1 MSDFLKRRIQER
13 DEQRRGTQETSA
25 PASSF
30 LQQRIQ
36 QRDTQ
41 RAESGYRAP
50 TGTHKTMLGMSLEEY
65 KAKLDEAL
73 AAWKSTSATTESGLA
88 NPKEAQARKTY
99 QTMRKQYKA
108 LQQRESEK
116 QQAQAAQQEYDELR
130 VADLNA
136 LKAKMDAAKESAD
149 GSAKERVVAGS
160 IVKQKDSGAQAAYE
174 EAARKYNLAQQ
185 IQYDERGALALGKL
199 SEEEA
204 AAVDTLAKS
213 TNKGRKT
220 DIVGAGVI
228 DEMRRKATKV
238 LTDAGYS
245 AEEIDELANWRARQ
259 QNAQKYDAAV
269 EKREALAD
277 KGFWGAAAATALS
290 VPETLT
296 SGIGVID
303 VAVQNYENRGTDR
316 PADYKRTAM
325 LPYAKATAGRS
336 TISNKLE
343 QNTDAEIFGQN
354 VAAGAYNIGTSM
366 LDSTAVAGLAALGVP
381 PLAATSLL
389 GGAAATSAM
398 VDAKDRGVSDE
409 QAVLTGLAAGVA
421 ESLFEEVSLEKLLK
435 LKPAVGTLGQRV
447 RTTIKN
453 VGLQAATEGSE
464 EFFTTLAN
472 TMTDNLIN
480 GGLSEFQQN
489 LRGYMEQGMSEEEAR
504 RRAYLDLAG
513 QLALDFG
520 GGAIAGGL
528 MAGGQTA
535 IQTGQ
540 RNAAIAQEYG
550 DIARGAAQERL
561 ETNEGD
567 RLAQDVQNRV
577 SSNRRVGGGAIAELV
592 SRNVQAQNAQTQTAI
607 AEAAAQR
614 LTELGETENVETVA
628 QAAARLTA
636 DPTMSAGRRRAAE
649 NVLKGSRYGERVLGE
664 LTEGMQAGS
673 AESAPA
679 AVQEESAVPSAEQVR
694 QAVESTQRSRGA
706 QNLTESRGGE
716 ERTQSGRRFASEWAG
731 NLPQVLT
738 EDAYVRR
745 LKELRVNPQATDNR
759 TVTGTAYNK
768 ESGKLDV
775 IVRGTDGKVETIP
788 AAKAATTARQERLME
803 LAADVGEAG
812 PQMFAAIRDGQDV
825 ETYARQ
831 WKNAYTY
838 GESNIPRAYAMQ
850 SDAVKYLT
858 AEQRDIAYEAG
869 KAAYDQKQAQARE
882 KRAAKG
888 NDTPKAKKG
897 TVKLTGAV
905 IGGKR
910 YDGVSKASLTERQRA
925 NLKVLGQVA
934 QATGIDIVLYQS
946 RANARGEYEG
956 QNGAYKDGT
965 LYLDIN
971 AGRNRVGDLS
981 EVAVVRTAAHE
992 LTHFIQDYNPAAYAE
1007 YRDYVVGLLTEE
1019 QGMDFDAL
1027 VEHKQALQNDLSY
1040 DEAVDEVVADG
1051 SEMLLRDTA
1060 AVQRLAE
1067 ENRGLF
1073 RKIRA
1078 WLRKWLE
1085 NIKKAFDGVGAEHAE
1100 AKALE
1105 KHLEELQKR
1114 WDDALVGA
1122 SRNLQ
1127 RSRVEAEDKA
1137 AESAGEKASVRGK
1150 YWRPDL
1156 NRSEWNLL
1164 NRRLEEEIESS
1175 GQYLDES
1182 TKWLYADEKGV
1193 QVFALYGIGDGT
1205 EATPLYAVGGKQ
1217 ARYAASL
1224 MQDVIEEVGRSDGNA
1239 EGFDS
1244 WAENLRSKNG
1254 NYRRN
1259 YAQAGDGKPAGR
1271 NAGLH
1276 GRSQGRNTGK
1286 PAGDGKGKS
1295 SGVREKF
1302 SLRAPVEQTRD
1313 LVAVHNLTEQN
1324 LRDALRLGG
1333 LPMPSIAVVKAAQ
1346 GHSMY
1351 GPISI
1356 VFGRESID
1364 PQTDSR
1370 NRIYGGDAYTPTA
1383 PAVEYPV
1390 NYDQMRAVEKRLARL
1405 SEKVAGGVFRNDSAL
1420 QRAGVDEESGMSAAE
1435 LADKLARDD
1444 SIRAAY
1450 LANQGKTLDPVMQK
1464 KEFNP
1469 FGNDALTKL
1478 VQKIGAQ
1485 KLADIEASME
1495 AGDYQPVQEIE
1506 DTVRQIIRDSY
1517 EDQHRRFLDRKPEL
1531 KEKRINYFMENNV
1544 HTYTVENFVR
1554 NAWEYYQ
1561 DQGATT
1567 SEIDRWATSDKLH
1580 EAASIEAVKAWLLPQ
1595 LEGVL
1600 GDPGIYNGSERFDR
1614 SGNRRSFSQLH
1625 WKYTLENI
1633 VRAMTETQAER
1644 GGQTFSASAKA
1655 MQAVS
1660 TEDFQ
1665 SIDAVKAASGR
1676 LGKVDT
1682 EQYKADVDAVEKR
1695 IEQATRAVMRENKAH
1710 SDNQFDEMQ
1719 IIGDVMMQ
1727 AAQGKQTESSIRRAF
1742 SQEGYSIS
1750 ESTAREIREVFRAA
1764 AELPT
1769 GYFEAKPQ
1777 RAVRFDEAKAVIVPD
1792 DLSADIRDKLTEM
1805 GAPVRE
1811 YKAGDEESRLAELNA
1826 DESVKF
1832 STRDYGL
1839 TEDEEHAIVS
1849 YKSGDS
1855 YALNGKLATGGKLT
1869 ELQRSLRDHLDT
1881 ALEKLPVYKGTVY
1894 RHYDFDSFGGYEAMA
1909 DFLSQF
1915 VKGEK
1920 TNLGGYLSAST
1931 VPNESRTNGEYTV
1944 DMVIQSE
1951 TGRSLDGF
1959 GRNTENEVLLP
1970 RTTEL
1975 IADSMELISP
1985 HKIRMTVREV
1995 INDENGA
2002 TADPTLS
2009 GMRGMRE
2016 SAPGRE
2022 NLRPVSGR
2030 DSGAVQEEM
2039 GRTAG
2044 RDRDAGLSGLRE
2056 GTRSGSLGESGVE
2069 SDYRAAEEGL
2079 KYQPREQSVSD
2090 RQILANALERVAQ
2103 NERERSILADYRE
2116 KAAKMAFYERELAK
2130 REQKIADHRSGK
2142 AVLEP
2147 DKIRRAEV
2155 SAQKYAALIS
2165 QQDERLLRLEKLKP
2179 LRDVVTRERDY
2190 IAERLRGAAEEKSR
2204 YTAEFERQ
2212 LSEERKRGEE
2222 RLQQYRKGREER
2234 DDIRVERRQIE
2245 KLAKRLTTY
2254 LEENTDKKH
2263 IPEALKKPI
2272 GELLQSL
2279 DFSSKTKLSSGA
2291 ATKAD
2296 LAYIR
2301 SMQRIEAVLAAQE
2314 RFDETGEGG
2323 DLITGTLDLPK
2334 GFREALTEQI
2344 ERVQTIM
2351 ETHQPGERAV
2361 MRMNLTD
2368 LRKLRVMLSTLSSAV
2383 TKMNELF
2390 ANGQF
2395 RHVDQAAQ
2403 DTIFT
2408 LREKG
2413 QHQSLL
2419 PKVESFVRWD
2429 NTLPWYAF
2437 QRLGEGG
2444 QSIFAELQDGW
2455 DKLAFNTQKILKFRK
2470 ELIDDKTARKWD
2482 TEVHEVELTDQDDNT
2497 VKAKLTTAQLMS
2509 LYCLSRRKQALGHLL
2524 GGGIRPA
2531 DIELTANIKD
2541 KVLKKTE
2548 KQDTH
2553 YHLTDERLGQLLGL
2567 LTDEQ
2572 REIAQKM
2579 QKYMTEQG
2587 ATWGNEITMARW
2599 GYRAFTEENY
2609 FPLTTDRED
2618 RPARADD
2625 ASEGS
2630 LYRLQNI
2637 SATKPLT
2644 QNANNAVMLYS
2655 IFDVYADHMADMAK
2669 YNAMVLPILD
2679 AQKWYN
2685 YKEGHKNEAGQVS
2698 TWTVQRTLTQVYGRD
2713 ANRFVLQFLKDLN
2726 GVKENGARGEGL
2738 AKKMISN
2745 YKRAAVAANL
2755 RVALLQPTAYV
2766 RASAVLDAKYLTRAF
2781 GERTST
2787 KEATAE
2793 MLARSGIGLWK
2804 SMGMFDTDVG
2814 RSIRDQIKGKG
2825 SAVESLVDKTMVLA
2839 EKGDSITW
2847 ARLWRACKLEVADKQ
2862 HLSGEQLLDATAK
2875 RFREVIYRTQV
2886 IDSTMTRSH
2895 MMRSG
2900 STFAA
2905 ILTSFMSEPTVSY
2918 NLIMTASEKIW
2929 EDTKKYGAKMA
2940 VKRNWKTAWRAW
2952 QAYILSAVASA
2963 MVEALAD
2970 AWRDPGDDK
2979 DTQKLLNAFRDNLG
2993 SDLNPLN
3000 KLPGLRDIFSIFEG
3014 YDTNR
3019 TDMAAFSNLN
3029 KAIAIWKE
3037 TIQLADG
3044 TIDEATD
3051 TTYHGNMTIYGK
3063 VYKTAQALSQL
3074 SGLPMSA
3081 TMREAQALWNNTVG
3095 RWAPGLK
3102 QKTYD
3107 NEKQRLIQ
3115 KAGTAMWNGDKD
3127 AWQDAYAALE
3137 QYMLADGKSKREAE
3151 SAVYSEMRKAVKDS
3165 YLAGELT
3172 ETEARQKL
3180 VDFLGSDAEKAAQQ
3194 VTSWKNGSEF
3204 AKEVGFEYGEMRSAY
3219 ETGRIQKSEAV
3230 RLRQKYGGETQ
3241 DEAES
3246 KVRYWD
3252 FCIEYPQ
3259 YDDISE
3265 ARANK
3270 YYDYCRQ
3277 AGVGVA
3283 AYYKAAQYTAAIV
3296 SEKDEDGNSV
3306 SGSVKRQYVEYIQS
3320 LGLSAAQ
3327 QKALWQALKNA
3338 TWSDKG
3344 TPWE

>member
-13 DEQRRGTQETSA
+13 DGQRRGTQETSA

-65 KAKLDEAL
+65 KTKLDEAL
-73 AAWKSTSATTESGLA
+73 AAWKSTIAPTERGLA

-116 QQAQAAQQEYDELR
+116 QQTQAAQQEYDELR

-136 LKAKMDAAKESAD
+136 LKEKMDAAKESAD

-185 IQYDERGALALGKL
+185 IQYDERGAAELGKL

-220 DIVGAGVI
+220 DIAGAGVI

-238 LTDAGYS
+238 LADAGYS

-290 VPETLT
+290 VPETLL

-303 VAVQNYENRGTDR
+303 VAVQNNENRGTDR

-577 SSNRRVGGGAIAELV
+577 NSNRRVGGGAIAELV

-614 LTELGETENVETVA
+614 LEELGETENVETVA
-628 QAAARLTA
+628 QAAAQLTA

-649 NVLKGSRYGERVLGE
+649 NILKGSRYGERVLGE

-679 AVQEESAVPSAEQVR
+679 AVQEQSTAPSAEQVR

-768 ESGKLDV
+768 ENGKLDV

-882 KRAAKG
+882 KRAARG
-888 NDTPKAKKG
+888 NDTTKAKKG
-897 TVKLTGAV
+897 TVKLSGAV

-934 QATGIDIVLYQS
+934 QTTGVDIVLYQS

-1073 RKIRA
+1073 QKIRS

-1085 NIKKAFDGVGAEHAE
+1085 NIRKAFDGVGAEHAE

-1127 RSRVEAEDKA
+1127 RSKAEAEDKA
-1137 AESAGEKASVRGK
+1137 AESANEKA
-1150 YWRPDL
+1150 
-1156 NRSEWNLL
+1156 
-1164 NRRLEEEIESS
+1164 
-1175 GQYLDES
+1175 
-1182 TKWLYADEKGV
+1182 
-1193 QVFALYGIGDGT
+1193 
-1205 EATPLYAVGGKQ
+1205 AV
-1217 ARYAASL
+1217 
-1224 MQDVIEEVGRSDGNA
+1224 
-1239 EGFDS
+1239 
-1244 WAENLRSKNG
+1244 
-1254 NYRRN
+1254 
-1259 YAQAGDGKPAGR
+1259 
-1271 NAGLH
+1271 
-1276 GRSQGRNTGK
+1276 
-1286 PAGDGKGKS
+1286 
-1295 SGVREKF
+1295 
-1302 SLRAPVEQTRD
+1302 
-1313 LVAVHNLTEQN
+1313 
-1324 LRDALRLGG
+1324 
-1333 LPMPSIAVVKAAQ
+1333 
-1346 GHSMY
+1346 
-1351 GPISI
+1351 
-1356 VFGRESID
+1356 
-1364 PQTDSR
+1364 
-1370 NRIYGGDAYTPTA
+1370 
-1383 PAVEYPV
+1383 
-1390 NYDQMRAVEKRLARL
+1390 
-1405 SEKVAGGVFRNDSAL
+1405 
-1420 QRAGVDEESGMSAAE
+1420 
-1435 LADKLARDD
+1435 
-1444 SIRAAY
+1444 
-1450 LANQGKTLDPVMQK
+1450 
-1464 KEFNP
+1464 
-1469 FGNDALTKL
+1469 
-1478 VQKIGAQ
+1478 
-1485 KLADIEASME
+1485 
-1495 AGDYQPVQEIE
+1495 
-1506 DTVRQIIRDSY
+1506 
-1517 EDQHRRFLDRKPEL
+1517 
-1531 KEKRINYFMENNV
+1531 
-1544 HTYTVENFVR
+1544 
-1554 NAWEYYQ
+1554 
-1561 DQGATT
+1561 
-1567 SEIDRWATSDKLH
+1567 
-1580 EAASIEAVKAWLLPQ
+1580 
-1595 LEGVL
+1595 
-1600 GDPGIYNGSERFDR
+1600 
-1614 SGNRRSFSQLH
+1614 
-1625 WKYTLENI
+1625 
-1633 VRAMTETQAER
+1633 
-1644 GGQTFSASAKA
+1644 
-1655 MQAVS
+1655 
-1660 TEDFQ
+1660 
-1665 SIDAVKAASGR
+1665 
-1676 LGKVDT
+1676 
-1682 EQYKADVDAVEKR
+1682 
-1695 IEQATRAVMRENKAH
+1695 
-1710 SDNQFDEMQ
+1710 
-1719 IIGDVMMQ
+1719 
-1727 AAQGKQTESSIRRAF
+1727 
-1742 SQEGYSIS
+1742 
-1750 ESTAREIREVFRAA
+1750 
-1764 AELPT
+1764 
-1769 GYFEAKPQ
+1769 
-1777 RAVRFDEAKAVIVPD
+1777 
-1792 DLSADIRDKLTEM
+1792 
-1805 GAPVRE
+1805 
-1811 YKAGDEESRLAELNA
+1811 
-1826 DESVKF
+1826 
-1832 STRDYGL
+1832 RDYGL

-1869 ELQRSLRDHLDT
+1869 ELQRSLRDHLDM
-1881 ALEKLPVYKGTVY
+1881 ALEKLPVYRGTVY
-1894 RHYDFDSFGGYEAMA
+1894 RHYDFDSFGGYDAMA
-1909 DFLSQF
+1909 DFLMQF
-1915 VKGEK
+1915 NADEA
-1920 TNLGGYLSAST
+1920 TNLGNYLSAST
-1931 VPNESRTNGEYTV
+1931 VRNEDRTNGEYTV

-1951 TGRSLDGF
+1951 TGRSLNGF
-1959 GRNTENEVLLP
+1959 GRDTENEVLLP
-1970 RTTEL
+1970 RTVRL
-1975 IADSMELISP
+1975 VVDSMELVSP
-1985 HKIRMTVREV
+1985 HKIRMIAREV
-1995 INDENGA
+1995 ISNETGTA
-2002 TADPTLS
+2002 ADPAST
-2009 GMRGMRE
+2009 GMRNVRE
-2016 SAPGRE
+2016 GTQGRDG
-2022 NLRPVSGR
+2022 LRPVSERNSEKILGQGGG
-2030 DSGAVQEEM
+2030 S
-2039 GRTAG
+2039 AG
-2044 RDRDAGLSGLRE
+2044 RDRDAGLPGLRE
-2056 GTRSGSLGESGVE
+2056 GEGPGSMGESGVE

-2147 DKIRRAEV
+2147 DKLRRVEI
-2155 SAQKYAALIS
+2155 SANKYAALIS

-2179 LRDVVTRERDY
+2179 LRDVVTREREFV
-2190 IAERLRGAAEEKSR
+2190 AEWLRGAAEEKSR

-2212 LSEERKRGEE
+2212 LSEERKRGEK

-2361 MRMNLTD
+2361 MRMNLAD

-2455 DKLAFNTQKILKFRK
+2455 DKLAFNTQKILEFRK

-2713 ANRFVLQFLKDLN
+2713 ANRFVIQFLKDLN
-2726 GVKENGARGEGL
+2726 GVKENGARGEGF

-2787 KEATAE
+2787 KKATAE

-2847 ARLWRACKLEVADKQ
+2847 ARLWRACKLEVQDRQ

-2905 ILTSFMSEPTVSY
+2905 IFTSFMSEPTVSY

-2940 VKRNWKTAWRAW
+2940 VKRNWKTAGRAW
-2952 QAYILSAVASA
+2952 YAYILSAVASA

-3074 SGLPMSA
+3074 SGLPVSA

-3204 AKEVGFEYGEMRSAY
+3204 AKEAGFEYGEMRSAY

-3296 SEKDEDGNSV
+3296 SEKDEDGNNV

>member
-577 SSNRRVGGGAIAELV
+577 NSNRRVGGGAIAELV

-628 QAAARLTA
+628 QAAAQLTA

-679 AVQEESAVPSAEQVR
+679 AVQEQSTAPSAEQVR

-745 LKELRVNPQATDNR
+745 LKELRVNPQATDSR

-882 KRAAKG
+882 KRAARG
-888 NDTPKAKKG
+888 NDTTKAQKG

-905 IGGKR
+905 IGGRR

-934 QATGIDIVLYQS
+934 QATGVDIVLYQS

-1007 YRDYVVGLLTEE
+1007 YRDYVVGLLIEE

-1073 RKIRA
+1073 QKIRS

-1127 RSRVEAEDKA
+1127 RSRAE

-1156 NRSEWNLL
+1156 NRSEWSLL

-1302 SLRAPVEQTRD
+1302 SLRDSAGRELTAAQQEYFRDSQVRDADGNLLVMYHQTEGAFTVFDTRHKGAGTGDDETPFGIFLKRTARD
-1313 LVAVHNLTEQN
+1313 IGIRGKNQMELYANIRNPLRVRDRAELVAR
-1324 LRDALRLGG
+1324 LRELSGTYAELKDQSGKIDKEYGAKFAEAKAAFKNFLLQWRKENPDAPSRAAYDAEGFDAAFDAEDNVVKEWTQKKDELALRAKEAITDALRKNGYDGVILESDRG
-1333 LPMPSIAVVKAAQ
+1333 SW
-1346 GHSMY
+1346 
-1351 GPISI
+1351 
-1356 VFGRESID
+1356 GRS
-1364 PQTDSR
+1364 T
-1370 NRIYGGDAYTPTA
+1370 DAYI
-1383 PAVEYPV
+1383 
-1390 NYDQMRAVEKRLARL
+1390 
-1405 SEKVAGGVFRNDSAL
+1405 AL
-1420 QRAGVDEESGMSAAE
+1420 D
-1435 LADKLARDD
+1435 
-1444 SIRAAY
+1444 
-1450 LANQGKTLDPVMQK
+1450 ANQVKNVTNQ
-1464 KEFNP
+1464 NP
-1469 FGNDALTKL
+1469 
-1478 VQKIGAQ
+1478 
-1485 KLADIEASME
+1485 
-1495 AGDYQPVQEIE
+1495 
-1506 DTVRQIIRDSY
+1506 
-1517 EDQHRRFLDRKPEL
+1517 
-1531 KEKRINYFMENNV
+1531 
-1544 HTYTVENFVR
+1544 
-1554 NAWEYYQ
+1554 
-1561 DQGATT
+1561 
-1567 SEIDRWATSDKLH
+1567 
-1580 EAASIEAVKAWLLPQ
+1580 
-1595 LEGVL
+1595 
-1600 GDPGIYNGSERFDR
+1600 
-1614 SGNRRSFSQLH
+1614 
-1625 WKYTLENI
+1625 
-1633 VRAMTETQAER
+1633 
-1644 GGQTFSASAKA
+1644 
-1655 MQAVS
+1655 
-1660 TEDFQ
+1660 TED
-1665 SIDAVKAASGR
+1665 
-1676 LGKVDT
+1676 
-1682 EQYKADVDAVEKR
+1682 
-1695 IEQATRAVMRENKAH
+1695 
-1710 SDNQFDEMQ
+1710 
-1719 IIGDVMMQ
+1719 
-1727 AAQGKQTESSIRRAF
+1727 
-1742 SQEGYSIS
+1742 
-1750 ESTAREIREVFRAA
+1750 
-1764 AELPT
+1764 P
-1769 GYFEAKPQ
+1769 
-1777 RAVRFDEAKAVIVPD
+1777 
-1792 DLSADIRDKLTEM
+1792 DIRYS
-1805 GAPVRE
+1805 A
-1811 YKAGDEESRLAELNA
+1811 
-1826 DESVKF
+1826 
-1832 STRDYGL
+1832 RDYGL

-1909 DFLSQF
+1909 EFLSQF
-1915 VKGEK
+1915 AKGRAVPMSS
-1920 TNLGGYLSAST
+1920 YLSAST
-1931 VPNESRTNGEYTV
+1931 VRNEDRTNGEYTV

-1951 TGRSLDGF
+1951 TGRSLNGF
-1959 GRNTENEVLLP
+1959 GRDTENEVLLS

-1985 HKIRMTVREV
+1985 HKVRITAREVVKNGTGTAADSASVGVRDVRESEQRT
-1995 INDENGA
+1995 DG
-2002 TADPTLS
+2002 
-2009 GMRGMRE
+2009 
-2016 SAPGRE
+2016 
-2022 NLRPVSGR
+2022 LRQVSGR
-2030 DSGAVQEEM
+2030 NPGGVQTESG
-2039 GRTAG
+2039 RSAG
-2044 RDRDAGLSGLRE
+2044 RDGDAGLSGLRE
-2056 GTRSGSLGESGVE
+2056 GTRSGSLGEPGVE

-2165 QQDERLLRLEKLKP
+2165 RQDERLLRLEKLKP

-2279 DFSSKTKLSSGA
+2279 DFSSKTKLSGGA

-2301 SMQRIEAVLAAQE
+2301 SMLQIETVLAAQE

-2390 ANGQF
+2390 ANGRF

-2408 LREKG
+2408 LRKKG

-2509 LYCLSRRKQALGHLL
+2509 LYCLSRRRQALGHLL

-2685 YKEGHKNEAGQVS
+2685 YREGHKNEAGQVS

-2713 ANRFVLQFLKDLN
+2713 ANRFVIQFLKDLN

-2905 ILTSFMSEPTVSY
+2905 IFTSFMSEPTVSY

-2940 VKRNWKTAWRAW
+2940 VKRNWKTAGRAW

-3074 SGLPMSA
+3074 SGLPVSA

-3219 ETGRIQKSEAV
+3219 EAGRIQKSEAV

-3296 SEKDEDGNSV
+3296 SEKDENGNNV

>member
-13 DEQRRGTQETSA
+13 DGQRRGTQETSA

-65 KAKLDEAL
+65 KAKIDEAL

-88 NPKEAQARKTY
+88 NQKEAQARKTY

-116 QQAQAAQQEYDELR
+116 QQAQAAQQEYEELR
-130 VADLNA
+130 GLDLDEYKKM
-136 LKAKMDAAKESAD
+136 LEKAKAAAQQEKTTQARDQLEGQKGA
-149 GSAKERVVAGS
+149 RVY
-160 IVKQKDSGAQAAYE
+160 SGQAQQEYAE
-174 EAARKYNLAQQ
+174 LARKYKLAQQ
-185 IQYDERGALALGKL
+185 IQYDERGAQALGKL

-204 AAVDTLAKS
+204 AAVDTLAGSK
-213 TNKGRKT
+213 NKGRKT
-220 DIVGAGVI
+220 DIAGAGVI

-238 LTDAGYS
+238 LADAGYS
-245 AEEIDELANWRARQ
+245 AEEIDELENWRARQ

-303 VAVQNYENRGTDR
+303 VAVQNNENRGTDR

-325 LPYAKATAGRS
+325 LPYAKAKAGRS

-489 LRGYMEQGMSEEEAR
+489 LRGYMEQGMSEEQAR

-561 ETNEGD
+561 NANEGD

-577 SSNRRVGGGAIAELV
+577 NSNRRVGGGAIAELV

-614 LTELGETENVETVA
+614 LTELGETENVEAVA
-628 QAAARLTA
+628 QAAAQLTA

-679 AVQEESAVPSAEQVR
+679 AVQEESAAPSAEQVR

-745 LKELRVNPQATDNR
+745 LKELRVNPQATDSR

-882 KRAAKG
+882 KRAARG

-897 TVKLTGAV
+897 TVKITGAV

-946 RANARGEYEG
+946 RANSRGEYEG

-1073 RKIRA
+1073 QKIRS

-1085 NIKKAFDGVGAEHAE
+1085 NIRKAFDGVGAEHAE

-1127 RSRVEAEDKA
+1127 RSRAE

-1205 EATPLYAVGGKQ
+1205 EATPLYAYGGKE
-1217 ARYAASL
+1217 AAAYNAA
-1224 MQDVIEEVGRSDGNA
+1224 MAEYIERSGKYDRDGRSV
-1239 EGFDS
+1239 DS
-1244 WAENLRSKNG
+1244 WIELLRRKKRSRGGNLSQTQG
-1254 NYRRN
+1254 
-1259 YAQAGDGKPAGR
+1259 ATADAGEIH
-1271 NAGLH
+1271 GLH
-1276 GRSQGRNTGK
+1276 GG
-1286 PAGDGKGKS
+1286 S
-1295 SGVREKF
+1295 SGGNIRGSSERSSEDQRGVKEKF
-1302 SLRAPVEQTRD
+1302 SLRDSAGRELTAAQQEYFRDSQVRDADGNLLVMYHQTEGAFTVFDTRHKGAGTGDDETPFGIFLKRTARD
-1313 LVAVHNLTEQN
+1313 IGVRGKNQMELYVNIRNPLRVRDRAELVAR
-1324 LRDALRLGG
+1324 LRELSGTYAELKDQSGKIDKEYGAKFAEAKAAFKNFLLQWRKENPDAPSRAAYDAEGFDAAFDAEDNVVKEWTQKKDELALRAKEAITDALRKNGYDGVILESDRG
-1333 LPMPSIAVVKAAQ
+1333 SW
-1346 GHSMY
+1346 
-1351 GPISI
+1351 
-1356 VFGRESID
+1356 GRS
-1364 PQTDSR
+1364 T
-1370 NRIYGGDAYTPTA
+1370 DAYI
-1383 PAVEYPV
+1383 
-1390 NYDQMRAVEKRLARL
+1390 
-1405 SEKVAGGVFRNDSAL
+1405 AL
-1420 QRAGVDEESGMSAAE
+1420 D
-1435 LADKLARDD
+1435 
-1444 SIRAAY
+1444 
-1450 LANQGKTLDPVMQK
+1450 ANQVK
-1464 KEFNP
+1464 
-1469 FGNDALTKL
+1469 
-1478 VQKIGAQ
+1478 
-1485 KLADIEASME
+1485 
-1495 AGDYQPVQEIE
+1495 
-1506 DTVRQIIRDSY
+1506 
-1517 EDQHRRFLDRKPEL
+1517 
-1531 KEKRINYFMENNV
+1531 NV
-1544 HTYTVENFVR
+1544 T
-1554 NAWEYYQ
+1554 
-1561 DQGATT
+1561 
-1567 SEIDRWATSDKLH
+1567 
-1580 EAASIEAVKAWLLPQ
+1580 
-1595 LEGVL
+1595 
-1600 GDPGIYNGSERFDR
+1600 
-1614 SGNRRSFSQLH
+1614 
-1625 WKYTLENI
+1625 
-1633 VRAMTETQAER
+1633 
-1644 GGQTFSASAKA
+1644 
-1655 MQAVS
+1655 
-1660 TEDFQ
+1660 
-1665 SIDAVKAASGR
+1665 
-1676 LGKVDT
+1676 
-1682 EQYKADVDAVEKR
+1682 
-1695 IEQATRAVMRENKAH
+1695 
-1710 SDNQFDEMQ
+1710 NQN
-1719 IIGDVMMQ
+1719 
-1727 AAQGKQTESSIRRAF
+1727 
-1742 SQEGYSIS
+1742 
-1750 ESTAREIREVFRAA
+1750 
-1764 AELPT
+1764 PT
-1769 GYFEAKPQ
+1769 G
-1777 RAVRFDEAKAVIVPD
+1777 D
-1792 DLSADIRDKLTEM
+1792 ADIRYS
-1805 GAPVRE
+1805 A
-1811 YKAGDEESRLAELNA
+1811 
-1826 DESVKF
+1826 
-1832 STRDYGL
+1832 RDYGL

-1855 YALNGKLATGGKLT
+1855 YSLNGKLATGGKLT

-1894 RHYDFDSFGGYEAMA
+1894 RHYDFDSFGGYDAMA
-1909 DFLSQF
+1909 EFLSMF
-1915 VKGEK
+1915 EKGEATPMK
-1920 TNLGGYLSAST
+1920 SYLSAST
-1931 VPNESRTNGEYTV
+1931 VRNEDRTNGEYTI

-1951 TGRSLDGF
+1951 TGRSLNGF
-1959 GRNTENEVLLP
+1959 GRNTENEVLLS

-1985 HKIRMTVREV
+1985 HKVRIIAREV
-1995 INDENGA
+1995 IKNGEGA
-2002 TADPTLS
+2002 TADAGTA
-2009 GMRGMRE
+2009 GMRDVRE
-2016 SAPGRE
+2016 SSQGLAGM
-2022 NLRPVSGR
+2022 RPVSGR
-2030 DSGAVQEEM
+2030 NSEEVQGQGRRDS
-2039 GRTAG
+2039 G

-2056 GTRSGSLGESGVE
+2056 GEGSGSLGEPGVE

-2279 DFSSKTKLSSGA
+2279 DFSSRTKLSSGA

-2390 ANGQF
+2390 ANGRF

-2455 DKLAFNTQKILKFRK
+2455 DKLAFNTQKILEFRK
-2470 ELIDDKTARKWD
+2470 NLIDDKTARKWD
-2482 TEVHEVELTDQDDNT
+2482 TEVHEVELTDQEDNT

-2509 LYCLSRRKQALGHLL
+2509 LYCLSRRRQALGHLL

-2713 ANRFVLQFLKDLN
+2713 ANRFVIQFLKDLN
-2726 GVKENGARGEGL
+2726 GVKENGARGEGF

-2895 MMRSG
+2895 LMRSG

-2905 ILTSFMSEPTVSY
+2905 IFTSFMSEPTVSY

-2940 VKRNWKTAWRAW
+2940 VKRNWKTAGRAW

-2979 DTQKLLNAFRDNLG
+2979 DTQKLLNAFLDNLG

-3037 TIQLADG
+3037 TIQLANG

-3074 SGLPMSA
+3074 SGLPVSA

-3204 AKEVGFEYGEMRSAY
+3204 AKEAGFEYGEMRSAY
-3219 ETGRIQKSEAV
+3219 ETGWIQKSEAV

>member
-185 IQYDERGALALGKL
+185 IQYDERGAQALGKL

-325 LPYAKATAGRS
+325 LPYAMAKAGRS

-679 AVQEESAVPSAEQVR
+679 AVQEESAAPSAEQVR

-745 LKELRVNPQATDNR
+745 LKELRVNPQATDSR

-869 KAAYDQKQAQARE
+869 KAAYDQKQAKART
-882 KRAAKG
+882 KRAARG
-888 NDTPKAKKG
+888 NDTHKAQKG

-934 QATGIDIVLYQS
+934 QATGVDIVLYQS

-1073 RKIRA
+1073 QKIRS

-1085 NIKKAFDGVGAEHAE
+1085 NIRKAFDGVGAEHAE

-1127 RSRVEAEDKA
+1127 RSRAE

-1175 GQYLDES
+1175 GQYIDES

-1205 EATPLYAVGGKQ
+1205 EATPLYAVGGKK
-1217 ARYAASL
+1217 AAAYNAAMTKYLEGKEHADESAV
-1224 MQDVIEEVGRSDGNA
+1224 DFDGWIKSHRSAGMDQ
-1239 EGFDS
+1239 S
-1244 WAENLRSKNG
+1244 RSV
-1254 NYRRN
+1254 
-1259 YAQAGDGKPAGR
+1259 
-1271 NAGLH
+1271 LH
-1276 GRSQGRNTGK
+1276 GGQRGSNGHADGGVYRGSSERTGGSVSERSSKDQRRVK
-1286 PAGDGKGKS
+1286 
-1295 SGVREKF
+1295 EKF
-1302 SLRAPVEQTRD
+1302 SLREPVERTKD

-1324 LRDALRLGG
+1324 LRDAFYLGG

-1420 QRAGVDEESGMSAAE
+1420 QRAGVDEESSMSAPE

-1450 LANQGKTLDPVMQK
+1450 LADQGKTLDPVMQK

-1485 KLADIEASME
+1485 KLAGIEASME

-1517 EDQHRRFLDRKPEL
+1517 EEQHRRFLDRKPEL

-1544 HTYTVENFVR
+1544 HTYTVDNFIIS
-1554 NAWEYYQ
+1554 AWEYYQ

-1580 EAASIEAVKAWLLPQ
+1580 EAASVEDVKAWLLPR

-1600 GDPGIYNGSERFDR
+1600 GEPGIYNGLDRFDR
-1614 SGNRRSFSQLH
+1614 SGNRRSFSKLH

-1633 VRAMTETQAER
+1633 VRAMTEMQAER
-1644 GGQTFSASAKA
+1644 GGQTFGASAKT

-1727 AAQGKQTESSIRRAF
+1727 AAQGKQTEAAIRRAF

-1832 STRDYGL
+1832 SVRDYGL

-1869 ELQRSLRDHLDT
+1869 ELQRALRDHLDT
-1881 ALEKLPVYKGTVY
+1881 ALEKLPVYRGTVY

-1909 DFLSQF
+1909 EFLQLF
-1915 VKGEK
+1915 RKGK
-1920 TNLGGYLSAST
+1920 PTNIGNYLSAST
-1931 VPNESRTNGEYTV
+1931 VRNEDRTNGEYTV

-1951 TGRSLDGF
+1951 TGRSLNGF

-1970 RTTEL
+1970 RTVRL
-1975 IADSMELISP
+1975 AVDSMELISP
-1985 HKIRMTVREV
+1985 HKIRMMAREV
-1995 INDENGA
+1995 ITDETGA
-2002 TADPTLS
+2002 TADSAST
-2009 GMRGMRE
+2009 GVRNVRE
-2016 SAPGRE
+2016 STLWRDG
-2022 NLRPVSGR
+2022 LRPVSERNSEEVLGQGGGTSGR
-2030 DSGAVQEEM
+2030 NGS
-2039 GRTAG
+2039 
-2044 RDRDAGLSGLRE
+2044 AGLPGLRE
-2056 GTRSGSLGESGVE
+2056 GEGSGSMGGSGVE

-2130 REQKIADHRSGK
+2130 REQKLADHRSGK

-2279 DFSSKTKLSSGA
+2279 DFSSRTKLSSGA

-2301 SMQRIEAVLAAQE
+2301 SMQRIEGVLAAQE
-2314 RFDETGEGG
+2314 RWDETGEGG

-2368 LRKLRVMLSTLSSAV
+2368 LRKLKTMLSTLSSAV

-2390 ANGQF
+2390 ANGRF

-2509 LYCLSRRKQALGHLL
+2509 LYCLSRRRQALGHLL

-2669 YNAMVLPILD
+2669 YNAMVLPIID

-2685 YKEGHKNEAGQVS
+2685 YREGHKNEAGQVS

-2713 ANRFVLQFLKDLN
+2713 ANRFVIQFLKDLN

-2905 ILTSFMSEPTVSY
+2905 IFTSFMSEPTVSY

-2940 VKRNWKTAWRAW
+2940 VKRNWKTAGRAW

-3037 TIQLADG
+3037 TIQLANG

-3074 SGLPMSA
+3074 SGLPVSA

-3204 AKEVGFEYGEMRSAY
+3204 AKEAGFEYGEMRSAY

>member
-1 MSDFLKRRIQER
+1 
-13 DEQRRGTQETSA
+13 
-25 PASSF
+25 
-30 LQQRIQ
+30 
-36 QRDTQ
+36 
-41 RAESGYRAP
+41 
-50 TGTHKTMLGMSLEEY
+50 
-65 KAKLDEAL
+65 
-73 AAWKSTSATTESGLA
+73 
-88 NPKEAQARKTY
+88 
-99 QTMRKQYKA
+99 
-108 LQQRESEK
+108 
-116 QQAQAAQQEYDELR
+116 
-130 VADLNA
+130 
-136 LKAKMDAAKESAD
+136 
-149 GSAKERVVAGS
+149 
-160 IVKQKDSGAQAAYE
+160 
-174 EAARKYNLAQQ
+174 
-185 IQYDERGALALGKL
+185 
-199 SEEEA
+199 
-204 AAVDTLAKS
+204 
-213 TNKGRKT
+213 
-220 DIVGAGVI
+220 
-228 DEMRRKATKV
+228 MRRKATKV

-245 AEEIDELANWRARQ
+245 AEEIDELVNWRARQ

-290 VPETLT
+290 VPETLL

-354 VAAGAYNIGTSM
+354 VAAGAYNIGTSV

-592 SRNVQAQNAQTQTAI
+592 SRNVQAQNVQTQTAI

-628 QAAARLTA
+628 QAAAQLTA

-649 NVLKGSRYGERVLGE
+649 NILKGSRYGERVLGE

-679 AVQEESAVPSAEQVR
+679 AVQEESTAPSAEQVR

-745 LKELRVNPQATDNR
+745 LKELRVNPQATDSR

-934 QATGIDIVLYQS
+934 QATGVDIVLYQS

-1073 RKIRA
+1073 QKIRS

-1127 RSRVEAEDKA
+1127 RSRAE

-1156 NRSEWNLL
+1156 NRSEWSLL

-1175 GQYLDES
+1175 GQYIDES

-1295 SGVREKF
+1295 SDVREKF
-1302 SLRAPVEQTRD
+1302 SLRDSAGRELTAAQQEYFRDSQVRDADGNLLVMYHQTEGAFTVFDTRHKGAGTGDDETPFGIFLKRTARD
-1313 LVAVHNLTEQN
+1313 IGVRGKNQMELYANIRNPLRVRDRAELVAR
-1324 LRDALRLGG
+1324 LRELSGTYAELKDQSGKIDKEYGAKFAEAKAAFKNFLLQWRKENPDAPSRAAYDAEGFDAAFDAEDNVVKEWTQKKDELALRAKEAITDALRKNGYDGVILESDRG
-1333 LPMPSIAVVKAAQ
+1333 SW
-1346 GHSMY
+1346 
-1351 GPISI
+1351 
-1356 VFGRESID
+1356 GRS
-1364 PQTDSR
+1364 T
-1370 NRIYGGDAYTPTA
+1370 DAYI
-1383 PAVEYPV
+1383 
-1390 NYDQMRAVEKRLARL
+1390 
-1405 SEKVAGGVFRNDSAL
+1405 AL
-1420 QRAGVDEESGMSAAE
+1420 D
-1435 LADKLARDD
+1435 
-1444 SIRAAY
+1444 
-1450 LANQGKTLDPVMQK
+1450 ANQVKNVTNQ
-1464 KEFNP
+1464 NP
-1469 FGNDALTKL
+1469 
-1478 VQKIGAQ
+1478 
-1485 KLADIEASME
+1485 
-1495 AGDYQPVQEIE
+1495 
-1506 DTVRQIIRDSY
+1506 
-1517 EDQHRRFLDRKPEL
+1517 
-1531 KEKRINYFMENNV
+1531 
-1544 HTYTVENFVR
+1544 
-1554 NAWEYYQ
+1554 
-1561 DQGATT
+1561 
-1567 SEIDRWATSDKLH
+1567 
-1580 EAASIEAVKAWLLPQ
+1580 
-1595 LEGVL
+1595 
-1600 GDPGIYNGSERFDR
+1600 
-1614 SGNRRSFSQLH
+1614 
-1625 WKYTLENI
+1625 
-1633 VRAMTETQAER
+1633 
-1644 GGQTFSASAKA
+1644 
-1655 MQAVS
+1655 
-1660 TEDFQ
+1660 TED
-1665 SIDAVKAASGR
+1665 
-1676 LGKVDT
+1676 
-1682 EQYKADVDAVEKR
+1682 
-1695 IEQATRAVMRENKAH
+1695 
-1710 SDNQFDEMQ
+1710 
-1719 IIGDVMMQ
+1719 
-1727 AAQGKQTESSIRRAF
+1727 
-1742 SQEGYSIS
+1742 
-1750 ESTAREIREVFRAA
+1750 
-1764 AELPT
+1764 
-1769 GYFEAKPQ
+1769 
-1777 RAVRFDEAKAVIVPD
+1777 
-1792 DLSADIRDKLTEM
+1792 ADIR
-1805 GAPVRE
+1805 
-1811 YKAGDEESRLAELNA
+1811 Y
-1826 DESVKF
+1826 SV
-1832 STRDYGL
+1832 RDYGL

-1869 ELQRSLRDHLDT
+1869 ELQRALRDHLDT
-1881 ALEKLPVYKGTVY
+1881 ALEKLPVYRGTVY

-1909 DFLSQF
+1909 EFLQLF
-1915 VKGEK
+1915 RKGK
-1920 TNLGGYLSAST
+1920 PTNIGNYLSAST
-1931 VPNESRTNGEYTV
+1931 VRNEDRTGGEYTV

-1951 TGRSLDGF
+1951 TGRSLNGF

-1970 RTTEL
+1970 RTVRL
-1975 IADSMELISP
+1975 AVDSMELISP
-1985 HKIRMTVREV
+1985 HKIRMMAREV
-1995 INDENGA
+1995 ITDETGA
-2002 TADPTLS
+2002 TADSAST
-2009 GMRGMRE
+2009 GVRNVRE
-2016 SAPGRE
+2016 GTQGRDG
-2022 NLRPVSGR
+2022 LRPVPERNSEEVLGQGGGTSGR
-2030 DSGAVQEEM
+2030 NGS
-2039 GRTAG
+2039 
-2044 RDRDAGLSGLRE
+2044 AGLPGLRE
-2056 GTRSGSLGESGVE
+2056 GEGSGSMGGSGVE

-2147 DKIRRAEV
+2147 DKLRRAEV
-2155 SAQKYAALIS
+2155 SAQQYAALIS

-2279 DFSSKTKLSSGA
+2279 DFSSRTKLSSGA

-2368 LRKLRVMLSTLSSAV
+2368 LRKLKTMLSTLSSAV

-2390 ANGQF
+2390 ANGRF

-2509 LYCLSRRKQALGHLL
+2509 LYCLSRRRQALGHLL

-2669 YNAMVLPILD
+2669 YNAMVLPIID

-2685 YKEGHKNEAGQVS
+2685 YREGHKNKAGQVS
-2698 TWTVQRTLTQVYGRD
+2698 TWTVQRTLTQVYGRG
-2713 ANRFVLQFLKDLN
+2713 ANRFVIQFLKDLN

-2905 ILTSFMSEPTVSY
+2905 IFTSFMSEPTVSY

-2940 VKRNWKTAWRAW
+2940 VKRNWKTAGRAW

-3037 TIQLADG
+3037 TIQLANG

-3074 SGLPMSA
+3074 SGLPVSA

>member
-73 AAWKSTSATTESGLA
+73 AAWKSTIAPTERDLA

-136 LKAKMDAAKESAD
+136 LKEKMDAAKESAD

-160 IVKQKDSGAQAAYE
+160 IVKQKDSGAQAVYE

-185 IQYDERGALALGKL
+185 IQYDERGAAELRKL
-199 SEEEA
+199 SADQA
-204 AAVDTLAKS
+204 AVVDTLAKIPY
-213 TNKGRKT
+213 NGRE
-220 DIVGAGVI
+220 ANSAAARSI

-245 AEEIDELANWRARQ
+245 AEEIDELVNWRARQ

-290 VPETLT
+290 VPETLA

-325 LPYAKATAGRS
+325 LPYAMAKAGRS

-577 SSNRRVGGGAIAELV
+577 NSNRRVGGGAIAELV

-628 QAAARLTA
+628 QAAAQLTA

-679 AVQEESAVPSAEQVR
+679 AVQEQSTAPSAEQVR

-745 LKELRVNPQATDNR
+745 LKELRVNPQATDSR

-934 QATGIDIVLYQS
+934 QATGVDIVLYQS

-1007 YRDYVVGLLTEE
+1007 YRDYVVGLLIEE

-1073 RKIRA
+1073 QKIRS

-1085 NIKKAFDGVGAEHAE
+1085 NIRKAFDGVGAEHAE

-1127 RSRVEAEDKA
+1127 RSRAEAEDSGKTQYQIRQLDGKTTVVLDTQNDTRDYKA
-1137 AESAGEKASVRGK
+1137 AETYLKTLVNTAKPFSTILTDALPVYIGKDLPSEYKGSEYTLGMNRALREVKMQAATNLDEMLLLAENGEWRENVKDKHRRDAQNGWYRYETQFAVPVLNAKKAVDHYTVYSGTLLIRNDADGKSYLYDMIDVEKKKVISSPSFSAQAHSDVFEPKPSQTQYTRGKGGSQAENSGKEQLSVRESAGRIVHPGNGESYWNDLSYRG
-1150 YWRPDL
+1150 YTEDSAIP
-1156 NRSEWNLL
+1156 NS
-1164 NRRLEEEIESS
+1164 I
-1175 GQYLDES
+1175 G
-1182 TKWLYADEKGV
+1182 YAM
-1193 QVFALYGIGDGT
+1193 FADDPHAIANYGD
-1205 EATPLYAVGGKQ
+1205 
-1217 ARYAASL
+1217 
-1224 MQDVIEEVGRSDGNA
+1224 
-1239 EGFDS
+1239 
-1244 WAENLRSKNG
+1244 
-1254 NYRRN
+1254 
-1259 YAQAGDGKPAGR
+1259 
-1271 NAGLH
+1271 
-1276 GRSQGRNTGK
+1276 
-1286 PAGDGKGKS
+1286 
-1295 SGVREKF
+1295 KF
-1302 SLRAPVEQTRD
+1302 SAVFHGDLAPIDDFKDAIARAWERD
-1313 LVAVHNLTEQN
+1313 KAKYL
-1324 LRDALRLGG
+1324 
-1333 LPMPSIAVVKAAQ
+1333 LP
-1346 GHSMY
+1346 
-1351 GPISI
+1351 
-1356 VFGRESID
+1356 
-1364 PQTDSR
+1364 
-1370 NRIYGGDAYTPTA
+1370 
-1383 PAVEYPV
+1383 
-1390 NYDQMRAVEKRLARL
+1390 
-1405 SEKVAGGVFRNDSAL
+1405 
-1420 QRAGVDEESGMSAAE
+1420 
-1435 LADKLARDD
+1435 
-1444 SIRAAY
+1444 
-1450 LANQGKTLDPVMQK
+1450 
-1464 KEFNP
+1464 
-1469 FGNDALTKL
+1469 
-1478 VQKIGAQ
+1478 
-1485 KLADIEASME
+1485 
-1495 AGDYQPVQEIE
+1495 
-1506 DTVRQIIRDSY
+1506 
-1517 EDQHRRFLDRKPEL
+1517 PEL
-1531 KEKRINYFMENNV
+1531 EVF
-1544 HTYTVENFVR
+1544 
-1554 NAWEYYQ
+1554 
-1561 DQGATT
+1561 
-1567 SEIDRWATSDKLH
+1567 S
-1580 EAASIEAVKAWLLPQ
+1580 
-1595 LEGVL
+1595 
-1600 GDPGIYNGSERFDR
+1600 DR
-1614 SGNRRSFSQLH
+1614 SGAEMADHFDPADIVDGADAWDTPELITWAFSHGIFDEVGGVKTSDGAIVWDESLLH
-1625 WKYTLENI
+1625 GTSDDGGVWGGNLHGEDYSAFRKSTNS
-1633 VRAMTETQAER
+1633 ER
-1644 GGQTFSASAKA
+1644 GGIRYSA
-1655 MQAVS
+1655 
-1660 TEDFQ
+1660 
-1665 SIDAVKAASGR
+1665 
-1676 LGKVDT
+1676 
-1682 EQYKADVDAVEKR
+1682 
-1695 IEQATRAVMRENKAH
+1695 
-1710 SDNQFDEMQ
+1710 
-1719 IIGDVMMQ
+1719 
-1727 AAQGKQTESSIRRAF
+1727 
-1742 SQEGYSIS
+1742 
-1750 ESTAREIREVFRAA
+1750 
-1764 AELPT
+1764 
-1769 GYFEAKPQ
+1769 
-1777 RAVRFDEAKAVIVPD
+1777 
-1792 DLSADIRDKLTEM
+1792 
-1805 GAPVRE
+1805 
-1811 YKAGDEESRLAELNA
+1811 
-1826 DESVKF
+1826 
-1832 STRDYGL
+1832 RDYGL

-1855 YALNGKLATGGKLT
+1855 YSLNGKLATGGKLT

-1909 DFLSQF
+1909 EFLSQF
-1915 VKGEK
+1915 AKGRAVPMSS
-1920 TNLGGYLSAST
+1920 YLSAST
-1931 VPNESRTNGEYTV
+1931 VRNEDRTNGEYTV

-1951 TGRSLDGF
+1951 TGRSLNGF
-1959 GRNTENEVLLP
+1959 GRDTENEVLLS

-1985 HKIRMTVREV
+1985 HKVRITAREVVKNGTGTAADSASVGVRDVRESEQRT
-1995 INDENGA
+1995 DG
-2002 TADPTLS
+2002 
-2009 GMRGMRE
+2009 
-2016 SAPGRE
+2016 
-2022 NLRPVSGR
+2022 LRQVSGR
-2030 DSGAVQEEM
+2030 NPGGVQTESG
-2039 GRTAG
+2039 RSAG
-2044 RDRDAGLSGLRE
+2044 RDGDAGLSGLRE
-2056 GTRSGSLGESGVE
+2056 GTRSGSLGEPGVE

-2090 RQILANALERVAQ
+2090 RQ
-2103 NERERSILADYRE
+2103 RSRYCQRTEFELLFARGRGRIDTYRHKRRTDHGRKE
-2116 KAAKMAFYERELAK
+2116 KANFQR
-2130 REQKIADHRSGK
+2130 D
-2142 AVLEP
+2142 
-2147 DKIRRAEV
+2147 
-2155 SAQKYAALIS
+2155 SA
-2165 QQDERLLRLEKLKP
+2165 
-2179 LRDVVTRERDY
+2179 
-2190 IAERLRGAAEEKSR
+2190 LRGADA
-2204 YTAEFERQ
+2204 
-2212 LSEERKRGEE
+2212 
-2222 RLQQYRKGREER
+2222 RL
-2234 DDIRVERRQIE
+2234 I
-2245 KLAKRLTTY
+2245 
-2254 LEENTDKKH
+2254 
-2263 IPEALKKPI
+2263 
-2272 GELLQSL
+2272 
-2279 DFSSKTKLSSGA
+2279 
-2291 ATKAD
+2291 
-2296 LAYIR
+2296 
-2301 SMQRIEAVLAAQE
+2301 
-2314 RFDETGEGG
+2314 
-2323 DLITGTLDLPK
+2323 
-2334 GFREALTEQI
+2334 
-2344 ERVQTIM
+2344 
-2351 ETHQPGERAV
+2351 
-2361 MRMNLTD
+2361 
-2368 LRKLRVMLSTLSSAV
+2368 
-2383 TKMNELF
+2383 
-2390 ANGQF
+2390 
-2395 RHVDQAAQ
+2395 
-2403 DTIFT
+2403 
-2408 LREKG
+2408 
-2413 QHQSLL
+2413 
-2419 PKVESFVRWD
+2419 
-2429 NTLPWYAF
+2429 
-2437 QRLGEGG
+2437 
-2444 QSIFAELQDGW
+2444 
-2455 DKLAFNTQKILKFRK
+2455 
-2470 ELIDDKTARKWD
+2470 
-2482 TEVHEVELTDQDDNT
+2482 
-2497 VKAKLTTAQLMS
+2497 
-2509 LYCLSRRKQALGHLL
+2509 
-2524 GGGIRPA
+2524 
-2531 DIELTANIKD
+2531 
-2541 KVLKKTE
+2541 
-2548 KQDTH
+2548 
-2553 YHLTDERLGQLLGL
+2553 
-2567 LTDEQ
+2567 
-2572 REIAQKM
+2572 
-2579 QKYMTEQG
+2579 
-2587 ATWGNEITMARW
+2587 
-2599 GYRAFTEENY
+2599 
-2609 FPLTTDRED
+2609 
-2618 RPARADD
+2618 
-2625 ASEGS
+2625 
-2630 LYRLQNI
+2630 
-2637 SATKPLT
+2637 
-2644 QNANNAVMLYS
+2644 
-2655 IFDVYADHMADMAK
+2655 
-2669 YNAMVLPILD
+2669 
-2679 AQKWYN
+2679 
-2685 YKEGHKNEAGQVS
+2685 
-2698 TWTVQRTLTQVYGRD
+2698 YGRD
-2713 ANRFVLQFLKDLN
+2713 
-2726 GVKENGARGEGL
+2726 
-2738 AKKMISN
+2738 
-2745 YKRAAVAANL
+2745 
-2755 RVALLQPTAYV
+2755 
-2766 RASAVLDAKYLTRAF
+2766 
-2781 GERTST
+2781 
-2787 KEATAE
+2787 
-2793 MLARSGIGLWK
+2793 
-2804 SMGMFDTDVG
+2804 
-2814 RSIRDQIKGKG
+2814 
-2825 SAVESLVDKTMVLA
+2825 
-2839 EKGDSITW
+2839 
-2847 ARLWRACKLEVADKQ
+2847 
-2862 HLSGEQLLDATAK
+2862 
-2875 RFREVIYRTQV
+2875 
-2886 IDSTMTRSH
+2886 
-2895 MMRSG
+2895 
-2900 STFAA
+2900 
-2905 ILTSFMSEPTVSY
+2905 
-2918 NLIMTASEKIW
+2918 
-2929 EDTKKYGAKMA
+2929 
-2940 VKRNWKTAWRAW
+2940 
-2952 QAYILSAVASA
+2952 
-2963 MVEALAD
+2963 
-2970 AWRDPGDDK
+2970 
-2979 DTQKLLNAFRDNLG
+2979 
-2993 SDLNPLN
+2993 
-3000 KLPGLRDIFSIFEG
+3000 
-3014 YDTNR
+3014 
-3019 TDMAAFSNLN
+3019 
-3029 KAIAIWKE
+3029 
-3037 TIQLADG
+3037 
-3044 TIDEATD
+3044 
-3051 TTYHGNMTIYGK
+3051 
-3063 VYKTAQALSQL
+3063 
-3074 SGLPMSA
+3074 
-3081 TMREAQALWNNTVG
+3081 
-3095 RWAPGLK
+3095 
-3102 QKTYD
+3102 
-3107 NEKQRLIQ
+3107 
-3115 KAGTAMWNGDKD
+3115 
-3127 AWQDAYAALE
+3127 
-3137 QYMLADGKSKREAE
+3137 
-3151 SAVYSEMRKAVKDS
+3151 
-3165 YLAGELT
+3165 
-3172 ETEARQKL
+3172 
-3180 VDFLGSDAEKAAQQ
+3180 
-3194 VTSWKNGSEF
+3194 
-3204 AKEVGFEYGEMRSAY
+3204 
-3219 ETGRIQKSEAV
+3219 
-3230 RLRQKYGGETQ
+3230 
-3241 DEAES
+3241 
-3246 KVRYWD
+3246 
-3252 FCIEYPQ
+3252 
-3259 YDDISE
+3259 
-3265 ARANK
+3265 
-3270 YYDYCRQ
+3270 
-3277 AGVGVA
+3277 
-3283 AYYKAAQYTAAIV
+3283 
-3296 SEKDEDGNSV
+3296 
-3306 SGSVKRQYVEYIQS
+3306 
-3320 LGLSAAQ
+3320 
-3327 QKALWQALKNA
+3327 
-3338 TWSDKG
+3338 
-3344 TPWE
+3344 

>member
-30 LQQRIQ
+30 LLQRIQ

-116 QQAQAAQQEYDELR
+116 QQTQAAQQEYDELR

-136 LKAKMDAAKESAD
+136 LKEKMDAAKESAD

-185 IQYDERGALALGKL
+185 IQYDERGAAELRKL
-199 SEEEA
+199 SADQA
-204 AAVDTLAKS
+204 AVVDTLAKIPY
-213 TNKGRKT
+213 NGRE
-220 DIVGAGVI
+220 ANSAAARSI

-245 AEEIDELANWRARQ
+245 AEEIDELVNWRARQ

-290 VPETLT
+290 VPETLL

-447 RTTIKN
+447 RTTLKN

-614 LTELGETENVETVA
+614 LTELGETENVEAVA
-628 QAAARLTA
+628 QAAAQLTA

-679 AVQEESAVPSAEQVR
+679 AVQEQSTAPSAEQVR

-706 QNLTESRGGE
+706 QNLTESRGSE

-745 LKELRVNPQATDNR
+745 LKEVRVNPQATDSR

-788 AAKAATTARQERLME
+788 AAKAATTARQERLMD

-888 NDTPKAKKG
+888 NDTPKAKNG

-992 LTHFIQDYNPAAYAE
+992 LTHFIQDYNPAAYAA

-1073 RKIRA
+1073 QKIRS

-1105 KHLEELQKR
+1105 QHLEELQKR

-1127 RSRVEAEDKA
+1127 RSRAEAEDSGKTQYQIRQLDGKTTVVLDTQNDTRDYKA
-1137 AESAGEKASVRGK
+1137 AETYLKTLVNTAKPFSTILTDALPVYIGKDLPSEYKGSEYTLGMNRALREVKMQAATNLDEMLLLAENGEWRENVKDKHRRDAQNGWYRYETQFAVPVLNAKKAVDHYTVYSGTLLIRNDADGKSYLYDMIDVEKKKVISSPSFSAQAHSDVFEPKPSQAQYTRGKGGSQAENSGKEQLSVRESAGRIVHPGNGESYWNDLSYRGYTEDSAIPDSIGYAMFADDPHAIANYGDKFSAVFHGDLAPIDDFKDAIARAWERDKAKYLLPSELEVFSDRSGAEMADHFDPADIVDGADAWDTPELITWAFSHGIFDEVGGVKTSDGAIVWDDSLIRGTSDDGGVWGSNLHDEKYSVRDSAYMDAVKRGDTAAAQKLVDEAAKDAGYSYHLYHGTNAAFNVFDVGENGGK
-1150 YWRPDL
+1150 HG
-1156 NRSEWNLL
+1156 
-1164 NRRLEEEIESS
+1164 S
-1175 GQYLDES
+1175 GE
-1182 TKWLYADEKGV
+1182 G
-1193 QVFALYGIGDGT
+1193 YGIYLASNKQVSDAYGDRLID
-1205 EATPLYAVGGKQ
+1205 AYVKFNRL
-1217 ARYAASL
+1217 
-1224 MQDVIEEVGRSDGNA
+1224 A
-1239 EGFDS
+1239 EGTRKTLS
-1244 WAENLRSKNG
+1244 LAEVK
-1254 NYRRN
+1254 
-1259 YAQAGDGKPAGR
+1259 
-1271 NAGLH
+1271 
-1276 GRSQGRNTGK
+1276 
-1286 PAGDGKGKS
+1286 
-1295 SGVREKF
+1295 
-1302 SLRAPVEQTRD
+1302 
-1313 LVAVHNLTEQN
+1313 
-1324 LRDALRLGG
+1324 RL
-1333 LPMPSIAVVKAAQ
+1333 VKAACESEARTAVED
-1346 GHSMY
+1346 GEYDDMADALKDTWVSNYVNTYGYASMARVY
-1351 GPISI
+1351 DDVARMLNSSNENDGELINEIMAVAGAHYTYPAAMK
-1356 VFGRESID
+1356 FYREVL
-1364 PQTDSR
+1364 
-1370 NRIYGGDAYTPTA
+1370 TPTTGIDGFHY
-1383 PAVEYPV
+1383 VWGEDSDVY
-1390 NYDQMRAVEKRLARL
+1390 LAFESSQIKDR
-1405 SEKVAGGVFRNDSAL
+1405 SAI
-1420 QRAGVDEESGMSAAE
+1420 AY
-1435 LADKLARDD
+1435 DD
-1444 SIRAAY
+1444 S
-1450 LANQGKTLDPVMQK
+1450 
-1464 KEFNP
+1464 
-1469 FGNDALTKL
+1469 GNVIPL
-1478 VQKIGAQ
+1478 
-1485 KLADIEASME
+1485 
-1495 AGDYQPVQEIE
+1495 
-1506 DTVRQIIRDSY
+1506 
-1517 EDQHRRFLDRKPEL
+1517 
-1531 KEKRINYFMENNV
+1531 
-1544 HTYTVENFVR
+1544 
-1554 NAWEYYQ
+1554 
-1561 DQGATT
+1561 
-1567 SEIDRWATSDKLH
+1567 
-1580 EAASIEAVKAWLLPQ
+1580 
-1595 LEGVL
+1595 
-1600 GDPGIYNGSERFDR
+1600 SERFD
-1614 SGNRRSFSQLH
+1614 
-1625 WKYTLENI
+1625 
-1633 VRAMTETQAER
+1633 
-1644 GGQTFSASAKA
+1644 
-1655 MQAVS
+1655 S
-1660 TEDFQ
+1660 T
-1665 SIDAVKAASGR
+1665 
-1676 LGKVDT
+1676 
-1682 EQYKADVDAVEKR
+1682 
-1695 IEQATRAVMRENKAH
+1695 N
-1710 SDNQFDEMQ
+1710 
-1719 IIGDVMMQ
+1719 
-1727 AAQGKQTESSIRRAF
+1727 
-1742 SQEGYSIS
+1742 
-1750 ESTAREIREVFRAA
+1750 
-1764 AELPT
+1764 
-1769 GYFEAKPQ
+1769 
-1777 RAVRFDEAKAVIVPD
+1777 
-1792 DLSADIRDKLTEM
+1792 ADIR
-1805 GAPVRE
+1805 
-1811 YKAGDEESRLAELNA
+1811 Y
-1826 DESVKF
+1826 SV
-1832 STRDYGL
+1832 RDYGL

-1894 RHYDFDSFGGYEAMA
+1894 RHYDFDSFGGYDAMA
-1909 DFLSQF
+1909 EFLQLF
-1915 VKGEK
+1915 RKGK
-1920 TNLGGYLSAST
+1920 PTNIGNYLSAST
-1931 VPNESRTNGEYTV
+1931 VRNEDRTGGEYTV

-1951 TGRSLDGF
+1951 TGRSLNGF

-1970 RTTEL
+1970 RTVRL
-1975 IADSMELISP
+1975 AVDSMELISP
-1985 HKIRMTVREV
+1985 HKIRMMAREV
-1995 INDENGA
+1995 ISDETGA
-2002 TADPTLS
+2002 TADSAST
-2009 GMRGMRE
+2009 GVRNVRE
-2016 SAPGRE
+2016 SALWRSG
-2022 NLRPVSGR
+2022 LRPVSERNSEEVLGQGRR
-2030 DSGAVQEEM
+2030 DS
-2039 GRTAG
+2039 G

-2056 GTRSGSLGESGVE
+2056 GEGSGSMGGSGVE

-2130 REQKIADHRSGK
+2130 REQKLADHRNGK

-2155 SAQKYAALIS
+2155 SVQKYAALIS

-2291 ATKAD
+2291 ATKTD

-2344 ERVQTIM
+2344 QRVQTIM

-2390 ANGQF
+2390 ANGRF

-2455 DKLAFNTQKILKFRK
+2455 DKLAFNTQKILEFRK

-2713 ANRFVLQFLKDLN
+2713 ANRFVIQFLKDLN

-2905 ILTSFMSEPTVSY
+2905 IFTSFMSEPTVSY

-2940 VKRNWKTAWRAW
+2940 VKRNWKTAGRAW

-2979 DTQKLLNAFRDNLG
+2979 DTQKLLNAFLDNLG

-3074 SGLPMSA
+3074 SGLPVSA

-3137 QYMLADGKSKREAE
+3137 QYMLEDGKSKREAE

-3204 AKEVGFEYGEMRSAY
+3204 AKEAGFEYGEMRSAY

-3230 RLRQKYGGETQ
+3230 RLRQKYGGEAQ

-3270 YYDYCRQ
+3270 YYDYCQQ

-3296 SEKDEDGNSV
+3296 SEKDENGNNV

>member
-73 AAWKSTSATTESGLA
+73 AAWKSTIAPTERDLA

-136 LKAKMDAAKESAD
+136 LKEKMDAAKESAD

-160 IVKQKDSGAQAAYE
+160 IVKQKDSGAQAVYE

-185 IQYDERGALALGKL
+185 IQYDERGAAELRKL
-199 SEEEA
+199 SADQA
-204 AAVDTLAKS
+204 AVVDTLAKIPY
-213 TNKGRKT
+213 NGRE
-220 DIVGAGVI
+220 ANSAAARSI

-245 AEEIDELANWRARQ
+245 AEEIDELVNWRARQ

-290 VPETLT
+290 VPETLA

-325 LPYAKATAGRS
+325 LPYAMAKAGRS

-489 LRGYMEQGMSEEEAR
+489 LRGYMEQGMSEEQAR

-577 SSNRRVGGGAIAELV
+577 NSNRRVGGGAIAELV

-628 QAAARLTA
+628 QAAAQLTA

-679 AVQEESAVPSAEQVR
+679 AVQEQSTAPSAEQVQ

-768 ESGKLDV
+768 ENGKLDV

-897 TVKLTGAV
+897 AVKLTGAV

-934 QATGIDIVLYQS
+934 QATGVDIVLYQS

-1073 RKIRA
+1073 QKIRS

-1105 KHLEELQKR
+1105 KHLEQLQQR

-1127 RSRVEAEDKA
+1127 RSRAE

-1156 NRSEWNLL
+1156 NRSEWSLL

-1302 SLRAPVEQTRD
+1302 SLRDSA
-1313 LVAVHNLTEQN
+1313 
-1324 LRDALRLGG
+1324 
-1333 LPMPSIAVVKAAQ
+1333 
-1346 GHSMY
+1346 
-1351 GPISI
+1351 
-1356 VFGRESID
+1356 GRS
-1364 PQTDSR
+1364 T
-1370 NRIYGGDAYTPTA
+1370 DAYI
-1383 PAVEYPV
+1383 
-1390 NYDQMRAVEKRLARL
+1390 
-1405 SEKVAGGVFRNDSAL
+1405 AL
-1420 QRAGVDEESGMSAAE
+1420 D
-1435 LADKLARDD
+1435 
-1444 SIRAAY
+1444 
-1450 LANQGKTLDPVMQK
+1450 ANQVKNVTNQ
-1464 KEFNP
+1464 NP
-1469 FGNDALTKL
+1469 
-1478 VQKIGAQ
+1478 
-1485 KLADIEASME
+1485 
-1495 AGDYQPVQEIE
+1495 
-1506 DTVRQIIRDSY
+1506 
-1517 EDQHRRFLDRKPEL
+1517 
-1531 KEKRINYFMENNV
+1531 
-1544 HTYTVENFVR
+1544 
-1554 NAWEYYQ
+1554 
-1561 DQGATT
+1561 
-1567 SEIDRWATSDKLH
+1567 
-1580 EAASIEAVKAWLLPQ
+1580 
-1595 LEGVL
+1595 
-1600 GDPGIYNGSERFDR
+1600 
-1614 SGNRRSFSQLH
+1614 
-1625 WKYTLENI
+1625 
-1633 VRAMTETQAER
+1633 
-1644 GGQTFSASAKA
+1644 
-1655 MQAVS
+1655 
-1660 TEDFQ
+1660 TED
-1665 SIDAVKAASGR
+1665 
-1676 LGKVDT
+1676 
-1682 EQYKADVDAVEKR
+1682 
-1695 IEQATRAVMRENKAH
+1695 
-1710 SDNQFDEMQ
+1710 
-1719 IIGDVMMQ
+1719 
-1727 AAQGKQTESSIRRAF
+1727 
-1742 SQEGYSIS
+1742 
-1750 ESTAREIREVFRAA
+1750 
-1764 AELPT
+1764 P
-1769 GYFEAKPQ
+1769 
-1777 RAVRFDEAKAVIVPD
+1777 
-1792 DLSADIRDKLTEM
+1792 DIRYS
-1805 GAPVRE
+1805 A
-1811 YKAGDEESRLAELNA
+1811 
-1826 DESVKF
+1826 
-1832 STRDYGL
+1832 RDYGL

-1855 YALNGKLATGGKLT
+1855 YSLNGKLATGGKLT

-1909 DFLSQF
+1909 EFLQLF
-1915 VKGEK
+1915 RKGK
-1920 TNLGGYLSAST
+1920 PTNIGNYLSAST
-1931 VPNESRTNGEYTV
+1931 VRNEDRTGGEYTV

-1951 TGRSLDGF
+1951 TGRSLNGF
-1959 GRNTENEVLLP
+1959 GRDTENEVLLP
-1970 RTTEL
+1970 RTVRL
-1975 IADSMELISP
+1975 AVDSMELISP
-1985 HKIRMTVREV
+1985 HKIRMMAREV
-1995 INDENGA
+1995 ITDETGA
-2002 TADPTLS
+2002 TADSTS
-2009 GMRGMRE
+2009 TGVRNVRE
-2016 SAPGRE
+2016 STLWRSG
-2022 NLRPVSGR
+2022 LRPVSERNSEEVLGQGGGTSGR
-2030 DSGAVQEEM
+2030 NGS
-2039 GRTAG
+2039 
-2044 RDRDAGLSGLRE
+2044 AGLPGLRE
-2056 GTRSGSLGESGVE
+2056 GEGPGSLGGSGVE

-2090 RQILANALERVAQ
+2090 RQILANALESVAQ

-2116 KAAKMAFYERELAK
+2116 KAKKLAFYEREMAK

-2147 DKIRRAEV
+2147 DKLRRAEV
-2155 SAQKYAALIS
+2155 SAQQYAALIS

-2279 DFSSKTKLSSGA
+2279 DFSSKTKLSGGA

-2301 SMQRIEAVLAAQE
+2301 SMLQIETVLAAQE
-2314 RFDETGEGG
+2314 RFDETGKGG
-2323 DLITGTLDLPK
+2323 DLIKGTLDLPK

-2368 LRKLRVMLSTLSSAV
+2368 LRKLKTMLSTLSSAV

-2390 ANGQF
+2390 ANGRF

-2509 LYCLSRRKQALGHLL
+2509 LYCLSRRRQALGHLL

-2669 YNAMVLPILD
+2669 YNAMVLPIID

-2685 YKEGHKNEAGQVS
+2685 YREGHKNKAGQVS
-2698 TWTVQRTLTQVYGRD
+2698 TWTVQRTLTQVYGRG
-2713 ANRFVLQFLKDLN
+2713 ANRFVIQFLKDLN

-2905 ILTSFMSEPTVSY
+2905 IFTSFMSEPTVSY

-2940 VKRNWKTAWRAW
+2940 VKRNWKTAGRAW

-3000 KLPGLRDIFSIFEG
+3000 KLPYLRDIFSIFEG

-3037 TIQLADG
+3037 TVQLANG

-3051 TTYHGNMTIYGK
+3051 TTYYGKMTIYGK

-3074 SGLPMSA
+3074 SGLPVSA

-3180 VDFLGSDAEKAAQQ
+3180 VDFLGSDAEKAAQL

-3338 TWSDKG
+3338 AWSDKG

>member
-13 DEQRRGTQETSA
+13 DGQRRGTQETSA

-73 AAWKSTSATTESGLA
+73 AAWKSTIMPTESGLA
-88 NPKEAQARKTY
+88 NQKEAQARKTY

-136 LKAKMDAAKESAD
+136 LKEKMDAAKESAD

-160 IVKQKDSGAQAAYE
+160 IVKQKDSGAQAVYE

-238 LTDAGYS
+238 LADAGYS

-577 SSNRRVGGGAIAELV
+577 TSNRRVGGGAIAELV

-679 AVQEESAVPSAEQVR
+679 AVQEQSTAPSAEQVR

-768 ESGKLDV
+768 ENGKLDV

-882 KRAAKG
+882 KRAARG

-934 QATGIDIVLYQS
+934 QATGVDIVLYQS

-971 AGRNRVGDLS
+971 AGRNRVRDLS

-1073 RKIRA
+1073 QKIRS

-1085 NIKKAFDGVGAEHAE
+1085 NIRKAFDGVGAEHAE

-1127 RSRVEAEDKA
+1127 RSKAE

-1156 NRSEWNLL
+1156 NRSEWSLL

-1295 SGVREKF
+1295 SDVREKF
-1302 SLRAPVEQTRD
+1302 SLRDSAGRELTAAQQEYFRDSQVRDADGNLLVMYHQTEGAFTVFDTRHKGAGTGDDETPFGIFLKRTARD
-1313 LVAVHNLTEQN
+1313 IGVRGKNQMELYANIRNPLRVRDRAELVAR
-1324 LRDALRLGG
+1324 LRELSGTYAELKDQSGKIDKEYGAKFAEAKDAFKNFLLQWRKENPDAPSRAAYDAEGFDAAFDAEDNVVKEWTQKKDELALRAKEAITDALRKNGYDGVILESDRG
-1333 LPMPSIAVVKAAQ
+1333 SW
-1346 GHSMY
+1346 
-1351 GPISI
+1351 
-1356 VFGRESID
+1356 GRS
-1364 PQTDSR
+1364 T
-1370 NRIYGGDAYTPTA
+1370 DAYI
-1383 PAVEYPV
+1383 
-1390 NYDQMRAVEKRLARL
+1390 
-1405 SEKVAGGVFRNDSAL
+1405 AL
-1420 QRAGVDEESGMSAAE
+1420 D
-1435 LADKLARDD
+1435 
-1444 SIRAAY
+1444 
-1450 LANQGKTLDPVMQK
+1450 ANQVKNVTNQ
-1464 KEFNP
+1464 NP
-1469 FGNDALTKL
+1469 
-1478 VQKIGAQ
+1478 
-1485 KLADIEASME
+1485 
-1495 AGDYQPVQEIE
+1495 
-1506 DTVRQIIRDSY
+1506 
-1517 EDQHRRFLDRKPEL
+1517 
-1531 KEKRINYFMENNV
+1531 
-1544 HTYTVENFVR
+1544 
-1554 NAWEYYQ
+1554 
-1561 DQGATT
+1561 
-1567 SEIDRWATSDKLH
+1567 
-1580 EAASIEAVKAWLLPQ
+1580 
-1595 LEGVL
+1595 
-1600 GDPGIYNGSERFDR
+1600 
-1614 SGNRRSFSQLH
+1614 
-1625 WKYTLENI
+1625 
-1633 VRAMTETQAER
+1633 
-1644 GGQTFSASAKA
+1644 
-1655 MQAVS
+1655 
-1660 TEDFQ
+1660 TED
-1665 SIDAVKAASGR
+1665 
-1676 LGKVDT
+1676 
-1682 EQYKADVDAVEKR
+1682 
-1695 IEQATRAVMRENKAH
+1695 
-1710 SDNQFDEMQ
+1710 
-1719 IIGDVMMQ
+1719 
-1727 AAQGKQTESSIRRAF
+1727 
-1742 SQEGYSIS
+1742 
-1750 ESTAREIREVFRAA
+1750 
-1764 AELPT
+1764 P
-1769 GYFEAKPQ
+1769 
-1777 RAVRFDEAKAVIVPD
+1777 
-1792 DLSADIRDKLTEM
+1792 DIRYS
-1805 GAPVRE
+1805 A
-1811 YKAGDEESRLAELNA
+1811 
-1826 DESVKF
+1826 
-1832 STRDYGL
+1832 RDYGL

-1855 YALNGKLATGGKLT
+1855 YSLNGKLATGGKLT

-1909 DFLSQF
+1909 EFLSQF
-1915 VKGEK
+1915 AKGRAVPMSS
-1920 TNLGGYLSAST
+1920 YLSAST
-1931 VPNESRTNGEYTV
+1931 VRNEDRTNGEYTV

-1951 TGRSLDGF
+1951 TGRSLNGF
-1959 GRNTENEVLLP
+1959 GRNTENEVLLS

-1985 HKIRMTVREV
+1985 HKVRITAREVVKNGTGTAADSASVGVRDVRESEQRT
-1995 INDENGA
+1995 DG
-2002 TADPTLS
+2002 
-2009 GMRGMRE
+2009 
-2016 SAPGRE
+2016 
-2022 NLRPVSGR
+2022 LRQVSGR
-2030 DSGAVQEEM
+2030 NPGGVQTESG
-2039 GRTAG
+2039 RSAG
-2044 RDRDAGLSGLRE
+2044 RDGDAGLSGLRE
-2056 GTRSGSLGESGVE
+2056 GTRSGSLGEPEVE

-2204 YTAEFERQ
+2204 YTAEIERQ

-2279 DFSSKTKLSSGA
+2279 DFSSRTKLSSGA

-2301 SMQRIEAVLAAQE
+2301 SMLQIETVLAAQE
-2314 RFDETGEGG
+2314 RWDETGEGG

-2509 LYCLSRRKQALGHLL
+2509 LYCLSRRRQALGHLL

-2905 ILTSFMSEPTVSY
+2905 IFTSFMSEPTVSY

-2940 VKRNWKTAWRAW
+2940 VKRNWKTAGRAW

-3074 SGLPMSA
+3074 SGLPVSA

-3194 VTSWKNGSEF
+3194 VMSWKNGSEF

>member
-185 IQYDERGALALGKL
+185 IQYDERGAQALGKL

-220 DIVGAGVI
+220 DIVGAGII

-277 KGFWGAAAATALS
+277 KGLWGAAAATALS
-290 VPETLT
+290 VPETLL

-325 LPYAKATAGRS
+325 LPYAMATAGRS

-354 VAAGAYNIGTSM
+354 VAAGAYNIGTSV

-628 QAAARLTA
+628 QAAAQLTA

-679 AVQEESAVPSAEQVR
+679 AVQEQSAVPSAEQVR

-745 LKELRVNPQATDNR
+745 LKELRVNPQATDSR

-850 SDAVKYLT
+850 SNAVKYLT

-934 QATGIDIVLYQS
+934 QATGVDIVLYQS

-1073 RKIRA
+1073 QKIRS

-1105 KHLEELQKR
+1105 QHLEELQKR

-1127 RSRVEAEDKA
+1127 RSRAEAEDSGKTQYQIRQLDGKTTVVLDTQNDTRDYKA
-1137 AESAGEKASVRGK
+1137 AETYLKTLVNTAKPFSTILTDALPVYIGKDLPSEYKGSEYTLGMNRALREVKMQAATNLDEMLLLAENGEWRENVKDKHRRDAQNGWYRYETQFAVPVLNAKKAVDHYTVYSGTLLIRNDADGKSYLYDMIDVEKKKVISSPSFSAQAHSDVFEPKPSQAQYTRGKGGSQAENSGKEQLSVRESAGRIVHLGNGESYWNDLSYRG
-1150 YWRPDL
+1150 YTEDSAIP
-1156 NRSEWNLL
+1156 NS
-1164 NRRLEEEIESS
+1164 I
-1175 GQYLDES
+1175 G
-1182 TKWLYADEKGV
+1182 YAM
-1193 QVFALYGIGDGT
+1193 FADDPHAIANYGD
-1205 EATPLYAVGGKQ
+1205 
-1217 ARYAASL
+1217 
-1224 MQDVIEEVGRSDGNA
+1224 
-1239 EGFDS
+1239 
-1244 WAENLRSKNG
+1244 
-1254 NYRRN
+1254 
-1259 YAQAGDGKPAGR
+1259 
-1271 NAGLH
+1271 
-1276 GRSQGRNTGK
+1276 
-1286 PAGDGKGKS
+1286 
-1295 SGVREKF
+1295 KF
-1302 SLRAPVEQTRD
+1302 SAVFHGDLAPIDDFKDAIARAWERD
-1313 LVAVHNLTEQN
+1313 KAKYL
-1324 LRDALRLGG
+1324 
-1333 LPMPSIAVVKAAQ
+1333 LP
-1346 GHSMY
+1346 
-1351 GPISI
+1351 
-1356 VFGRESID
+1356 
-1364 PQTDSR
+1364 
-1370 NRIYGGDAYTPTA
+1370 
-1383 PAVEYPV
+1383 
-1390 NYDQMRAVEKRLARL
+1390 
-1405 SEKVAGGVFRNDSAL
+1405 
-1420 QRAGVDEESGMSAAE
+1420 
-1435 LADKLARDD
+1435 
-1444 SIRAAY
+1444 
-1450 LANQGKTLDPVMQK
+1450 
-1464 KEFNP
+1464 
-1469 FGNDALTKL
+1469 
-1478 VQKIGAQ
+1478 
-1485 KLADIEASME
+1485 
-1495 AGDYQPVQEIE
+1495 
-1506 DTVRQIIRDSY
+1506 
-1517 EDQHRRFLDRKPEL
+1517 PEL
-1531 KEKRINYFMENNV
+1531 EVF
-1544 HTYTVENFVR
+1544 
-1554 NAWEYYQ
+1554 
-1561 DQGATT
+1561 
-1567 SEIDRWATSDKLH
+1567 S
-1580 EAASIEAVKAWLLPQ
+1580 
-1595 LEGVL
+1595 
-1600 GDPGIYNGSERFDR
+1600 DR
-1614 SGNRRSFSQLH
+1614 SGTEMADHFDPADIVDGADAWDTPELITWAFSH
-1625 WKYTLENI
+1625 GI
-1633 VRAMTETQAER
+1633 
-1644 GGQTFSASAKA
+1644 
-1655 MQAVS
+1655 
-1660 TEDFQ
+1660 
-1665 SIDAVKAASGR
+1665 
-1676 LGKVDT
+1676 
-1682 EQYKADVDAVEKR
+1682 
-1695 IEQATRAVMRENKAH
+1695 
-1710 SDNQFDEMQ
+1710 FDEVGGVKTSDGA
-1719 IIGDVMMQ
+1719 IVWD
-1727 AAQGKQTESSIRRAF
+1727 ESLLHGTSDDGGVWGGNLHGEDYSAF
-1742 SQEGYSIS
+1742 RKSTNS
-1750 ESTAREIREVFRAA
+1750 ER
-1764 AELPT
+1764 
-1769 GYFEAKPQ
+1769 
-1777 RAVRFDEAKAVIVPD
+1777 
-1792 DLSADIRDKLTEM
+1792 ADIRYS
-1805 GAPVRE
+1805 A
-1811 YKAGDEESRLAELNA
+1811 
-1826 DESVKF
+1826 
-1832 STRDYGL
+1832 RDYGL

-1881 ALEKLPVYKGTVY
+1881 ALEKLPVYRGKVY

-1909 DFLSQF
+1909 EFLSMF
-1915 VKGEK
+1915 EKGK
-1920 TNLGGYLSAST
+1920 PTPMKSYLSAST
-1931 VPNESRTNGEYTV
+1931 VRNEDRTNGEYTV

-1951 TGRSLDGF
+1951 TGHSLNGF
-1959 GRNTENEVLLP
+1959 GRDTENEVLLP
-1970 RTTEL
+1970 RTVRL
-1975 IADSMELISP
+1975 AVDSMELVGP
-1985 HKIRMTVREV
+1985 HKIRMIAREV
-1995 INDENGA
+1995 VENGEGT
-2002 TADPTLS
+2002 TADARS
-2009 GMRGMRE
+2009 NGMRDVRE
-2016 SAPGRE
+2016 SALWRSG
-2022 NLRPVSGR
+2022 LRPVSERDSEEVLGQGRR
-2030 DSGAVQEEM
+2030 DSG
-2039 GRTAG
+2039 
-2044 RDRDAGLSGLRE
+2044 RDGDAGLSGLRE
-2056 GTRSGSLGESGVE
+2056 GEGSGSLGGSGVE

-2079 KYQPREQSVSD
+2079 KYQPREQRVSD

-2103 NERERSILADYRE
+2103 NERERSILTDYRE

-2279 DFSSKTKLSSGA
+2279 DFSSKTKLSGGA

-2301 SMQRIEAVLAAQE
+2301 SMLQIETVLAAQE

-2368 LRKLRVMLSTLSSAV
+2368 LRKLKTMLSTLSSAV

-2390 ANGQF
+2390 ANGRF

-2419 PKVESFVRWD
+2419 PRVESFVRWD

-2509 LYCLSRRKQALGHLL
+2509 LYCLSRRRQALGHLL

-2713 ANRFVLQFLKDLN
+2713 ANRFVIQFLKDLN
-2726 GVKENGARGEGL
+2726 GVKENGARGEGF

-2787 KEATAE
+2787 KDATAE

-2847 ARLWRACKLEVADKQ
+2847 ARLWRACKLEVQDRQ

-2905 ILTSFMSEPTVSY
+2905 IFTSFMSEPTVSY

-2940 VKRNWKTAWRAW
+2940 VKRNWKTAGRAW

-3037 TIQLADG
+3037 TVQLANG

-3051 TTYHGNMTIYGK
+3051 TTYYGKMTIYGK
-3063 VYKTAQALSQL
+3063 VYKTAQELSQL
-3074 SGLPMSA
+3074 SGLPVSA

-3137 QYMLADGKSKREAE
+3137 QYMLSDGKSKREAE

-3172 ETEARQKL
+3172 ETEAQQKL

-3204 AKEVGFEYGEMRSAY
+3204 AKEAGFEYGEMRSAY

>member
-185 IQYDERGALALGKL
+185 IQYDERGAQALGKL

-220 DIVGAGVI
+220 DIVGAGII

-277 KGFWGAAAATALS
+277 KGLWGAAAATALS
-290 VPETLT
+290 VPETLL

-325 LPYAKATAGRS
+325 LPYAMATAGRS

-354 VAAGAYNIGTSM
+354 VAAGAYNIGTSV

-628 QAAARLTA
+628 QAAAQLTA

-679 AVQEESAVPSAEQVR
+679 AVQEQSAVPSAEQVR

-745 LKELRVNPQATDNR
+745 LKELRVNPQATDSR

-850 SDAVKYLT
+850 SNAVKYLT

-934 QATGIDIVLYQS
+934 QATGVDIVLYQS

-1073 RKIRA
+1073 QKIRS

-1105 KHLEELQKR
+1105 QHLEELQKR

-1127 RSRVEAEDKA
+1127 RSRAEAEDSGKTQYQIRQLDGKTTVVLDTQNDTRDYKA
-1137 AESAGEKASVRGK
+1137 AETYLKTLVNTAKPFSTILTDALPVYIGKDLPSEYKGSEYTLGMNRALREVKMQAATNLDEMLLLAENGEWRENVKDKHRRDAQNGWYRYETQFAVPVLNAKKAVDHYTVYSGTLLIRNDADGKSYLYDMIDVEKKKVISSPSFSAQAHSDVFEPKPSQAQYTRGKGGSQAENSGKEQLSVRESAGRIVHLGNGESYWNDLSYRG
-1150 YWRPDL
+1150 YTEDSAIP
-1156 NRSEWNLL
+1156 NS
-1164 NRRLEEEIESS
+1164 I
-1175 GQYLDES
+1175 G
-1182 TKWLYADEKGV
+1182 YAM
-1193 QVFALYGIGDGT
+1193 FADDPHAIANYGD
-1205 EATPLYAVGGKQ
+1205 
-1217 ARYAASL
+1217 
-1224 MQDVIEEVGRSDGNA
+1224 
-1239 EGFDS
+1239 
-1244 WAENLRSKNG
+1244 
-1254 NYRRN
+1254 
-1259 YAQAGDGKPAGR
+1259 
-1271 NAGLH
+1271 
-1276 GRSQGRNTGK
+1276 
-1286 PAGDGKGKS
+1286 
-1295 SGVREKF
+1295 KF
-1302 SLRAPVEQTRD
+1302 SAVFHGDLAPIDDFKDAIARAWERD
-1313 LVAVHNLTEQN
+1313 KAKYL
-1324 LRDALRLGG
+1324 
-1333 LPMPSIAVVKAAQ
+1333 LP
-1346 GHSMY
+1346 
-1351 GPISI
+1351 
-1356 VFGRESID
+1356 
-1364 PQTDSR
+1364 
-1370 NRIYGGDAYTPTA
+1370 
-1383 PAVEYPV
+1383 
-1390 NYDQMRAVEKRLARL
+1390 
-1405 SEKVAGGVFRNDSAL
+1405 
-1420 QRAGVDEESGMSAAE
+1420 
-1435 LADKLARDD
+1435 
-1444 SIRAAY
+1444 
-1450 LANQGKTLDPVMQK
+1450 
-1464 KEFNP
+1464 
-1469 FGNDALTKL
+1469 
-1478 VQKIGAQ
+1478 
-1485 KLADIEASME
+1485 
-1495 AGDYQPVQEIE
+1495 
-1506 DTVRQIIRDSY
+1506 
-1517 EDQHRRFLDRKPEL
+1517 PEL
-1531 KEKRINYFMENNV
+1531 EVF
-1544 HTYTVENFVR
+1544 
-1554 NAWEYYQ
+1554 
-1561 DQGATT
+1561 
-1567 SEIDRWATSDKLH
+1567 S
-1580 EAASIEAVKAWLLPQ
+1580 
-1595 LEGVL
+1595 
-1600 GDPGIYNGSERFDR
+1600 DR
-1614 SGNRRSFSQLH
+1614 SGTEMADHFDPADIVDGADAWDTPELITWAFSH
-1625 WKYTLENI
+1625 GI
-1633 VRAMTETQAER
+1633 
-1644 GGQTFSASAKA
+1644 
-1655 MQAVS
+1655 
-1660 TEDFQ
+1660 
-1665 SIDAVKAASGR
+1665 
-1676 LGKVDT
+1676 
-1682 EQYKADVDAVEKR
+1682 
-1695 IEQATRAVMRENKAH
+1695 
-1710 SDNQFDEMQ
+1710 FDEVGGVKTSDGA
-1719 IIGDVMMQ
+1719 IVWD
-1727 AAQGKQTESSIRRAF
+1727 ESLLHGTSDDGGVWGGNLHGEDYSAF
-1742 SQEGYSIS
+1742 RKSTNS
-1750 ESTAREIREVFRAA
+1750 ER
-1764 AELPT
+1764 
-1769 GYFEAKPQ
+1769 
-1777 RAVRFDEAKAVIVPD
+1777 
-1792 DLSADIRDKLTEM
+1792 ADIRYS
-1805 GAPVRE
+1805 A
-1811 YKAGDEESRLAELNA
+1811 
-1826 DESVKF
+1826 
-1832 STRDYGL
+1832 RDYGL

-1881 ALEKLPVYKGTVY
+1881 ALEKLPVYRGTVY

-1909 DFLSQF
+1909 EFLSMF
-1915 VKGEK
+1915 EKGK
-1920 TNLGGYLSAST
+1920 PTPMKSYLSAST
-1931 VPNESRTNGEYTV
+1931 VRNEDRTNGEYTV

-1951 TGRSLDGF
+1951 TGHSLNGF
-1959 GRNTENEVLLP
+1959 GRDTENEVLLP
-1970 RTTEL
+1970 RTVRL
-1975 IADSMELISP
+1975 AVDSMELVGP
-1985 HKIRMTVREV
+1985 HKIRMIAREV
-1995 INDENGA
+1995 VENGEGT
-2002 TADPTLS
+2002 TADARS
-2009 GMRGMRE
+2009 NGMRDVRE
-2016 SAPGRE
+2016 SALWRSG
-2022 NLRPVSGR
+2022 LRPVSERDSEEVLGQGRR
-2030 DSGAVQEEM
+2030 DSG
-2039 GRTAG
+2039 
-2044 RDRDAGLSGLRE
+2044 RDGDAGLSGLRE
-2056 GTRSGSLGESGVE
+2056 GEGSGSLGGSGVE

-2079 KYQPREQSVSD
+2079 KYQPREQRVSD

-2103 NERERSILADYRE
+2103 NERERSILTDYRE

-2279 DFSSKTKLSSGA
+2279 DFSSKTKLSGGA

-2301 SMQRIEAVLAAQE
+2301 SMLQIETVLAAQE

-2368 LRKLRVMLSTLSSAV
+2368 LRKLKTMLSTLSSAV

-2390 ANGQF
+2390 ANGRF

-2419 PKVESFVRWD
+2419 PRVESFVRWD

-2509 LYCLSRRKQALGHLL
+2509 LYCLSRRRQALGHLL

-2713 ANRFVLQFLKDLN
+2713 ANRFVIQFLKDLN
-2726 GVKENGARGEGL
+2726 GVKENGARGEGF

-2787 KEATAE
+2787 KDATAE

-2847 ARLWRACKLEVADKQ
+2847 ARLWRACKLEVQDRQ

-2905 ILTSFMSEPTVSY
+2905 IFTSFMSEPTVSY

-2940 VKRNWKTAWRAW
+2940 VKRNWKTAGRAW

-3037 TIQLADG
+3037 TVQLANG

-3051 TTYHGNMTIYGK
+3051 TTYYGKMTIYGK

-3074 SGLPMSA
+3074 SGLPVSA

-3172 ETEARQKL
+3172 DTEAQQKL

-3204 AKEVGFEYGEMRSAY
+3204 AKEAGFEYGEMRSAY

>member
-1 MSDFLKRRIQER
+1 M
-13 DEQRRGTQETSA
+13 
-25 PASSF
+25 
-30 LQQRIQ
+30 
-36 QRDTQ
+36 
-41 RAESGYRAP
+41 
-50 TGTHKTMLGMSLEEY
+50 
-65 KAKLDEAL
+65 
-73 AAWKSTSATTESGLA
+73 
-88 NPKEAQARKTY
+88 
-99 QTMRKQYKA
+99 
-108 LQQRESEK
+108 
-116 QQAQAAQQEYDELR
+116 
-130 VADLNA
+130 
-136 LKAKMDAAKESAD
+136 
-149 GSAKERVVAGS
+149 
-160 IVKQKDSGAQAAYE
+160 
-174 EAARKYNLAQQ
+174 
-185 IQYDERGALALGKL
+185 
-199 SEEEA
+199 
-204 AAVDTLAKS
+204 
-213 TNKGRKT
+213 
-220 DIVGAGVI
+220 
-228 DEMRRKATKV
+228 
-238 LTDAGYS
+238 
-245 AEEIDELANWRARQ
+245 
-259 QNAQKYDAAV
+259 
-269 EKREALAD
+269 
-277 KGFWGAAAATALS
+277 
-290 VPETLT
+290 
-296 SGIGVID
+296 
-303 VAVQNYENRGTDR
+303 
-316 PADYKRTAM
+316 
-325 LPYAKATAGRS
+325 
-336 TISNKLE
+336 
-343 QNTDAEIFGQN
+343 
-354 VAAGAYNIGTSM
+354 
-366 LDSTAVAGLAALGVP
+366 
-381 PLAATSLL
+381 
-389 GGAAATSAM
+389 
-398 VDAKDRGVSDE
+398 
-409 QAVLTGLAAGVA
+409 LTGLAAGVA

-628 QAAARLTA
+628 QAAAQLTA

-679 AVQEESAVPSAEQVR
+679 AVQEQSAVPSAEQVR

-745 LKELRVNPQATDNR
+745 LKELRVNPQATDSR

-850 SDAVKYLT
+850 SNAVKYLT

-934 QATGIDIVLYQS
+934 QATGVDIVLYQS

-1073 RKIRA
+1073 QKIRS

-1105 KHLEELQKR
+1105 QHLEELQKR

-1127 RSRVEAEDKA
+1127 RSRAEAEDSGKTQYQIRQLDGKTTVVLDTQNDTRDYKA
-1137 AESAGEKASVRGK
+1137 AETYLKTLVNTAKPFSTILTDALPVYIGKDLPSEYKGSEYTLGMNRALREVKMQAATNLDEMLLLAENGEWRENVKDKHRRDAQNGWYRYETQFAVPVLNAKKAVDHYTVYSGTLLIRNDADGKSYLYDMIDVEKKKVISSPSFSAQAHSDVFEPKPSQAQYTRGKGGSQAENSGKEQLSVRESAGRIVHLGNGESYWNDLSYRG
-1150 YWRPDL
+1150 YTEDSAIP
-1156 NRSEWNLL
+1156 NS
-1164 NRRLEEEIESS
+1164 I
-1175 GQYLDES
+1175 G
-1182 TKWLYADEKGV
+1182 YAM
-1193 QVFALYGIGDGT
+1193 FADDPHAIANYGD
-1205 EATPLYAVGGKQ
+1205 
-1217 ARYAASL
+1217 
-1224 MQDVIEEVGRSDGNA
+1224 
-1239 EGFDS
+1239 
-1244 WAENLRSKNG
+1244 
-1254 NYRRN
+1254 
-1259 YAQAGDGKPAGR
+1259 
-1271 NAGLH
+1271 
-1276 GRSQGRNTGK
+1276 
-1286 PAGDGKGKS
+1286 
-1295 SGVREKF
+1295 KF
-1302 SLRAPVEQTRD
+1302 SAVFHGDLAPIDDFKDAIARAWERD
-1313 LVAVHNLTEQN
+1313 KAKYL
-1324 LRDALRLGG
+1324 
-1333 LPMPSIAVVKAAQ
+1333 LP
-1346 GHSMY
+1346 
-1351 GPISI
+1351 
-1356 VFGRESID
+1356 
-1364 PQTDSR
+1364 
-1370 NRIYGGDAYTPTA
+1370 
-1383 PAVEYPV
+1383 
-1390 NYDQMRAVEKRLARL
+1390 
-1405 SEKVAGGVFRNDSAL
+1405 
-1420 QRAGVDEESGMSAAE
+1420 
-1435 LADKLARDD
+1435 
-1444 SIRAAY
+1444 
-1450 LANQGKTLDPVMQK
+1450 
-1464 KEFNP
+1464 
-1469 FGNDALTKL
+1469 
-1478 VQKIGAQ
+1478 
-1485 KLADIEASME
+1485 
-1495 AGDYQPVQEIE
+1495 
-1506 DTVRQIIRDSY
+1506 
-1517 EDQHRRFLDRKPEL
+1517 PEL
-1531 KEKRINYFMENNV
+1531 EVF
-1544 HTYTVENFVR
+1544 
-1554 NAWEYYQ
+1554 
-1561 DQGATT
+1561 
-1567 SEIDRWATSDKLH
+1567 S
-1580 EAASIEAVKAWLLPQ
+1580 
-1595 LEGVL
+1595 
-1600 GDPGIYNGSERFDR
+1600 DR
-1614 SGNRRSFSQLH
+1614 SGTEMADHFDPADIVDGADAWDTPELITWAFSH
-1625 WKYTLENI
+1625 GI
-1633 VRAMTETQAER
+1633 
-1644 GGQTFSASAKA
+1644 
-1655 MQAVS
+1655 
-1660 TEDFQ
+1660 
-1665 SIDAVKAASGR
+1665 
-1676 LGKVDT
+1676 
-1682 EQYKADVDAVEKR
+1682 
-1695 IEQATRAVMRENKAH
+1695 
-1710 SDNQFDEMQ
+1710 FDEVGGVKTSDGA
-1719 IIGDVMMQ
+1719 IVWD
-1727 AAQGKQTESSIRRAF
+1727 ESLLHGTSDDGGVWGGNLHGEDYSAF
-1742 SQEGYSIS
+1742 RKSTNS
-1750 ESTAREIREVFRAA
+1750 ER
-1764 AELPT
+1764 
-1769 GYFEAKPQ
+1769 
-1777 RAVRFDEAKAVIVPD
+1777 
-1792 DLSADIRDKLTEM
+1792 ADIRYS
-1805 GAPVRE
+1805 A
-1811 YKAGDEESRLAELNA
+1811 
-1826 DESVKF
+1826 
-1832 STRDYGL
+1832 RDYGL

-1881 ALEKLPVYKGTVY
+1881 ALEKLPVYRGTVY

-1909 DFLSQF
+1909 EFLSMF
-1915 VKGEK
+1915 EKGK
-1920 TNLGGYLSAST
+1920 PTPMKSYLSAST
-1931 VPNESRTNGEYTV
+1931 VRNEDRTNGEYTV

-1951 TGRSLDGF
+1951 TGHSLNGF
-1959 GRNTENEVLLP
+1959 GRDTENEVLLP
-1970 RTTEL
+1970 RTVRL
-1975 IADSMELISP
+1975 AVDSMELVGP
-1985 HKIRMTVREV
+1985 HKIRMIAREV
-1995 INDENGA
+1995 VENGEGT
-2002 TADPTLS
+2002 TADARS
-2009 GMRGMRE
+2009 NGMRDVRE
-2016 SAPGRE
+2016 SALWRSG
-2022 NLRPVSGR
+2022 LRPVSERDSEEVLGQGRR
-2030 DSGAVQEEM
+2030 DSG
-2039 GRTAG
+2039 
-2044 RDRDAGLSGLRE
+2044 RDGDAGLSGLRE
-2056 GTRSGSLGESGVE
+2056 GEGSGSLGGSGVE

-2079 KYQPREQSVSD
+2079 KYQPREQRVSD

-2103 NERERSILADYRE
+2103 NERERSILTDYRE

-2279 DFSSKTKLSSGA
+2279 DFSSKTKLSGGA

-2301 SMQRIEAVLAAQE
+2301 SMLQIETVLAAQE

-2368 LRKLRVMLSTLSSAV
+2368 LRKLKTMLSTLSSAV

-2390 ANGQF
+2390 ANGRF

-2419 PKVESFVRWD
+2419 PRVESFVRWD

-2509 LYCLSRRKQALGHLL
+2509 LYCLSRRRQALGHLL

-2713 ANRFVLQFLKDLN
+2713 ANRFVIQFLKDLN
-2726 GVKENGARGEGL
+2726 GVKENGARGEGF

-2787 KEATAE
+2787 KDATAE

-2847 ARLWRACKLEVADKQ
+2847 ARLWRACKLEVQDRQ

-2905 ILTSFMSEPTVSY
+2905 IFTSFMSEPTVSY

-2940 VKRNWKTAWRAW
+2940 VKRNWKTAGRAW

-3037 TIQLADG
+3037 TVQLANG

-3051 TTYHGNMTIYGK
+3051 TTYYGKMTIYGK

-3074 SGLPMSA
+3074 SGLPVSA

-3172 ETEARQKL
+3172 ETEAQQKL

-3204 AKEVGFEYGEMRSAY
+3204 AKEAGFEYGEMRSAY

>member
-185 IQYDERGALALGKL
+185 IQYDERGAQALGKL

-220 DIVGAGVI
+220 DIVGAGII

-277 KGFWGAAAATALS
+277 KGLWGAAAATALS
-290 VPETLT
+290 VPETLL

-325 LPYAKATAGRS
+325 LPYAMATAGRS

-354 VAAGAYNIGTSM
+354 VAAGAYNIGTSV

-628 QAAARLTA
+628 QAAAQLTA

-679 AVQEESAVPSAEQVR
+679 AVQEQSAVPSAEQVR

-745 LKELRVNPQATDNR
+745 LKELRVNPQATDSR

-850 SDAVKYLT
+850 SNAVKYLT

-934 QATGIDIVLYQS
+934 QATGVDIVLYQS

-1073 RKIRA
+1073 QKIRS

-1105 KHLEELQKR
+1105 QHLEELQKR

-1127 RSRVEAEDKA
+1127 RSRAEAEDSGKTQYQIRQLDGKTTVVLDTQNDTRDYKA
-1137 AESAGEKASVRGK
+1137 AETYLKTLVNTAKPFSTILTDALPVYIGKDLPSEYKGSEYTLGMNRALREVKMQAATNLDEMLLLAENGEWRENVKDKHRRDAQNGWYRYETQFAVPVLNAKKAVDHYTVYSGTLLIRNDADGKSYLYDMIDVEKKKVISSPSFSAQAHSDVFEPKPSQAQYTRGKGGSQAENSGKEQLSVRESAGRIVHLGNGESYWNDLSYRG
-1150 YWRPDL
+1150 YTEDSAIP
-1156 NRSEWNLL
+1156 NS
-1164 NRRLEEEIESS
+1164 I
-1175 GQYLDES
+1175 G
-1182 TKWLYADEKGV
+1182 YAM
-1193 QVFALYGIGDGT
+1193 FADDPHAIANYGD
-1205 EATPLYAVGGKQ
+1205 
-1217 ARYAASL
+1217 
-1224 MQDVIEEVGRSDGNA
+1224 
-1239 EGFDS
+1239 
-1244 WAENLRSKNG
+1244 
-1254 NYRRN
+1254 
-1259 YAQAGDGKPAGR
+1259 
-1271 NAGLH
+1271 
-1276 GRSQGRNTGK
+1276 
-1286 PAGDGKGKS
+1286 
-1295 SGVREKF
+1295 KF
-1302 SLRAPVEQTRD
+1302 SAVFHGDLAPIDDFKDAIARAWERD
-1313 LVAVHNLTEQN
+1313 KAKYL
-1324 LRDALRLGG
+1324 
-1333 LPMPSIAVVKAAQ
+1333 LP
-1346 GHSMY
+1346 
-1351 GPISI
+1351 
-1356 VFGRESID
+1356 
-1364 PQTDSR
+1364 
-1370 NRIYGGDAYTPTA
+1370 
-1383 PAVEYPV
+1383 
-1390 NYDQMRAVEKRLARL
+1390 
-1405 SEKVAGGVFRNDSAL
+1405 
-1420 QRAGVDEESGMSAAE
+1420 
-1435 LADKLARDD
+1435 
-1444 SIRAAY
+1444 
-1450 LANQGKTLDPVMQK
+1450 
-1464 KEFNP
+1464 
-1469 FGNDALTKL
+1469 
-1478 VQKIGAQ
+1478 
-1485 KLADIEASME
+1485 
-1495 AGDYQPVQEIE
+1495 
-1506 DTVRQIIRDSY
+1506 
-1517 EDQHRRFLDRKPEL
+1517 PEL
-1531 KEKRINYFMENNV
+1531 EVF
-1544 HTYTVENFVR
+1544 
-1554 NAWEYYQ
+1554 
-1561 DQGATT
+1561 
-1567 SEIDRWATSDKLH
+1567 S
-1580 EAASIEAVKAWLLPQ
+1580 
-1595 LEGVL
+1595 
-1600 GDPGIYNGSERFDR
+1600 DR
-1614 SGNRRSFSQLH
+1614 SGTEMADHFDPADIVDGADAWDTPELITWAFSH
-1625 WKYTLENI
+1625 GI
-1633 VRAMTETQAER
+1633 
-1644 GGQTFSASAKA
+1644 
-1655 MQAVS
+1655 
-1660 TEDFQ
+1660 
-1665 SIDAVKAASGR
+1665 
-1676 LGKVDT
+1676 
-1682 EQYKADVDAVEKR
+1682 
-1695 IEQATRAVMRENKAH
+1695 
-1710 SDNQFDEMQ
+1710 FDEVGGVKTSDGA
-1719 IIGDVMMQ
+1719 IVWD
-1727 AAQGKQTESSIRRAF
+1727 ESLLHGTSDDGGVWGGNLHGEDYSAF
-1742 SQEGYSIS
+1742 RKSTNS
-1750 ESTAREIREVFRAA
+1750 ER
-1764 AELPT
+1764 
-1769 GYFEAKPQ
+1769 
-1777 RAVRFDEAKAVIVPD
+1777 
-1792 DLSADIRDKLTEM
+1792 ADIRYS
-1805 GAPVRE
+1805 A
-1811 YKAGDEESRLAELNA
+1811 
-1826 DESVKF
+1826 
-1832 STRDYGL
+1832 RDYGL

-1881 ALEKLPVYKGTVY
+1881 ALEKLPVYRGTVY

-1909 DFLSQF
+1909 EFLSMF
-1915 VKGEK
+1915 EKGK
-1920 TNLGGYLSAST
+1920 PTPMKSYLSAST
-1931 VPNESRTNGEYTV
+1931 VRNEDRTNGEYTV

-1951 TGRSLDGF
+1951 TGHSLNGF
-1959 GRNTENEVLLP
+1959 GRDTENEVLLP
-1970 RTTEL
+1970 RTVRL
-1975 IADSMELISP
+1975 AVDSMELVGP
-1985 HKIRMTVREV
+1985 HKIRMIAREV
-1995 INDENGA
+1995 VENGEGT
-2002 TADPTLS
+2002 TADARS
-2009 GMRGMRE
+2009 NGMRDVRE
-2016 SAPGRE
+2016 SALWRSG
-2022 NLRPVSGR
+2022 LRPVSERDSEEVLGQGRR
-2030 DSGAVQEEM
+2030 DSG
-2039 GRTAG
+2039 
-2044 RDRDAGLSGLRE
+2044 RDGDAGLSGLRE
-2056 GTRSGSLGESGVE
+2056 GEGSGSLGGSGVE

-2079 KYQPREQSVSD
+2079 KYQPREQRVSD

-2103 NERERSILADYRE
+2103 NERERSILTDYRE

-2279 DFSSKTKLSSGA
+2279 DFSSKTKLSGGA

-2301 SMQRIEAVLAAQE
+2301 SMLQIETVLAAQE

-2368 LRKLRVMLSTLSSAV
+2368 LRKLKTMLSTLSSAV

-2390 ANGQF
+2390 ANGRF

-2419 PKVESFVRWD
+2419 PRVESFVRWD

-2509 LYCLSRRKQALGHLL
+2509 LYCLSRRRQALGHLL

-2713 ANRFVLQFLKDLN
+2713 ANRFVIQFLKDLN
-2726 GVKENGARGEGL
+2726 GVKENGARGEGF

-2787 KEATAE
+2787 KDATAE

-2847 ARLWRACKLEVADKQ
+2847 ARLWRACKLEVQDRQ

-2905 ILTSFMSEPTVSY
+2905 IFTSFMSEPTVSY

-2940 VKRNWKTAWRAW
+2940 VKRNWKTAGRAW

-3037 TIQLADG
+3037 TVQLANG

-3051 TTYHGNMTIYGK
+3051 TTYYGKMTIYGK

-3074 SGLPMSA
+3074 SGLPVSA

-3137 QYMLADGKSKREAE
+3137 QYMLSDGKSKREAE

-3172 ETEARQKL
+3172 ETEAQQKL

-3204 AKEVGFEYGEMRSAY
+3204 AKEAGFEYGEMRSAY

>member
-73 AAWKSTSATTESGLA
+73 AAWKSTIAPTERDLA

-136 LKAKMDAAKESAD
+136 LKEKMDAAKESAD

-160 IVKQKDSGAQAAYE
+160 IVKQKDSGAQAVYE

-185 IQYDERGALALGKL
+185 IQYDERGAQALGKL

-290 VPETLT
+290 VPETLL

-354 VAAGAYNIGTSM
+354 VAAGAYNIGTSV

-628 QAAARLTA
+628 QAAAQLTA

-679 AVQEESAVPSAEQVR
+679 AVQEQSTAPSAEQVR

-869 KAAYDQKQAQARE
+869 KAAYGRKQAQARE
-882 KRAAKG
+882 KRAARG

-905 IGGKR
+905 IGGRR

-934 QATGIDIVLYQS
+934 QATGVDIVLYQS

-1007 YRDYVVGLLTEE
+1007 YRDYVVGLLIEE

-1073 RKIRA
+1073 QKIRS

-1105 KHLEELQKR
+1105 QHLEELQKR

-1127 RSRVEAEDKA
+1127 RSRAE

-1150 YWRPDL
+1150 YWWPDL

-1164 NRRLEEEIESS
+1164 NRRMEEEIESS

-1205 EATPLYAVGGKQ
+1205 EATPLYAVGGKK
-1217 ARYAASL
+1217 AAAYNAAMTKYLEGKEHADESAV
-1224 MQDVIEEVGRSDGNA
+1224 DFDGWIKSHRSAGMDQ
-1239 EGFDS
+1239 S
-1244 WAENLRSKNG
+1244 RSV
-1254 NYRRN
+1254 
-1259 YAQAGDGKPAGR
+1259 
-1271 NAGLH
+1271 LH
-1276 GRSQGRNTGK
+1276 GGQRGSNGHADGGVYRGSSERTGGSVSERSSKDQRRVK
-1286 PAGDGKGKS
+1286 
-1295 SGVREKF
+1295 EKF
-1302 SLRAPVEQTRD
+1302 SLRDPVEQTRD

-1324 LRDALRLGG
+1324 LRDAFYLGG

-1370 NRIYGGDAYTPTA
+1370 NKIYGGDAYTPTA

-1390 NYDQMRAVEKRLARL
+1390 DYDRMRAVEKRLAGL

-1420 QRAGVDEESGMSAAE
+1420 QRAGVDEESGMSTAE

-1450 LANQGKTLDPVMQK
+1450 LADQGKTLEPVMQK

-1469 FGNDALTKL
+1469 FGNDALAKL

-1517 EDQHRRFLDRKPEL
+1517 EEQHRRFLDRKPEL

-1544 HTYTVENFVR
+1544 HTYTVDNFIIS
-1554 NAWEYYQ
+1554 AWEYYQ

-1580 EAASIEAVKAWLLPQ
+1580 EAASVEDVKAWLLPR

-1600 GDPGIYNGSERFDR
+1600 GEPGIYNGLDRFDR
-1614 SGNRRSFSQLH
+1614 SGNRRSFSKLH

-1633 VRAMTETQAER
+1633 VRAMTEMQAER
-1644 GGQTFSASAKA
+1644 GGQTFGASAKT

-1727 AAQGKQTESSIRRAF
+1727 AAQGKQTEAAIRRAF

-1832 STRDYGL
+1832 SVRDYGL

-1909 DFLSQF
+1909 EFLSMF
-1915 VKGEK
+1915 EKGK
-1920 TNLGGYLSAST
+1920 PTPMKSYLSAST
-1931 VPNESRTNGEYTV
+1931 VRNEDRTNGEYTV

-1951 TGRSLDGF
+1951 TGHSLNGF
-1959 GRNTENEVLLP
+1959 GRDTENEVLLP
-1970 RTTEL
+1970 RTVRL
-1975 IADSMELISP
+1975 AVDSMELVGP
-1985 HKIRMTVREV
+1985 HKIRMIAREVVENGEGTTADARSNGMRDVRES
-1995 INDENGA
+1995 
-2002 TADPTLS
+2002 TLWRD
-2009 GMRGMRE
+2009 G
-2016 SAPGRE
+2016 
-2022 NLRPVSGR
+2022 LRPVSERNSEEVLGQGGGTSGR
-2030 DSGAVQEEM
+2030 NGS
-2039 GRTAG
+2039 
-2044 RDRDAGLSGLRE
+2044 AGLPGLRE
-2056 GTRSGSLGESGVE
+2056 GEGSGSMGGSGVE

-2147 DKIRRAEV
+2147 DKLRRAEV

-2212 LSEERKRGEE
+2212 LSEERRRGEE

-2279 DFSSKTKLSSGA
+2279 DFSSKTKLSGGA

-2301 SMQRIEAVLAAQE
+2301 SMLQIETVLAAQE

-2509 LYCLSRRKQALGHLL
+2509 LYCLSRRRQALGHLL

-2685 YKEGHKNEAGQVS
+2685 YREGHKNKAGQVS

-2713 ANRFVLQFLKDLN
+2713 ANRFVIQFLKDLN

-2905 ILTSFMSEPTVSY
+2905 IFTSFMSEPTVSY

-2940 VKRNWKTAWRAW
+2940 VKRNWKTAGRAW

-3037 TIQLADG
+3037 TVQLADG
-3044 TIDEATD
+3044 TIDKATD

-3074 SGLPMSA
+3074 SGLPVSA

-3180 VDFLGSDAEKAAQQ
+3180 VDFLGSDAEKAAQL

-3283 AYYKAAQYTAAIV
+3283 AYYKAAQYTAAIE

>member
-13 DEQRRGTQETSA
+13 SGQVTQETSA

-116 QQAQAAQQEYDELR
+116 QQAQAAQQEYEELR
-130 VADLNA
+130 GLDLDA
-136 LKAKMDAAKESAD
+136 YKKML
-149 GSAKERVVAGS
+149 
-160 IVKQKDSGAQAAYE
+160 E
-174 EAARKYNLAQQ
+174 EAKAAAQQEKTTQARDRLEGQKGARVYSGQAQQEYAELARKYNLAQQ
-185 IQYDERGALALGKL
+185 IQYDERGEQALGKL

-213 TNKGRKT
+213 KNKGRKT
-220 DIVGAGVI
+220 DVAGAGLD
-228 DEMRRKATKV
+228 DEKRRRATQV

-245 AEEIDELANWRARQ
+245 TEEIDELENWRARQ

-269 EKREALAD
+269 EKREKLAD

-290 VPETLT
+290 VPETLA

-303 VAVQNYENRGTDR
+303 AAIQNNENRGTDR

-354 VAAGAYNIGTSM
+354 IAAGAYNIGTSM

-389 GGAAATSAM
+389 GGSAATSAM

-447 RTTIKN
+447 RTTLKN

-489 LRGYMEQGMSEEEAR
+489 LRGYMEQGMSEDEAR
-504 RRAYLDLAG
+504 RRAYLDFAG

-577 SSNRRVGGGAIAELV
+577 NSNRRVGGGAIAELV

-614 LTELGETENVETVA
+614 LTELGETENAETVA
-628 QAAARLTA
+628 QAAAQLTA
-636 DPTMSAGRRRAAE
+636 DPTMSANQRRAAE

-664 LTEGMQAGS
+664 LTEGMQIGS
-673 AESAPA
+673 TESTPT
-679 AVQEESAVPSAEQVR
+679 AVQEQSAAPSEEQVR

-706 QNLTESRGGE
+706 QNLTESRGSE

-745 LKELRVNPQATDNR
+745 LKEVRVNPQATDSR

-788 AAKAATTARQERLME
+788 AAKAATTARQERLMD

-812 PQMFAAIRDGQDV
+812 PQMFAAIREGQDV

-869 KAAYDQKQAQARE
+869 KAAYEQKQAQARE
-882 KRAAKG
+882 KRAGKG
-888 NDTPKAKKG
+888 NDTPKEKKG

-925 NLKVLGQVA
+925 NLKVLEQVA
-934 QATGIDIVLYQS
+934 QATGVDIVLYQS

-1073 RKIRA
+1073 QKIRS

-1085 NIKKAFDGVGAEHAE
+1085 NIKRAFDGVGAEHAE

-1105 KHLEELQKR
+1105 QHLEELQQR

-1127 RSRVEAEDKA
+1127 RSRAEAET
-1137 AESAGEKASVRGK
+1137 AGEKASVRGK

-1205 EATPLYAVGGKQ
+1205 DATPLYAVGGKK
-1217 ARYAASL
+1217 AAAYNAAMTKYLEGKEHADESTVDFDGWIKL
-1224 MQDVIEEVGRSDGNA
+1224 HRSAGMDKSRSVLHGGRRRSNGHADGGVYRGSSERA
-1239 EGFDS
+1239 GGSVSERS
-1244 WAENLRSKNG
+1244 SKNQ
-1254 NYRRN
+1254 R
-1259 YAQAGDGKPAGR
+1259 
-1271 NAGLH
+1271 
-1276 GRSQGRNTGK
+1276 
-1286 PAGDGKGKS
+1286 
-1295 SGVREKF
+1295 GVKEKF
-1302 SLRAPVEQTRD
+1302 SLREPVEQTKD

-1324 LRDALRLGG
+1324 LRDAFYLGG

-1370 NRIYGGDAYTPTA
+1370 NKIYGGDAYTPTA

-1390 NYDQMRAVEKRLARL
+1390 DYDRMRAVEKRLTGL
-1405 SEKVAGGVFRNDSAL
+1405 SKQVAGGVFHNDSAL
-1420 QRAGVDEESGMSAAE
+1420 QRAGIDEESSMSASE
-1435 LADKLARDD
+1435 LADKLAQDD

-1450 LANQGKTLDPVMQK
+1450 LADQGKTLEPVMQK
-1464 KEFNP
+1464 KEFNRY
-1469 FGNDALTKL
+1469 GNDALAKL

-1485 KLADIEASME
+1485 ELAGIEASME
-1495 AGDYQPVQEIE
+1495 AGDYQPVREIE

-1517 EDQHRRFLDRKPEL
+1517 AEKHSALLNRKPEL
-1531 KEKRINYFMENNV
+1531 KEKRLNRFMENNV
-1544 HTYTVENFVR
+1544 TVFTVEDFVR
-1554 NAWEYYQ
+1554 DAWEYYQ

-1580 EAASIEAVKAWLLPQ
+1580 EAASVEDVKAWLLPQ

-1625 WKYTLENI
+1625 WEYTLENI

-1644 GGQTFSASAKA
+1644 GGQTFSVSAKA

-1665 SIDAVKAASGR
+1665 SIDEVKAASGR

-1682 EQYKADVDAVEKR
+1682 DQYKADVDAVEKR

-1727 AAQGKQTESSIRRAF
+1727 AAQGKQTEAAIRRAF

-1764 AELPT
+1764 AALPT

-1792 DLSADIRDKLTEM
+1792 DISRTLKEQLESA
-1805 GAPVRE
+1805 GVPVAE
-1811 YKAGDEESRLAELNA
+1811 YRTGDEAQRLQLLNSEESWR
-1826 DESVKF
+1826 F
-1832 STRDYGL
+1832 
-1839 TEDEEHAIVS
+1839 
-1849 YKSGDS
+1849 
-1855 YALNGKLATGGKLT
+1855 
-1869 ELQRSLRDHLDT
+1869 
-1881 ALEKLPVYKGTVY
+1881 
-1894 RHYDFDSFGGYEAMA
+1894 
-1909 DFLSQF
+1909 
-1915 VKGEK
+1915 
-1920 TNLGGYLSAST
+1920 
-1931 VPNESRTNGEYTV
+1931 
-1944 DMVIQSE
+1944 
-1951 TGRSLDGF
+1951 
-1959 GRNTENEVLLP
+1959 
-1970 RTTEL
+1970 
-1975 IADSMELISP
+1975 
-1985 HKIRMTVREV
+1985 
-1995 INDENGA
+1995 
-2002 TADPTLS
+2002 
-2009 GMRGMRE
+2009 
-2016 SAPGRE
+2016 
-2022 NLRPVSGR
+2022 
-2030 DSGAVQEEM
+2030 
-2039 GRTAG
+2039 
-2044 RDRDAGLSGLRE
+2044 
-2056 GTRSGSLGESGVE
+2056 
-2069 SDYRAAEEGL
+2069 
-2079 KYQPREQSVSD
+2079 QPREQSVSD
-2090 RQILANALERVAQ
+2090 RQILANALESVAQ
-2103 NERERSILADYRE
+2103 NEREKSILADYRE
-2116 KAAKMAFYERELAK
+2116 KAKKMAFYERELSK

-2142 AVLEP
+2142 TILEP
-2147 DKIRRAEV
+2147 DQLRRAEV
-2155 SAQKYAALIS
+2155 SANKYAALIS

-2234 DDIRVERRQIE
+2234 EEIRVERRQIE

-2361 MRMNLTD
+2361 TRMNLDD
-2368 LRKLRVMLSTLSSAV
+2368 LRKLRTMLSTLSSAV

-2390 ANGQF
+2390 ANGRF

-2455 DKLAFNTQKILKFRK
+2455 DKLAFNTQKILEFRK

-2497 VKAKLTTAQLMS
+2497 VMAKLTTAQLMS

-2713 ANRFVLQFLKDLN
+2713 ANRFVIQFLKDLN
-2726 GVKENGARGEGL
+2726 GVKENGARGEGI

-2793 MLARSGIGLWK
+2793 MLERSGIGLWK

-2847 ARLWRACKLEVADKQ
+2847 ARLWRACKLEVQDKQ

-2905 ILTSFMSEPTVSY
+2905 IFTSFMSEPTVSY

-2940 VKRNWKTAWRAW
+2940 VKRNWKTAGRAW
-2952 QAYILSAVASA
+2952 YAYILSAVASA

-2970 AWRDPGDDK
+2970 AWRDPSDDK
-2979 DTQKLLNAFRDNLG
+2979 DTQKLLSAFKDNLG

-3037 TIQLADG
+3037 TIQLANG

-3074 SGLPMSA
+3074 SGLPVSA

-3115 KAGTAMWNGDKD
+3115 NAGTAMWNGDKD

-3172 ETEARQKL
+3172 ETEVRQKL
-3180 VDFLGSDAEKAAQQ
+3180 MDFLGSDAEKAAQQ
-3194 VTSWKNGSEF
+3194 LESWKNSSDF
-3204 AKEVGFEYGEMRSAY
+3204 AKEAGFEYGEMRSAY

-3270 YYDYCRQ
+3270 YYDYCQQ

-3296 SEKDEDGNSV
+3296 SEKDEDGNNV

-3320 LGLSAAQ
+3320 LGLSAVQ

>member
-73 AAWKSTSATTESGLA
+73 AAWKSTIAPTERDLA

-136 LKAKMDAAKESAD
+136 LKEKMDAAKESAD

-185 IQYDERGALALGKL
+185 IQYDERGAAELRKL
-199 SEEEA
+199 SADQA
-204 AAVDTLAKS
+204 AVVDTLAKIPY
-213 TNKGRKT
+213 NGRE
-220 DIVGAGVI
+220 ANSAAARSI

-245 AEEIDELANWRARQ
+245 AEEIDELVNWRARQ

-290 VPETLT
+290 VPETLL

-354 VAAGAYNIGTSM
+354 VAAGAYNIGTSV

-577 SSNRRVGGGAIAELV
+577 TSNRRVGGGAIAELV

-614 LTELGETENVETVA
+614 LKELGETENVETVA

-679 AVQEESAVPSAEQVR
+679 AVQEQSAVPSAEQVR

-745 LKELRVNPQATDNR
+745 LKELRVNPQATDSR

-882 KRAAKG
+882 KRAARG

-934 QATGIDIVLYQS
+934 QATGVDIVLYQS

-1073 RKIRA
+1073 QKIRS

-1127 RSRVEAEDKA
+1127 RSRAEAEDSGKTQYQIRQLDGKTTVVLDTQNDTRDYKA
-1137 AESAGEKASVRGK
+1137 AETYLKTLVNTAKPFSTILTDALPVYIGKDLPSEYKGSEYTLGMNRALREVKMQAATNLDEMLLLAENGEWRENVKDKHRRDAQNGWYRYETQFAVPVLNAKKAVDHYTVYSGTLLIRNDADGKSYLYDMIDVEKKKVISSPSFSAQAHSDVFEPKPSQAQYTRGKGGSQAENSGKEQLSVRESAGRIVHPGNGESYWNDLSYRG
-1150 YWRPDL
+1150 YTEDSAIP
-1156 NRSEWNLL
+1156 NS
-1164 NRRLEEEIESS
+1164 I
-1175 GQYLDES
+1175 G
-1182 TKWLYADEKGV
+1182 YAM
-1193 QVFALYGIGDGT
+1193 FADDPHAIANYGD
-1205 EATPLYAVGGKQ
+1205 
-1217 ARYAASL
+1217 
-1224 MQDVIEEVGRSDGNA
+1224 
-1239 EGFDS
+1239 
-1244 WAENLRSKNG
+1244 
-1254 NYRRN
+1254 
-1259 YAQAGDGKPAGR
+1259 
-1271 NAGLH
+1271 
-1276 GRSQGRNTGK
+1276 
-1286 PAGDGKGKS
+1286 
-1295 SGVREKF
+1295 KF
-1302 SLRAPVEQTRD
+1302 SAVFHGDLAPIDDFKDAIARAWERD
-1313 LVAVHNLTEQN
+1313 KAKYL
-1324 LRDALRLGG
+1324 
-1333 LPMPSIAVVKAAQ
+1333 LP
-1346 GHSMY
+1346 
-1351 GPISI
+1351 
-1356 VFGRESID
+1356 
-1364 PQTDSR
+1364 
-1370 NRIYGGDAYTPTA
+1370 
-1383 PAVEYPV
+1383 
-1390 NYDQMRAVEKRLARL
+1390 
-1405 SEKVAGGVFRNDSAL
+1405 
-1420 QRAGVDEESGMSAAE
+1420 
-1435 LADKLARDD
+1435 
-1444 SIRAAY
+1444 
-1450 LANQGKTLDPVMQK
+1450 
-1464 KEFNP
+1464 
-1469 FGNDALTKL
+1469 
-1478 VQKIGAQ
+1478 
-1485 KLADIEASME
+1485 
-1495 AGDYQPVQEIE
+1495 
-1506 DTVRQIIRDSY
+1506 
-1517 EDQHRRFLDRKPEL
+1517 PEL
-1531 KEKRINYFMENNV
+1531 EVF
-1544 HTYTVENFVR
+1544 
-1554 NAWEYYQ
+1554 
-1561 DQGATT
+1561 
-1567 SEIDRWATSDKLH
+1567 S
-1580 EAASIEAVKAWLLPQ
+1580 
-1595 LEGVL
+1595 
-1600 GDPGIYNGSERFDR
+1600 DR
-1614 SGNRRSFSQLH
+1614 SGAEMADHFDPVDIIDGADAWDTPELITWAFSH
-1625 WKYTLENI
+1625 GI
-1633 VRAMTETQAER
+1633 
-1644 GGQTFSASAKA
+1644 
-1655 MQAVS
+1655 
-1660 TEDFQ
+1660 
-1665 SIDAVKAASGR
+1665 
-1676 LGKVDT
+1676 
-1682 EQYKADVDAVEKR
+1682 
-1695 IEQATRAVMRENKAH
+1695 
-1710 SDNQFDEMQ
+1710 FDEVGGVKTSDGA
-1719 IIGDVMMQ
+1719 IVWD
-1727 AAQGKQTESSIRRAF
+1727 ESLLHGTSDDGGVWGGNLHGEDYSAF
-1742 SQEGYSIS
+1742 RKSTNS
-1750 ESTAREIREVFRAA
+1750 ER
-1764 AELPT
+1764 
-1769 GYFEAKPQ
+1769 
-1777 RAVRFDEAKAVIVPD
+1777 
-1792 DLSADIRDKLTEM
+1792 ADIR
-1805 GAPVRE
+1805 
-1811 YKAGDEESRLAELNA
+1811 Y
-1826 DESVKF
+1826 SV
-1832 STRDYGL
+1832 RDYGL

-1881 ALEKLPVYKGTVY
+1881 ALEKLPVYRGTVY

-1909 DFLSQF
+1909 EFLMQF
-1915 VKGEK
+1915 NADEA
-1920 TNLGGYLSAST
+1920 TNLGNYLSAST
-1931 VPNESRTNGEYTV
+1931 VRNEDRTNGEYTV

-1951 TGRSLDGF
+1951 TGRSLNGF
-1959 GRNTENEVLLP
+1959 GRDTENEVLLP
-1970 RTTEL
+1970 RTVRL
-1975 IADSMELISP
+1975 VVDSMELVSP
-1985 HKIRMTVREV
+1985 HKIRMIAREV
-1995 INDENGA
+1995 ISNETGTA
-2002 TADPTLS
+2002 ADPAST
-2009 GMRGMRE
+2009 GMRNVRE
-2016 SAPGRE
+2016 GTQGRDG
-2022 NLRPVSGR
+2022 LRPVPERDSEEVLGQGGGTSGR
-2030 DSGAVQEEM
+2030 NGS
-2039 GRTAG
+2039 
-2044 RDRDAGLSGLRE
+2044 AGLPGLRE
-2056 GTRSGSLGESGVE
+2056 GEGPGSLGGSGVE

-2116 KAAKMAFYERELAK
+2116 KAKKLAFYEREMAK

-2147 DKIRRAEV
+2147 DKLRRAEV
-2155 SAQKYAALIS
+2155 SAQQYAALIS

-2212 LSEERKRGEE
+2212 LSEERRRGEE

-2301 SMQRIEAVLAAQE
+2301 SMQRIEGVLAAQE
-2314 RFDETGEGG
+2314 RWDETGEGG

-2509 LYCLSRRKQALGHLL
+2509 LYCLSRRRQALGHLL

-2685 YKEGHKNEAGQVS
+2685 YREGHKNKAGQVS

-2900 STFAA
+2900 STFVA
-2905 ILTSFMSEPTVSY
+2905 IFTSFMSEPTVSY

-2940 VKRNWKTAWRAW
+2940 VKRNWKTAGRAW

-3037 TIQLADG
+3037 TVQLAEG

-3074 SGLPMSA
+3074 SGLPVSA

-3204 AKEVGFEYGEMRSAY
+3204 AKEAGFEYGEMRSAY

>member
-73 AAWKSTSATTESGLA
+73 AAWKSTSAPTERDLA

-136 LKAKMDAAKESAD
+136 LKEKMDAAKESAD

-160 IVKQKDSGAQAAYE
+160 IVKQKDSGAQAVYE

-185 IQYDERGALALGKL
+185 IQYDERGAAELRKL
-199 SEEEA
+199 SADQA
-204 AAVDTLAKS
+204 AVVDTLAKIPY
-213 TNKGRKT
+213 NGRE
-220 DIVGAGVI
+220 ANSAAARSI

-245 AEEIDELANWRARQ
+245 AEEIDELVNWRARQ

-290 VPETLT
+290 VPETLA

-325 LPYAKATAGRS
+325 LPYAMAKAGRS

-577 SSNRRVGGGAIAELV
+577 NSNRRVGGGAIAELV

-628 QAAARLTA
+628 QAAAQLTA

-679 AVQEESAVPSAEQVR
+679 AVQEQSTAPSAEQVR

-745 LKELRVNPQATDNR
+745 LKELRVNPQATDSR

-934 QATGIDIVLYQS
+934 QATGVDIVLYQS

-1007 YRDYVVGLLTEE
+1007 YRDYVVGLLIEE

-1073 RKIRA
+1073 QKIRS

-1085 NIKKAFDGVGAEHAE
+1085 NIRKAFDGVGAEHAE

-1127 RSRVEAEDKA
+1127 RSRAEAEDSGKTQYQIRQLDGKTTVVLDTQNDTRDYKA
-1137 AESAGEKASVRGK
+1137 AETYLKTLVNTAKPFSTILTDALPVYIGKDLPSEYKGSEYTLGMNRALREVKMQAATNLDEMLLLAENGEWRENVKDKHRRDAQNGWYRYETQFAVPVLNAKKAVDHYTVYSGTLLIRNDADGKSYLYDMIDVEKKKVISSPSFSAQAHSDVFEPKPSQTQYTRGKGGSQAENSGKEQLSVRESAGRIVHPGNGESYWNDLSYRG
-1150 YWRPDL
+1150 YTEDSAIP
-1156 NRSEWNLL
+1156 NS
-1164 NRRLEEEIESS
+1164 I
-1175 GQYLDES
+1175 G
-1182 TKWLYADEKGV
+1182 YAM
-1193 QVFALYGIGDGT
+1193 FADDPHAIANYGD
-1205 EATPLYAVGGKQ
+1205 
-1217 ARYAASL
+1217 
-1224 MQDVIEEVGRSDGNA
+1224 
-1239 EGFDS
+1239 
-1244 WAENLRSKNG
+1244 
-1254 NYRRN
+1254 
-1259 YAQAGDGKPAGR
+1259 
-1271 NAGLH
+1271 
-1276 GRSQGRNTGK
+1276 
-1286 PAGDGKGKS
+1286 
-1295 SGVREKF
+1295 KF
-1302 SLRAPVEQTRD
+1302 SAVFHGDLAPIDDFKDAIARAWERD
-1313 LVAVHNLTEQN
+1313 KAKYL
-1324 LRDALRLGG
+1324 
-1333 LPMPSIAVVKAAQ
+1333 LP
-1346 GHSMY
+1346 
-1351 GPISI
+1351 
-1356 VFGRESID
+1356 
-1364 PQTDSR
+1364 
-1370 NRIYGGDAYTPTA
+1370 
-1383 PAVEYPV
+1383 
-1390 NYDQMRAVEKRLARL
+1390 
-1405 SEKVAGGVFRNDSAL
+1405 
-1420 QRAGVDEESGMSAAE
+1420 
-1435 LADKLARDD
+1435 
-1444 SIRAAY
+1444 
-1450 LANQGKTLDPVMQK
+1450 
-1464 KEFNP
+1464 
-1469 FGNDALTKL
+1469 
-1478 VQKIGAQ
+1478 
-1485 KLADIEASME
+1485 
-1495 AGDYQPVQEIE
+1495 
-1506 DTVRQIIRDSY
+1506 
-1517 EDQHRRFLDRKPEL
+1517 PEL
-1531 KEKRINYFMENNV
+1531 EVF
-1544 HTYTVENFVR
+1544 
-1554 NAWEYYQ
+1554 
-1561 DQGATT
+1561 
-1567 SEIDRWATSDKLH
+1567 S
-1580 EAASIEAVKAWLLPQ
+1580 
-1595 LEGVL
+1595 
-1600 GDPGIYNGSERFDR
+1600 DR
-1614 SGNRRSFSQLH
+1614 SGAEMADHFDPADIVDGADAWDTPELITWAFSHGIFDEVGGVKTSDGAIVWDESLLH
-1625 WKYTLENI
+1625 GTSDDGGVWGGNLHGEDYSAFRKSTNS
-1633 VRAMTETQAER
+1633 ER
-1644 GGQTFSASAKA
+1644 GGIRYSA
-1655 MQAVS
+1655 
-1660 TEDFQ
+1660 
-1665 SIDAVKAASGR
+1665 
-1676 LGKVDT
+1676 
-1682 EQYKADVDAVEKR
+1682 
-1695 IEQATRAVMRENKAH
+1695 
-1710 SDNQFDEMQ
+1710 
-1719 IIGDVMMQ
+1719 
-1727 AAQGKQTESSIRRAF
+1727 
-1742 SQEGYSIS
+1742 
-1750 ESTAREIREVFRAA
+1750 
-1764 AELPT
+1764 
-1769 GYFEAKPQ
+1769 
-1777 RAVRFDEAKAVIVPD
+1777 
-1792 DLSADIRDKLTEM
+1792 
-1805 GAPVRE
+1805 
-1811 YKAGDEESRLAELNA
+1811 
-1826 DESVKF
+1826 
-1832 STRDYGL
+1832 RDYGL

-1855 YALNGKLATGGKLT
+1855 YSLNGKLATGGKLT

-1909 DFLSQF
+1909 EFLQLF
-1915 VKGEK
+1915 RKGK
-1920 TNLGGYLSAST
+1920 PTNIGNYLSAST
-1931 VPNESRTNGEYTV
+1931 VRNEDRTGGEYTV

-1951 TGRSLDGF
+1951 TGRSLNGF
-1959 GRNTENEVLLP
+1959 GRDTENEVLLP
-1970 RTTEL
+1970 RTVRL
-1975 IADSMELISP
+1975 AVDSMELISP
-1985 HKIRMTVREV
+1985 HKIRMMAREV
-1995 INDENGA
+1995 ITDETGA
-2002 TADPTLS
+2002 TADSTS
-2009 GMRGMRE
+2009 TGVRNVRE
-2016 SAPGRE
+2016 STLWRSG
-2022 NLRPVSGR
+2022 LRPVSERNSEEVLGQGGGTSGR
-2030 DSGAVQEEM
+2030 NGS
-2039 GRTAG
+2039 
-2044 RDRDAGLSGLRE
+2044 AGLPGLRE
-2056 GTRSGSLGESGVE
+2056 GEGPGSLGGSGVE

-2090 RQILANALERVAQ
+2090 RQILANALESVAQ

-2116 KAAKMAFYERELAK
+2116 KAKKLAFYEREMAK

-2147 DKIRRAEV
+2147 DKLRRAEV
-2155 SAQKYAALIS
+2155 SAQQYAALIS

-2279 DFSSKTKLSSGA
+2279 DFSSKTKLSGGA

-2301 SMQRIEAVLAAQE
+2301 SMLQIETVLAAQE
-2314 RFDETGEGG
+2314 RFDETGKGG
-2323 DLITGTLDLPK
+2323 DLIKGTLDLPK

-2368 LRKLRVMLSTLSSAV
+2368 LRKLKTMLSTLSSAV

-2390 ANGQF
+2390 ANGRF

-2509 LYCLSRRKQALGHLL
+2509 LYCLSRRRQALGHLL

-2669 YNAMVLPILD
+2669 YNAMVLPIID

-2685 YKEGHKNEAGQVS
+2685 YREGHKNKAGQVS
-2698 TWTVQRTLTQVYGRD
+2698 TWTVQRTLTQVYGRG
-2713 ANRFVLQFLKDLN
+2713 ANRFVIQFLKDLN

-2905 ILTSFMSEPTVSY
+2905 IFTSFMSEPTVSY

-2940 VKRNWKTAWRAW
+2940 VKRNWKTAGRAW

-3000 KLPGLRDIFSIFEG
+3000 KLPYLRDIFSIFEG

-3037 TIQLADG
+3037 TVQLANG

-3051 TTYHGNMTIYGK
+3051 TTYYGKMTIYGK

-3074 SGLPMSA
+3074 SGLPVSA

-3180 VDFLGSDAEKAAQQ
+3180 VDFLGSDAEKAAQL

-3338 TWSDKG
+3338 AWSDKG

>member
-73 AAWKSTSATTESGLA
+73 AAWKNTIAPTERDLA

-136 LKAKMDAAKESAD
+136 LKEKMDAAKESAD

-174 EAARKYNLAQQ
+174 DAARKYNLAQQ
-185 IQYDERGALALGKL
+185 IQYDERGAQALGKL

-220 DIVGAGVI
+220 DIVGAGII
-228 DEMRRKATKV
+228 DEMRRKATQV

-290 VPETLT
+290 VPETLA

-550 DIARGAAQERL
+550 GIARGAAQERL

-577 SSNRRVGGGAIAELV
+577 NSNRRVGGGAIAELV

-628 QAAARLTA
+628 QAAAQLTA

-679 AVQEESAVPSAEQVR
+679 AVQEQSTAPSAEQVR

-745 LKELRVNPQATDNR
+745 LKELRVNPQATDSR

-869 KAAYDQKQAQARE
+869 KAAYDQKQAQARK
-882 KRAAKG
+882 KRAARG
-888 NDTPKAKKG
+888 NDTHKAQKG

-934 QATGIDIVLYQS
+934 QATGVDIVLYQS

-1007 YRDYVVGLLTEE
+1007 YRDYVVGLLIEE

-1073 RKIRA
+1073 QKIRS

-1105 KHLEELQKR
+1105 QHLEELQKR

-1127 RSRVEAEDKA
+1127 RSRAE

-1156 NRSEWNLL
+1156 NRSEWSLL

-1302 SLRAPVEQTRD
+1302 SLRDSAGRELTAAQQEYFRDSQVRDADGNLLVMYHQTEGAFTVFDTRHKGAGTGDDETPFGIFLKRTARD
-1313 LVAVHNLTEQN
+1313 IGVRGKNQMELYANIRNPLRVRDRAELVAR
-1324 LRDALRLGG
+1324 LRELSGTYAELKDQSGKIDKEYGAKFAEAKDAFKNFLLQWRKENPDAPSRAAYDAEGFDAAFDAEDNVVKEWTQKKDELALRAKEAITDALRKNGYDGVILESDRG
-1333 LPMPSIAVVKAAQ
+1333 SW
-1346 GHSMY
+1346 
-1351 GPISI
+1351 
-1356 VFGRESID
+1356 GRS
-1364 PQTDSR
+1364 T
-1370 NRIYGGDAYTPTA
+1370 DAYI
-1383 PAVEYPV
+1383 
-1390 NYDQMRAVEKRLARL
+1390 
-1405 SEKVAGGVFRNDSAL
+1405 AL
-1420 QRAGVDEESGMSAAE
+1420 D
-1435 LADKLARDD
+1435 
-1444 SIRAAY
+1444 
-1450 LANQGKTLDPVMQK
+1450 ANQVKNVTNQ
-1464 KEFNP
+1464 NP
-1469 FGNDALTKL
+1469 
-1478 VQKIGAQ
+1478 
-1485 KLADIEASME
+1485 
-1495 AGDYQPVQEIE
+1495 
-1506 DTVRQIIRDSY
+1506 
-1517 EDQHRRFLDRKPEL
+1517 
-1531 KEKRINYFMENNV
+1531 
-1544 HTYTVENFVR
+1544 
-1554 NAWEYYQ
+1554 
-1561 DQGATT
+1561 
-1567 SEIDRWATSDKLH
+1567 
-1580 EAASIEAVKAWLLPQ
+1580 
-1595 LEGVL
+1595 
-1600 GDPGIYNGSERFDR
+1600 
-1614 SGNRRSFSQLH
+1614 
-1625 WKYTLENI
+1625 
-1633 VRAMTETQAER
+1633 
-1644 GGQTFSASAKA
+1644 
-1655 MQAVS
+1655 
-1660 TEDFQ
+1660 TED
-1665 SIDAVKAASGR
+1665 
-1676 LGKVDT
+1676 
-1682 EQYKADVDAVEKR
+1682 
-1695 IEQATRAVMRENKAH
+1695 
-1710 SDNQFDEMQ
+1710 
-1719 IIGDVMMQ
+1719 
-1727 AAQGKQTESSIRRAF
+1727 
-1742 SQEGYSIS
+1742 
-1750 ESTAREIREVFRAA
+1750 
-1764 AELPT
+1764 P
-1769 GYFEAKPQ
+1769 
-1777 RAVRFDEAKAVIVPD
+1777 
-1792 DLSADIRDKLTEM
+1792 DIRYS
-1805 GAPVRE
+1805 A
-1811 YKAGDEESRLAELNA
+1811 
-1826 DESVKF
+1826 
-1832 STRDYGL
+1832 RDYGL

-1909 DFLSQF
+1909 EFLSQF
-1915 VKGEK
+1915 AKGRAVPMSS
-1920 TNLGGYLSAST
+1920 YLSAST
-1931 VPNESRTNGEYTV
+1931 VRNEDRTNGEYTV

-1951 TGRSLDGF
+1951 TGRSLNGF
-1959 GRNTENEVLLP
+1959 GRDTENEVLLS

-1985 HKIRMTVREV
+1985 HKVRITAREVVKNGTGTAADSASVGVRDVRESEQRT
-1995 INDENGA
+1995 DG
-2002 TADPTLS
+2002 
-2009 GMRGMRE
+2009 
-2016 SAPGRE
+2016 
-2022 NLRPVSGR
+2022 LRQVSGR
-2030 DSGAVQEEM
+2030 NPGGVQTESG
-2039 GRTAG
+2039 RSAG
-2044 RDRDAGLSGLRE
+2044 RDGDAGLSGLRE
-2056 GTRSGSLGESGVE
+2056 GTRSGSLGEPGVE

-2130 REQKIADHRSGK
+2130 REQKLADHRSGK

-2279 DFSSKTKLSSGA
+2279 DFSSRTKLSSGA
-2291 ATKAD
+2291 ATKTD

-2301 SMQRIEAVLAAQE
+2301 SMQRIEGVLAAQE
-2314 RFDETGEGG
+2314 RWDETGEGG

-2905 ILTSFMSEPTVSY
+2905 IFTSFMSEPTVSY

-2940 VKRNWKTAWRAW
+2940 VKRNWKTAGRAW

-3074 SGLPMSA
+3074 SGLPVSA

-3296 SEKDEDGNSV
+3296 SEKDENGNNV

>member
-73 AAWKSTSATTESGLA
+73 AAWKSKSATTESGLA

-185 IQYDERGALALGKL
+185 IQYDERGAQALGKL

-290 VPETLT
+290 VPETLL
-296 SGIGVID
+296 SGIGAID
-303 VAVQNYENRGTDR
+303 VAVQNNENRGTDR

-453 VGLQAATEGSE
+453 VGLQAVTEGSE

-628 QAAARLTA
+628 QAAAQLTA

-679 AVQEESAVPSAEQVR
+679 AVQEQSAAPSAEQVR

-745 LKELRVNPQATDNR
+745 LKELRVNPQATDSR

-882 KRAAKG
+882 KRAARG
-888 NDTPKAKKG
+888 NDTHKAKKG

-934 QATGIDIVLYQS
+934 QATGVDIVLYQS

-1073 RKIRA
+1073 QKIRS

-1127 RSRVEAEDKA
+1127 RSRAEAEDSGKTQYQIRQLDGKTTVVLDTQNDTRDYKA
-1137 AESAGEKASVRGK
+1137 AETYLKTLVNTAKPFSTILTDALPVYIGKDLPSEYKGSEYTLGMNRALREVKMQAATNLDEMLLLAENGEWRENVKDKHRRDAQNGWYRYETQFAVPVLNAKKAVDHYTVYSGTLLIRNDADGKSYLYDMIDVEKKKVISSPSFSAQAHSDVFEPKPSQAQYTRGKGGSQAENSGKEQLSVRESAGRIVHLGNGESYWNDLSYRG
-1150 YWRPDL
+1150 YTEDSAIP
-1156 NRSEWNLL
+1156 NS
-1164 NRRLEEEIESS
+1164 I
-1175 GQYLDES
+1175 G
-1182 TKWLYADEKGV
+1182 YAM
-1193 QVFALYGIGDGT
+1193 FADDPHAIANYGD
-1205 EATPLYAVGGKQ
+1205 
-1217 ARYAASL
+1217 
-1224 MQDVIEEVGRSDGNA
+1224 
-1239 EGFDS
+1239 
-1244 WAENLRSKNG
+1244 
-1254 NYRRN
+1254 
-1259 YAQAGDGKPAGR
+1259 
-1271 NAGLH
+1271 
-1276 GRSQGRNTGK
+1276 
-1286 PAGDGKGKS
+1286 
-1295 SGVREKF
+1295 KF
-1302 SLRAPVEQTRD
+1302 SAVFHGDLAPIDDFKDAIARAWERD
-1313 LVAVHNLTEQN
+1313 KAKYL
-1324 LRDALRLGG
+1324 
-1333 LPMPSIAVVKAAQ
+1333 LP
-1346 GHSMY
+1346 
-1351 GPISI
+1351 
-1356 VFGRESID
+1356 
-1364 PQTDSR
+1364 
-1370 NRIYGGDAYTPTA
+1370 
-1383 PAVEYPV
+1383 
-1390 NYDQMRAVEKRLARL
+1390 
-1405 SEKVAGGVFRNDSAL
+1405 
-1420 QRAGVDEESGMSAAE
+1420 
-1435 LADKLARDD
+1435 
-1444 SIRAAY
+1444 
-1450 LANQGKTLDPVMQK
+1450 
-1464 KEFNP
+1464 
-1469 FGNDALTKL
+1469 
-1478 VQKIGAQ
+1478 
-1485 KLADIEASME
+1485 
-1495 AGDYQPVQEIE
+1495 
-1506 DTVRQIIRDSY
+1506 
-1517 EDQHRRFLDRKPEL
+1517 PEL
-1531 KEKRINYFMENNV
+1531 EVF
-1544 HTYTVENFVR
+1544 
-1554 NAWEYYQ
+1554 
-1561 DQGATT
+1561 
-1567 SEIDRWATSDKLH
+1567 S
-1580 EAASIEAVKAWLLPQ
+1580 
-1595 LEGVL
+1595 
-1600 GDPGIYNGSERFDR
+1600 DR
-1614 SGNRRSFSQLH
+1614 SGAEMADHFDPADIVDGADAWDTPELITWAFSH
-1625 WKYTLENI
+1625 GI
-1633 VRAMTETQAER
+1633 
-1644 GGQTFSASAKA
+1644 
-1655 MQAVS
+1655 
-1660 TEDFQ
+1660 
-1665 SIDAVKAASGR
+1665 
-1676 LGKVDT
+1676 
-1682 EQYKADVDAVEKR
+1682 
-1695 IEQATRAVMRENKAH
+1695 
-1710 SDNQFDEMQ
+1710 FDEVGGVKTSDGA
-1719 IIGDVMMQ
+1719 IVWD
-1727 AAQGKQTESSIRRAF
+1727 ESLLHGTSDDGGVWGGNLHGEDYSAF
-1742 SQEGYSIS
+1742 RKSTNS
-1750 ESTAREIREVFRAA
+1750 ER
-1764 AELPT
+1764 
-1769 GYFEAKPQ
+1769 
-1777 RAVRFDEAKAVIVPD
+1777 
-1792 DLSADIRDKLTEM
+1792 ADIR
-1805 GAPVRE
+1805 
-1811 YKAGDEESRLAELNA
+1811 Y
-1826 DESVKF
+1826 SV
-1832 STRDYGL
+1832 RDYGL

-1869 ELQRSLRDHLDT
+1869 DLQRSLRDHLDT
-1881 ALEKLPVYKGTVY
+1881 ALEKLPVYRGTVY

-1985 HKIRMTVREV
+1985 HKIRMMAREV

-2009 GMRGMRE
+2009 GVRGMRE

-2056 GTRSGSLGESGVE
+2056 GEGSGSMGGSGVE

-2130 REQKIADHRSGK
+2130 REQKLADHRSGK

-2279 DFSSKTKLSSGA
+2279 DFSSRTKLSSGA
-2291 ATKAD
+2291 ATKTD

-2351 ETHQPGERAV
+2351 ETHQPGERTV
-2361 MRMNLTD
+2361 MRMNLAD

-2455 DKLAFNTQKILKFRK
+2455 DKLAFNTQKILEFRK

-2509 LYCLSRRKQALGHLL
+2509 LYCLSRRRQALGHLL

-2685 YKEGHKNEAGQVS
+2685 YREGHKNEAGQVS

-2713 ANRFVLQFLKDLN
+2713 ANRFVIQFLKDLN

-2905 ILTSFMSEPTVSY
+2905 IFTSFMSEPTVSY

-2940 VKRNWKTAWRAW
+2940 VKRNWKTAGRAW

-3037 TIQLADG
+3037 TVQLADG

-3074 SGLPMSA
+3074 SGLPVSA

-3151 SAVYSEMRKAVKDS
+3151 SAVYSEMRKALKDS

-3180 VDFLGSDAEKAAQQ
+3180 VDFLGSDAEKAAQL

>member
-136 LKAKMDAAKESAD
+136 LKEKMDAAKESAD

-185 IQYDERGALALGKL
+185 IQYDERGAQALGKL

-204 AAVDTLAKS
+204 TAVDTLAKS

-290 VPETLT
+290 VPETLL

-303 VAVQNYENRGTDR
+303 VAVQNNENRGTDR

-489 LRGYMEQGMSEEEAR
+489 LRGYMEQGMSEEQAR

-628 QAAARLTA
+628 QAAAQLTA

-679 AVQEESAVPSAEQVR
+679 AVQEESAAPSAEKVR

-706 QNLTESRGGE
+706 QNLTESRRGE

-745 LKELRVNPQATDNR
+745 LKELRVNPQATDSR

-803 LAADVGEAG
+803 LAADVGAAG

-869 KAAYDQKQAQARE
+869 KAAYGQKQAKARE
-882 KRAAKG
+882 KRAARG
-888 NDTPKAKKG
+888 NDTPKEKKG

-934 QATGIDIVLYQS
+934 QATGVDIVLYQS

-1007 YRDYVVGLLTEE
+1007 YRDYVVGLLIEE

-1067 ENRGLF
+1067 ENRRLF
-1073 RKIRA
+1073 QKIRS

-1085 NIKKAFDGVGAEHAE
+1085 NIRKAFDGVGAEHAE

-1127 RSRVEAEDKA
+1127 RSKAEAEDKA
-1137 AESAGEKASVRGK
+1137 AESVGEKASVRGK

-1156 NRSEWNLL
+1156 NRSEWSLL

-1224 MQDVIEEVGRSDGNA
+1224 MRDVIEEVGRSDGNA

-1302 SLRAPVEQTRD
+1302 SLRDSAGRGLTAAQQEYFRD
-1313 LVAVHNLTEQN
+1313 SQV
-1324 LRDALRLGG
+1324 RDADGNLKVVYHGSAAIFTKFSADFMSQNG
-1333 LPMPSIAVVKAAQ
+1333 SSEGQGFYFTDYKPMAQ
-1346 GHSMY
+1346 GYEKNGGQLLEGYLDIKKPLS
-1351 GPISI
+1351 
-1356 VFGRESID
+1356 
-1364 PQTDSR
+1364 DSEVT
-1370 NRIYGGDAYTPTA
+1370 I
-1383 PAVEYPV
+1383 
-1390 NYDQMRAVEKRLARL
+1390 
-1405 SEKVAGGVFRNDSAL
+1405 
-1420 QRAGVDEESGMSAAE
+1420 SAAE
-1435 LADKLARDD
+1435 VKRL
-1444 SIRAAY
+1444 IRALDPTGDDLVLNYDSRGGMGYPSRTWYNRSVEDTLRATMSTSDSDSEILAE
-1450 LANQGKTLDPVMQK
+1450 LANGM
-1464 KEFNP
+1464 
-1469 FGNDALTKL
+1469 
-1478 VQKIGAQ
+1478 
-1485 KLADIEASME
+1485 
-1495 AGDYQPVQEIE
+1495 
-1506 DTVRQIIRDSY
+1506 
-1517 EDQHRRFLDRKPEL
+1517 
-1531 KEKRINYFMENNV
+1531 
-1544 HTYTVENFVR
+1544 
-1554 NAWEYYQ
+1554 
-1561 DQGATT
+1561 
-1567 SEIDRWATSDKLH
+1567 
-1580 EAASIEAVKAWLLPQ
+1580 
-1595 LEGVL
+1595 
-1600 GDPGIYNGSERFDR
+1600 GDPGKVLKTTRELLGYDGYIVEGKYDDATVYVAFD
-1614 SGNRRSFSQLH
+1614 SSQF
-1625 WKYTLENI
+1625 KNVTN
-1633 VRAMTETQAER
+1633 QNP
-1644 GGQTFSASAKA
+1644 
-1655 MQAVS
+1655 
-1660 TEDFQ
+1660 TED
-1665 SIDAVKAASGR
+1665 
-1676 LGKVDT
+1676 
-1682 EQYKADVDAVEKR
+1682 
-1695 IEQATRAVMRENKAH
+1695 
-1710 SDNQFDEMQ
+1710 
-1719 IIGDVMMQ
+1719 
-1727 AAQGKQTESSIRRAF
+1727 
-1742 SQEGYSIS
+1742 
-1750 ESTAREIREVFRAA
+1750 
-1764 AELPT
+1764 
-1769 GYFEAKPQ
+1769 
-1777 RAVRFDEAKAVIVPD
+1777 
-1792 DLSADIRDKLTEM
+1792 ADIRYS
-1805 GAPVRE
+1805 A
-1811 YKAGDEESRLAELNA
+1811 
-1826 DESVKF
+1826 
-1832 STRDYGL
+1832 RDYGL

-1855 YALNGKLATGGKLT
+1855 YSLNGKLATGGKLT

-1894 RHYDFDSFGGYEAMA
+1894 RHYDFDSFGGYDAMA
-1909 DFLSQF
+1909 EFLQLF
-1915 VKGEK
+1915 RKGK
-1920 TNLGGYLSAST
+1920 PTNIGNYLSAST
-1931 VPNESRTNGEYTV
+1931 VRNEDRTGGEYTV

-1951 TGRSLDGF
+1951 TGRSLNGF

-1970 RTTEL
+1970 RTVRL
-1975 IADSMELISP
+1975 AVDSMELISP
-1985 HKIRMTVREV
+1985 HKIRMMAREV
-1995 INDENGA
+1995 ITDETGA
-2002 TADPTLS
+2002 TADSTS
-2009 GMRGMRE
+2009 TGVRNVRE
-2016 SAPGRE
+2016 STLWRSG
-2022 NLRPVSGR
+2022 LRPVSERNSEEVLGQGGGTSGR
-2030 DSGAVQEEM
+2030 NGS
-2039 GRTAG
+2039 
-2044 RDRDAGLSGLRE
+2044 AGLPGLRE
-2056 GTRSGSLGESGVE
+2056 GEGPGSLGGSGVE

-2090 RQILANALERVAQ
+2090 RQILANALESVAQ

-2279 DFSSKTKLSSGA
+2279 DFSSRTKLSSGA

-2368 LRKLRVMLSTLSSAV
+2368 LRKLKTMLSTLSSAV

-2390 ANGQF
+2390 ANGRF

-2455 DKLAFNTQKILKFRK
+2455 DKLAFNTQKILEFRK

-2509 LYCLSRRKQALGHLL
+2509 LYCLSRRRQALGHLL

-2713 ANRFVLQFLKDLN
+2713 ANRFVIQFLKDLN

-2847 ARLWRACKLEVADKQ
+2847 ARLWRACKLEVQDRQ

-2905 ILTSFMSEPTVSY
+2905 IFTSFMSESTVSY

-2993 SDLNPLN
+2993 SNLNPLN

-3037 TIQLADG
+3037 TVQLADG
-3044 TIDEATD
+3044 TIDKATD

-3074 SGLPMSA
+3074 SGLPVSA

-3204 AKEVGFEYGEMRSAY
+3204 AKEAGFEYGEMRSAY

-3296 SEKDEDGNSV
+3296 SEKDEDSNSV

>member
-185 IQYDERGALALGKL
+185 IQYDERGAQALGKL

-290 VPETLT
+290 VPETLL

-303 VAVQNYENRGTDR
+303 VAVQNNENRGTDR

-679 AVQEESAVPSAEQVR
+679 AVQEESAAPSAEQVR

-745 LKELRVNPQATDNR
+745 LKKLRVNPQATDSR

-869 KAAYDQKQAQARE
+869 KAAYDQKQAKART
-882 KRAAKG
+882 KRAARW
-888 NDTPKAKKG
+888 NDTHKAQKG

-910 YDGVSKASLTERQRA
+910 YDGVSKASLTDRQRA

-934 QATGIDIVLYQS
+934 QATGVDIVLYQS

-1073 RKIRA
+1073 QKIRS

-1127 RSRVEAEDKA
+1127 RSRAE

-1302 SLRAPVEQTRD
+1302 SLRDSAGRELTAAQQEYFRDSQVRDADGNLLVMYHQTEGAFTVFDTRHKGAGTGDDETPFGIFLKRTARDIGVRGKNQMELYANIRNPLRVRDRAELVERLRELSGTYAELKDQSGKIDKEYGAKFAEAKAAFKNFLLQWRKENPDAPSRAAYDAEGFDAAFDAEDNVVKEWTQKKD
-1313 LVAVHNLTEQN
+1313 ELA
-1324 LRDALRLGG
+1324 LRAKEAITDALRKNGYDGVILESDRG
-1333 LPMPSIAVVKAAQ
+1333 SW
-1346 GHSMY
+1346 
-1351 GPISI
+1351 
-1356 VFGRESID
+1356 GRS
-1364 PQTDSR
+1364 T
-1370 NRIYGGDAYTPTA
+1370 DAYI
-1383 PAVEYPV
+1383 
-1390 NYDQMRAVEKRLARL
+1390 
-1405 SEKVAGGVFRNDSAL
+1405 AL
-1420 QRAGVDEESGMSAAE
+1420 D
-1435 LADKLARDD
+1435 
-1444 SIRAAY
+1444 
-1450 LANQGKTLDPVMQK
+1450 ANQVKNVTNQ
-1464 KEFNP
+1464 NP
-1469 FGNDALTKL
+1469 
-1478 VQKIGAQ
+1478 
-1485 KLADIEASME
+1485 
-1495 AGDYQPVQEIE
+1495 
-1506 DTVRQIIRDSY
+1506 
-1517 EDQHRRFLDRKPEL
+1517 
-1531 KEKRINYFMENNV
+1531 
-1544 HTYTVENFVR
+1544 
-1554 NAWEYYQ
+1554 
-1561 DQGATT
+1561 
-1567 SEIDRWATSDKLH
+1567 
-1580 EAASIEAVKAWLLPQ
+1580 
-1595 LEGVL
+1595 
-1600 GDPGIYNGSERFDR
+1600 
-1614 SGNRRSFSQLH
+1614 
-1625 WKYTLENI
+1625 
-1633 VRAMTETQAER
+1633 
-1644 GGQTFSASAKA
+1644 
-1655 MQAVS
+1655 
-1660 TEDFQ
+1660 TED
-1665 SIDAVKAASGR
+1665 
-1676 LGKVDT
+1676 
-1682 EQYKADVDAVEKR
+1682 
-1695 IEQATRAVMRENKAH
+1695 
-1710 SDNQFDEMQ
+1710 
-1719 IIGDVMMQ
+1719 
-1727 AAQGKQTESSIRRAF
+1727 
-1742 SQEGYSIS
+1742 
-1750 ESTAREIREVFRAA
+1750 
-1764 AELPT
+1764 P
-1769 GYFEAKPQ
+1769 
-1777 RAVRFDEAKAVIVPD
+1777 
-1792 DLSADIRDKLTEM
+1792 DIRYS
-1805 GAPVRE
+1805 A
-1811 YKAGDEESRLAELNA
+1811 
-1826 DESVKF
+1826 
-1832 STRDYGL
+1832 RDYGL

-1855 YALNGKLATGGKLT
+1855 YSLNGKLATGGKLT

-1909 DFLSQF
+1909 EFLMQF
-1915 VKGEK
+1915 NADEA
-1920 TNLGGYLSAST
+1920 TNLGNYLSAST
-1931 VPNESRTNGEYTV
+1931 VRNEDRTNGEYTV

-1951 TGRSLDGF
+1951 TGRSLNGF
-1959 GRNTENEVLLP
+1959 GRDTENEVLLP
-1970 RTTEL
+1970 RTVRL
-1975 IADSMELISP
+1975 VVDSMELVSP
-1985 HKIRMTVREV
+1985 HKIRMIAREV
-1995 INDENGA
+1995 ISNETGTA
-2002 TADPTLS
+2002 ADPAST
-2009 GMRGMRE
+2009 GMRNVRE
-2016 SAPGRE
+2016 GTQGRDG
-2022 NLRPVSGR
+2022 LRPVPER
-2030 DSGAVQEEM
+2030 DSEEVL
-2039 GRTAG
+2039 GQGGGSAG
-2044 RDRDAGLSGLRE
+2044 RDGDAGLSGLRE
-2056 GTRSGSLGESGVE
+2056 GTRSGSLGEPGVE

-2116 KAAKMAFYERELAK
+2116 KAKKLAFYEREMAK

-2147 DKIRRAEV
+2147 DKLRRAEV
-2155 SAQKYAALIS
+2155 SAQQYAALIS

-2279 DFSSKTKLSSGA
+2279 DFSSKTKLSGGA

-2301 SMQRIEAVLAAQE
+2301 SMLQIETVLAAQE
-2314 RFDETGEGG
+2314 RFDETGKGG
-2323 DLITGTLDLPK
+2323 DLIKGTLDLPK

-2390 ANGQF
+2390 ANGRF

-2419 PKVESFVRWD
+2419 PRVESFVRWD

-2455 DKLAFNTQKILKFRK
+2455 DKLAFNTQKILEFRK

-2669 YNAMVLPILD
+2669 YNAMVLPIID

-2685 YKEGHKNEAGQVS
+2685 YREGHKNKAGQVS

-2713 ANRFVLQFLKDLN
+2713 ANRFVIQFLKDLN
-2726 GVKENGARGEGL
+2726 GVKENGARGEGF

-2905 ILTSFMSEPTVSY
+2905 IFTNFMSEPTVSY

-2940 VKRNWKTAWRAW
+2940 VKRNWKTAGRAW

-3037 TIQLADG
+3037 TIQLANG

-3074 SGLPMSA
+3074 SGLPVSA

-3204 AKEVGFEYGEMRSAY
+3204 AKEAGFEYGEMRSAY

>member
-13 DEQRRGTQETSA
+13 DGQRRGTQETSA

-116 QQAQAAQQEYDELR
+116 QQAQAAQQEYEELR
-130 VADLNA
+130 GLDLDEY
-136 LKAKMDAAKESAD
+136 KKML
-149 GSAKERVVAGS
+149 
-160 IVKQKDSGAQAAYE
+160 E
-174 EAARKYNLAQQ
+174 EAKAAAQQEKTTQARDQLEGQKGARVYSGQAQQKYAELARKYNLAQQ
-185 IQYDERGALALGKL
+185 IQYDERGAQALGKL

-220 DIVGAGVI
+220 DIAGAGVI

-290 VPETLT
+290 VPETLA

-303 VAVQNYENRGTDR
+303 VAVQNNENRGTDR

-354 VAAGAYNIGTSM
+354 IAAGAYNIGTSM

-567 RLAQDVQNRV
+567 RLAQNVQNRV
-577 SSNRRVGGGAIAELV
+577 NSNRRVGGGAIAELV

-628 QAAARLTA
+628 QAAAQLTA

-679 AVQEESAVPSAEQVR
+679 AVQEQSTAPSAEQVR

-745 LKELRVNPQATDNR
+745 LKELRVNPQATDSR

-869 KAAYDQKQAQARE
+869 KAAYGQKQAQARE
-882 KRAAKG
+882 KRAARG
-888 NDTPKAKKG
+888 NDTPKVKKG

-934 QATGIDIVLYQS
+934 QATGVDIVLYQS

-1073 RKIRA
+1073 QKIRS

-1085 NIKKAFDGVGAEHAE
+1085 NIRKAFDGVGAEHAE

-1127 RSRVEAEDKA
+1127 RSKAE

-1205 EATPLYAVGGKQ
+1205 EATPLYAYGGK
-1217 ARYAASL
+1217 AALSDHQTL
-1224 MQDVIEEVGRSDGNA
+1224 MAAGKEFDYGFNRGAETLNRVFKTLRDKQRKSYGSVFASEEGSSADGYGRVSTVKGDGN
-1239 EGFDS
+1239 
-1244 WAENLRSKNG
+1244 
-1254 NYRRN
+1254 
-1259 YAQAGDGKPAGR
+1259 GR
-1271 NAGLH
+1271 G
-1276 GRSQGRNTGK
+1276 
-1286 PAGDGKGKS
+1286 S
-1295 SGVREKF
+1295 SGAGAQDQRGVKEKF
-1302 SLRAPVEQTRD
+1302 SLRDSTGRKLTAAQQEYFRDSQVRDADGNLLVMYHQTEGAFTVFDTRHKGAGTGDDETPFGIFLKRTARD
-1313 LVAVHNLTEQN
+1313 IGVRGKNQMELYANIRNPLRVRDRAELVAR
-1324 LRDALRLGG
+1324 LRELSGTYAELKDQSGKIDKEYGAKFAEAKDAFKNFLLQWRKENPDAPSRAAYDAEGFDAAFDAEDNVVKEWTQKKDELALRAKEAITDALRKNGYDGVILESDRG
-1333 LPMPSIAVVKAAQ
+1333 SW
-1346 GHSMY
+1346 
-1351 GPISI
+1351 
-1356 VFGRESID
+1356 GRS
-1364 PQTDSR
+1364 T
-1370 NRIYGGDAYTPTA
+1370 DAYI
-1383 PAVEYPV
+1383 
-1390 NYDQMRAVEKRLARL
+1390 
-1405 SEKVAGGVFRNDSAL
+1405 AL
-1420 QRAGVDEESGMSAAE
+1420 D
-1435 LADKLARDD
+1435 
-1444 SIRAAY
+1444 
-1450 LANQGKTLDPVMQK
+1450 ANQVKNVTNQ
-1464 KEFNP
+1464 NP
-1469 FGNDALTKL
+1469 
-1478 VQKIGAQ
+1478 
-1485 KLADIEASME
+1485 
-1495 AGDYQPVQEIE
+1495 
-1506 DTVRQIIRDSY
+1506 TVD
-1517 EDQHRRFLDRKPEL
+1517 
-1531 KEKRINYFMENNV
+1531 
-1544 HTYTVENFVR
+1544 
-1554 NAWEYYQ
+1554 
-1561 DQGATT
+1561 
-1567 SEIDRWATSDKLH
+1567 
-1580 EAASIEAVKAWLLPQ
+1580 
-1595 LEGVL
+1595 
-1600 GDPGIYNGSERFDR
+1600 
-1614 SGNRRSFSQLH
+1614 
-1625 WKYTLENI
+1625 
-1633 VRAMTETQAER
+1633 
-1644 GGQTFSASAKA
+1644 
-1655 MQAVS
+1655 
-1660 TEDFQ
+1660 
-1665 SIDAVKAASGR
+1665 
-1676 LGKVDT
+1676 
-1682 EQYKADVDAVEKR
+1682 
-1695 IEQATRAVMRENKAH
+1695 
-1710 SDNQFDEMQ
+1710 
-1719 IIGDVMMQ
+1719 
-1727 AAQGKQTESSIRRAF
+1727 
-1742 SQEGYSIS
+1742 
-1750 ESTAREIREVFRAA
+1750 
-1764 AELPT
+1764 
-1769 GYFEAKPQ
+1769 
-1777 RAVRFDEAKAVIVPD
+1777 
-1792 DLSADIRDKLTEM
+1792 ADIRYS
-1805 GAPVRE
+1805 A
-1811 YKAGDEESRLAELNA
+1811 
-1826 DESVKF
+1826 
-1832 STRDYGL
+1832 RDYGL

-1881 ALEKLPVYKGTVY
+1881 ALEKLPVYRGTVY
-1894 RHYDFDSFGGYEAMA
+1894 RHYDFDSFGGYDAMA
-1909 DFLSQF
+1909 EFLSMF
-1915 VKGEK
+1915 EKGK
-1920 TNLGGYLSAST
+1920 PTPMKSYLSAST
-1931 VPNESRTNGEYTV
+1931 VRNEDRTNGEYTI

-1951 TGRSLDGF
+1951 TGRSLNGF

-1970 RTTEL
+1970 RTVRL
-1975 IADSMELISP
+1975 AVDSMELVGP
-1985 HKIRMTVREV
+1985 HKIRMIAREV
-1995 INDENGA
+1995 VENGEGT
-2002 TADPTLS
+2002 TADARS
-2009 GMRGMRE
+2009 DGMRDVRE
-2016 SAPGRE
+2016 SALWRSG
-2022 NLRPVSGR
+2022 LRPVSERNSEEVLGQGRR
-2030 DSGAVQEEM
+2030 DS
-2039 GRTAG
+2039 G

-2056 GTRSGSLGESGVE
+2056 GEGSGSMGGSGVE
-2069 SDYRAAEEGL
+2069 SDYRATEEGL
-2079 KYQPREQSVSD
+2079 KYQPREKSVSD

-2147 DKIRRAEV
+2147 DKFRRVEI
-2155 SAQKYAALIS
+2155 SANKYAALIS
-2165 QQDERLLRLEKLKP
+2165 QQDERLLQLEKLKP
-2179 LRDVVTRERDY
+2179 LRDVVTRERDF
-2190 IAERLRGAAEEKSR
+2190 IAEWMRGAAEEKGR

-2212 LSEERKRGEE
+2212 LSEERRRGEE

-2279 DFSSKTKLSSGA
+2279 DFSSRTKLSSGA

-2361 MRMNLTD
+2361 MRMNLAD

-2713 ANRFVLQFLKDLN
+2713 ANRFVIQFLKDLN

-2847 ARLWRACKLEVADKQ
+2847 ARLWRACKLEVQDRQ

-2905 ILTSFMSEPTVSY
+2905 IFTSFMSEPTVSY

-2940 VKRNWKTAWRAW
+2940 VKRNWKTAGRAW

-2993 SDLNPLN
+2993 SNLNPLN

-3044 TIDEATD
+3044 TIDKATD

-3074 SGLPMSA
+3074 SGLPVSA

-3127 AWQDAYAALE
+3127 AWQNAYAALE

-3204 AKEVGFEYGEMRSAY
+3204 AKEAGFEYGEMRSAY
-3219 ETGRIQKSEAV
+3219 ETGRIQKNEAV

-3296 SEKDEDGNSV
+3296 SEKDENGNNV

>member
-73 AAWKSTSATTESGLA
+73 AAWKSTIAPTERDLA

-136 LKAKMDAAKESAD
+136 LKEKMDAAKESAD

-185 IQYDERGALALGKL
+185 IQYDERGAAELRKL
-199 SEEEA
+199 SADQA
-204 AAVDTLAKS
+204 AVVDTLAKIPY
-213 TNKGRKT
+213 NGRE
-220 DIVGAGVI
+220 ANSAAARSI

-245 AEEIDELANWRARQ
+245 AEEIDELVNWRARQ

-290 VPETLT
+290 VPETLL

-354 VAAGAYNIGTSM
+354 VAAGAYNIGTSV

-592 SRNVQAQNAQTQTAI
+592 SRNVQAQNVQTQTAI

-628 QAAARLTA
+628 QAAAQLTA

-649 NVLKGSRYGERVLGE
+649 NILKGSRYGERVLGE

-679 AVQEESAVPSAEQVR
+679 AVQEESTAPSAEQVR

-745 LKELRVNPQATDNR
+745 LKELRVNPQATDSR

-869 KAAYDQKQAQARE
+869 KDAYDQKQAQARE

-934 QATGIDIVLYQS
+934 QATGVDIVLYQS

-1073 RKIRA
+1073 QKIRS

-1127 RSRVEAEDKA
+1127 RSRAE

-1156 NRSEWNLL
+1156 NRSEWSLL

-1175 GQYLDES
+1175 GQYIDES

-1295 SGVREKF
+1295 SDVREKF
-1302 SLRAPVEQTRD
+1302 SLRDSAGRELTAAQQEYFRDSQVRDADGNLLVMYHQTEGAFTVFDTRHKGAGTGDDETPFGIFLKRTARD
-1313 LVAVHNLTEQN
+1313 IGVRGKNQMELYANIRNPLRVRDRAELVAR
-1324 LRDALRLGG
+1324 LRELSGTYAELKDQSGKIDKEYGAKFAEAKAAFKNFLLQWRKENPDAPSRAAYDAEGFDAAFDAEDNVVKEWTQKKDELALRAKEAITDALRKNGYDGVILESDRG
-1333 LPMPSIAVVKAAQ
+1333 SW
-1346 GHSMY
+1346 
-1351 GPISI
+1351 
-1356 VFGRESID
+1356 GRS
-1364 PQTDSR
+1364 T
-1370 NRIYGGDAYTPTA
+1370 DAYI
-1383 PAVEYPV
+1383 
-1390 NYDQMRAVEKRLARL
+1390 
-1405 SEKVAGGVFRNDSAL
+1405 AL
-1420 QRAGVDEESGMSAAE
+1420 D
-1435 LADKLARDD
+1435 
-1444 SIRAAY
+1444 
-1450 LANQGKTLDPVMQK
+1450 ANQVKNVTNQ
-1464 KEFNP
+1464 NP
-1469 FGNDALTKL
+1469 
-1478 VQKIGAQ
+1478 
-1485 KLADIEASME
+1485 
-1495 AGDYQPVQEIE
+1495 
-1506 DTVRQIIRDSY
+1506 
-1517 EDQHRRFLDRKPEL
+1517 
-1531 KEKRINYFMENNV
+1531 
-1544 HTYTVENFVR
+1544 
-1554 NAWEYYQ
+1554 
-1561 DQGATT
+1561 
-1567 SEIDRWATSDKLH
+1567 
-1580 EAASIEAVKAWLLPQ
+1580 
-1595 LEGVL
+1595 
-1600 GDPGIYNGSERFDR
+1600 
-1614 SGNRRSFSQLH
+1614 
-1625 WKYTLENI
+1625 
-1633 VRAMTETQAER
+1633 
-1644 GGQTFSASAKA
+1644 
-1655 MQAVS
+1655 
-1660 TEDFQ
+1660 TED
-1665 SIDAVKAASGR
+1665 
-1676 LGKVDT
+1676 
-1682 EQYKADVDAVEKR
+1682 
-1695 IEQATRAVMRENKAH
+1695 
-1710 SDNQFDEMQ
+1710 
-1719 IIGDVMMQ
+1719 
-1727 AAQGKQTESSIRRAF
+1727 
-1742 SQEGYSIS
+1742 
-1750 ESTAREIREVFRAA
+1750 
-1764 AELPT
+1764 
-1769 GYFEAKPQ
+1769 
-1777 RAVRFDEAKAVIVPD
+1777 
-1792 DLSADIRDKLTEM
+1792 ADIR
-1805 GAPVRE
+1805 
-1811 YKAGDEESRLAELNA
+1811 Y
-1826 DESVKF
+1826 SV
-1832 STRDYGL
+1832 RDYGL

-1869 ELQRSLRDHLDT
+1869 ELQRALRDHLDT
-1881 ALEKLPVYKGTVY
+1881 ALEKLPVYRGTVY

-1909 DFLSQF
+1909 EFLQLF
-1915 VKGEK
+1915 RKGK
-1920 TNLGGYLSAST
+1920 PTNIGNYLSAST
-1931 VPNESRTNGEYTV
+1931 VRNEDRTGGEYTV

-1951 TGRSLDGF
+1951 TGRSLNGF

-1970 RTTEL
+1970 RTVRL
-1975 IADSMELISP
+1975 AVDSMELISP
-1985 HKIRMTVREV
+1985 HKIRMMAREV
-1995 INDENGA
+1995 ITDETGA
-2002 TADPTLS
+2002 TADSAST
-2009 GMRGMRE
+2009 GVRNVRE
-2016 SAPGRE
+2016 GTQGRDG
-2022 NLRPVSGR
+2022 LRPVPERNSEEVLGQGGGTSGR
-2030 DSGAVQEEM
+2030 NGS
-2039 GRTAG
+2039 
-2044 RDRDAGLSGLRE
+2044 AGLPGLRE
-2056 GTRSGSLGESGVE
+2056 GEGSGSMGGSGVE

-2147 DKIRRAEV
+2147 DKLRRAEV
-2155 SAQKYAALIS
+2155 SAQQYAALIS

-2279 DFSSKTKLSSGA
+2279 DFSSRTKLSSGA

-2368 LRKLRVMLSTLSSAV
+2368 LRKLKTMLSTLSSAV

-2390 ANGQF
+2390 ANGRF

-2509 LYCLSRRKQALGHLL
+2509 LYCLSRRRQALGHLL

-2669 YNAMVLPILD
+2669 YNAMVLPIID

-2685 YKEGHKNEAGQVS
+2685 YREGHKNKAGQVS
-2698 TWTVQRTLTQVYGRD
+2698 TWTVQRTLTQVYGRG
-2713 ANRFVLQFLKDLN
+2713 ANRFVIQFLKDLN

-2905 ILTSFMSEPTVSY
+2905 IFTSFMSEPTVSY

-2940 VKRNWKTAWRAW
+2940 VKRNWKTAGRAW

-3037 TIQLADG
+3037 TIQLANG

-3074 SGLPMSA
+3074 SGLPVSA

>member
-185 IQYDERGALALGKL
+185 IQYDERGAAELRKL
-199 SEEEA
+199 SADQA
-204 AAVDTLAKS
+204 AVVDTLAKIPY
-213 TNKGRKT
+213 NGRE
-220 DIVGAGVI
+220 ANSAAARSI

-245 AEEIDELANWRARQ
+245 AEEIDELVNWRARQ

-290 VPETLT
+290 VPETLL

-354 VAAGAYNIGTSM
+354 VAAGAYNIGTSV

-592 SRNVQAQNAQTQTAI
+592 SRNVQAQNVQTQTAI

-628 QAAARLTA
+628 QAAAQLTA

-679 AVQEESAVPSAEQVR
+679 AVQEESTAPSAEQVR

-745 LKELRVNPQATDNR
+745 LKELRVNPQATDSR

-869 KAAYDQKQAQARE
+869 KAAYGRKQAQARE
-882 KRAAKG
+882 KRAARG

-1007 YRDYVVGLLTEE
+1007 YRDYVVGLLIEE

-1073 RKIRA
+1073 QKIRS

-1085 NIKKAFDGVGAEHAE
+1085 NIRKAFDGVGAEHAE

-1105 KHLEELQKR
+1105 QHLEEQLER

-1127 RSRVEAEDKA
+1127 RSRAEAEDSGKTQYQIRQLDGKTTVVLDTQNDTRDYKA
-1137 AESAGEKASVRGK
+1137 AETYLKTLVNTAKPFSTILTDALPVYIGKDLPSEYKGSEYTLGMNRALREVKMQAATNLDEMLLLAENGEWRENVKDKHRRDAQNGWYRYETQFAVPVLNAKKAVDHYTVYSGTLLIRNDADGKSYLYDMIDVEKKKVISSPSFSAQAHSDVFEPKPSQTQYTRGKGGSQAENSGKEQLSVRESAGRIVHPGNGESYWNDLSYRGYTEDSAIPNSIGYAMFADDPHAIANYGDKFSAVFHGDLAPIDDFKDAIARAWERDKAKYLLPPELEVFSDRSGAEMADHFDPADIVDGADAWDTPELITWAFSHGIFDEVGGVKTSDGAIVWDDSLIRGTSDDGGVWGGNLHEKKYSLRDSAGRELTAAQQEYFRDSQVRDADGNLLVMYHQTEGAFTVFDTRHKGAGTGDDETPFGIFLKRTARDIGVRGK
-1150 YWRPDL
+1150 
-1156 NRSEWNLL
+1156 NQME
-1164 NRRLEEEIESS
+1164 
-1175 GQYLDES
+1175 
-1182 TKWLYADEKGV
+1182 LYANIRNPLRVRDRAELVARLRELSGTYAELKDQSGKIDKEYGAK
-1193 QVFALYGIGDGT
+1193 FA
-1205 EATPLYAVGGKQ
+1205 EAK
-1217 ARYAASL
+1217 AAFKNFLLQWRKENPDAPSRAAY
-1224 MQDVIEEVGRSDGNA
+1224 DA
-1239 EGFDS
+1239 EGFDAAFD
-1244 WAENLRSKNG
+1244 AEDNVVKEWTQKKDEL
-1254 NYRRN
+1254 
-1259 YAQAGDGKPAGR
+1259 A
-1271 NAGLH
+1271 
-1276 GRSQGRNTGK
+1276 
-1286 PAGDGKGKS
+1286 
-1295 SGVREKF
+1295 
-1302 SLRAPVEQTRD
+1302 LRAKEAIT
-1313 LVAVHNLTEQN
+1313 
-1324 LRDALRLGG
+1324 DALRKNGYDGVILESDRG
-1333 LPMPSIAVVKAAQ
+1333 SW
-1346 GHSMY
+1346 
-1351 GPISI
+1351 
-1356 VFGRESID
+1356 GRS
-1364 PQTDSR
+1364 T
-1370 NRIYGGDAYTPTA
+1370 DAYI
-1383 PAVEYPV
+1383 
-1390 NYDQMRAVEKRLARL
+1390 
-1405 SEKVAGGVFRNDSAL
+1405 AL
-1420 QRAGVDEESGMSAAE
+1420 D
-1435 LADKLARDD
+1435 
-1444 SIRAAY
+1444 
-1450 LANQGKTLDPVMQK
+1450 ANQVKNVTNQ
-1464 KEFNP
+1464 NP
-1469 FGNDALTKL
+1469 
-1478 VQKIGAQ
+1478 
-1485 KLADIEASME
+1485 
-1495 AGDYQPVQEIE
+1495 
-1506 DTVRQIIRDSY
+1506 
-1517 EDQHRRFLDRKPEL
+1517 
-1531 KEKRINYFMENNV
+1531 
-1544 HTYTVENFVR
+1544 
-1554 NAWEYYQ
+1554 
-1561 DQGATT
+1561 
-1567 SEIDRWATSDKLH
+1567 
-1580 EAASIEAVKAWLLPQ
+1580 
-1595 LEGVL
+1595 
-1600 GDPGIYNGSERFDR
+1600 
-1614 SGNRRSFSQLH
+1614 
-1625 WKYTLENI
+1625 
-1633 VRAMTETQAER
+1633 
-1644 GGQTFSASAKA
+1644 
-1655 MQAVS
+1655 
-1660 TEDFQ
+1660 TED
-1665 SIDAVKAASGR
+1665 
-1676 LGKVDT
+1676 
-1682 EQYKADVDAVEKR
+1682 
-1695 IEQATRAVMRENKAH
+1695 
-1710 SDNQFDEMQ
+1710 
-1719 IIGDVMMQ
+1719 
-1727 AAQGKQTESSIRRAF
+1727 
-1742 SQEGYSIS
+1742 
-1750 ESTAREIREVFRAA
+1750 
-1764 AELPT
+1764 
-1769 GYFEAKPQ
+1769 
-1777 RAVRFDEAKAVIVPD
+1777 
-1792 DLSADIRDKLTEM
+1792 ADIRYS
-1805 GAPVRE
+1805 A
-1811 YKAGDEESRLAELNA
+1811 
-1826 DESVKF
+1826 
-1832 STRDYGL
+1832 RDYGL

-1855 YALNGKLATGGKLT
+1855 YSLNGKLATGGKLT

-1881 ALEKLPVYKGTVY
+1881 ALEKLPVYRGTVY

-1909 DFLSQF
+1909 EFLSMF
-1915 VKGEK
+1915 EKGK
-1920 TNLGGYLSAST
+1920 PTPMKSYLSAST
-1931 VPNESRTNGEYTV
+1931 VRNEDRTNGEYTV

-1951 TGRSLDGF
+1951 TGHSLNGF
-1959 GRNTENEVLLP
+1959 GRDTENEVLLP
-1970 RTTEL
+1970 RTVRL
-1975 IADSMELISP
+1975 AVDSMELVGP
-1985 HKIRMTVREV
+1985 HKIRMIAREV
-1995 INDENGA
+1995 VENGEGT
-2002 TADPTLS
+2002 TADARS
-2009 GMRGMRE
+2009 NGMRDVRE
-2016 SAPGRE
+2016 SALWRSG
-2022 NLRPVSGR
+2022 LRPVSER
-2030 DSGAVQEEM
+2030 DSEEVLGQ
-2039 GRTAG
+2039 GRRDSG

-2056 GTRSGSLGESGVE
+2056 GEGSGSLGGSGVE

-2368 LRKLRVMLSTLSSAV
+2368 LRKLKTMLSTLSSAV

-2390 ANGQF
+2390 ANGRF

-2713 ANRFVLQFLKDLN
+2713 ANRFVIQFLKDLN

-2847 ARLWRACKLEVADKQ
+2847 ARLWRACKLEVQDRQ
-2862 HLSGEQLLDATAK
+2862 RLSGEQLLDATAK

-2905 ILTSFMSEPTVSY
+2905 IFTSFMSEPTVSY

-2940 VKRNWKTAWRAW
+2940 VKRNWKTAGRAW

-3019 TDMAAFSNLN
+3019 ADMAAFSNLN

-3074 SGLPMSA
+3074 SGLPVSA

-3204 AKEVGFEYGEMRSAY
+3204 AKEAGFEYGEMRSAY

-3296 SEKDEDGNSV
+3296 SEKDADGNSV

>member
-13 DEQRRGTQETSA
+13 DGQRRGTQETSA

-136 LKAKMDAAKESAD
+136 LKEKMDAAKESAD

-185 IQYDERGALALGKL
+185 IQYDERGAQALGKL

-238 LTDAGYS
+238 LADAGYS

-290 VPETLT
+290 VPETLL

-303 VAVQNYENRGTDR
+303 VAVQNNENRGTDR

-480 GGLSEFQQN
+480 GGLSEFQKN

-561 ETNEGD
+561 ETNAGD
-567 RLAQDVQNRV
+567 RLAQDVQNHV

-614 LTELGETENVETVA
+614 LTELGETENVEAVA

-636 DPTMSAGRRRAAE
+636 DPTMSTGRRRAAE

-679 AVQEESAVPSAEQVR
+679 AVQEQSTAPSAEQVR

-745 LKELRVNPQATDNR
+745 LKELRVNPQATDSR

-869 KAAYDQKQAQARE
+869 KAAYGRKQAQARE
-882 KRAAKG
+882 KRAARG

-897 TVKLTGAV
+897 AVKLTGAV

-1007 YRDYVVGLLTEE
+1007 YRDYVVGLLIEE

-1073 RKIRA
+1073 QKIRS

-1105 KHLEELQKR
+1105 QHLEELQKR

-1127 RSRVEAEDKA
+1127 RSKAE

-1164 NRRLEEEIESS
+1164 NRRMTEEIESS
-1175 GQYLDES
+1175 EQYLDES

-1286 PAGDGKGKS
+1286 PAGDGKGKP

-1302 SLRAPVEQTRD
+1302 SL
-1313 LVAVHNLTEQN
+1313 
-1324 LRDALRLGG
+1324 
-1333 LPMPSIAVVKAAQ
+1333 
-1346 GHSMY
+1346 
-1351 GPISI
+1351 
-1356 VFGRESID
+1356 
-1364 PQTDSR
+1364 
-1370 NRIYGGDAYTPTA
+1370 
-1383 PAVEYPV
+1383 
-1390 NYDQMRAVEKRLARL
+1390 
-1405 SEKVAGGVFRNDSAL
+1405 
-1420 QRAGVDEESGMSAAE
+1420 
-1435 LADKLARDD
+1435 
-1444 SIRAAY
+1444 
-1450 LANQGKTLDPVMQK
+1450 
-1464 KEFNP
+1464 
-1469 FGNDALTKL
+1469 
-1478 VQKIGAQ
+1478 
-1485 KLADIEASME
+1485 
-1495 AGDYQPVQEIE
+1495 
-1506 DTVRQIIRDSY
+1506 
-1517 EDQHRRFLDRKPEL
+1517 
-1531 KEKRINYFMENNV
+1531 
-1544 HTYTVENFVR
+1544 
-1554 NAWEYYQ
+1554 
-1561 DQGATT
+1561 
-1567 SEIDRWATSDKLH
+1567 
-1580 EAASIEAVKAWLLPQ
+1580 
-1595 LEGVL
+1595 
-1600 GDPGIYNGSERFDR
+1600 
-1614 SGNRRSFSQLH
+1614 
-1625 WKYTLENI
+1625 
-1633 VRAMTETQAER
+1633 
-1644 GGQTFSASAKA
+1644 
-1655 MQAVS
+1655 
-1660 TEDFQ
+1660 
-1665 SIDAVKAASGR
+1665 
-1676 LGKVDT
+1676 
-1682 EQYKADVDAVEKR
+1682 
-1695 IEQATRAVMRENKAH
+1695 
-1710 SDNQFDEMQ
+1710 
-1719 IIGDVMMQ
+1719 
-1727 AAQGKQTESSIRRAF
+1727 
-1742 SQEGYSIS
+1742 
-1750 ESTAREIREVFRAA
+1750 
-1764 AELPT
+1764 
-1769 GYFEAKPQ
+1769 
-1777 RAVRFDEAKAVIVPD
+1777 
-1792 DLSADIRDKLTEM
+1792 
-1805 GAPVRE
+1805 
-1811 YKAGDEESRLAELNA
+1811 
-1826 DESVKF
+1826 
-1832 STRDYGL
+1832 RDYGL

-1894 RHYDFDSFGGYEAMA
+1894 RHYDFDSFGGYDAMA
-1909 DFLSQF
+1909 EFLSMF
-1915 VKGEK
+1915 EKGK
-1920 TNLGGYLSAST
+1920 PTPMKSYLSAST
-1931 VPNESRTNGEYTV
+1931 VRNEDRTNGEYTI

-1951 TGRSLDGF
+1951 TGRSLNGF

-1970 RTTEL
+1970 RTVRL
-1975 IADSMELISP
+1975 AVDSMELVGP
-1985 HKIRMTVREV
+1985 HKIRMIAREV
-1995 INDENGA
+1995 VENGEGT
-2002 TADPTLS
+2002 TADARS
-2009 GMRGMRE
+2009 DGMRDVRE
-2016 SAPGRE
+2016 SALWRSG
-2022 NLRPVSGR
+2022 LRPVSER
-2030 DSGAVQEEM
+2030 NSEEVLGQG

-2044 RDRDAGLSGLRE
+2044 RNGSAGLPGLRE
-2056 GTRSGSLGESGVE
+2056 GEGSGSMGGSGVE

-2147 DKIRRAEV
+2147 DKLRRAEI
-2155 SAQKYAALIS
+2155 SANKYAALIS

-2179 LRDVVTRERDY
+2179 LRDVVTRERDF
-2190 IAERLRGAAEEKSR
+2190 IAEWMRGAAEEKGR

-2263 IPEALKKPI
+2263 IPDALKKPI

-2291 ATKAD
+2291 ATKTD

-2368 LRKLRVMLSTLSSAV
+2368 LRKLKTMLSTLSSAV

-2390 ANGQF
+2390 ANGRF

-2713 ANRFVLQFLKDLN
+2713 ANRFVIQFLKDLN

-2793 MLARSGIGLWK
+2793 MLERSGIGLWK

-2847 ARLWRACKLEVADKQ
+2847 ARLWRACKLEVQDRK

-2905 ILTSFMSEPTVSY
+2905 IFTSFMSEPTVSY

-2940 VKRNWKTAWRAW
+2940 VKRNWKTAGRAW

-2979 DTQKLLNAFRDNLG
+2979 DTQKLLNAFLDNLG

-3037 TIQLADG
+3037 TIQLANG

-3074 SGLPMSA
+3074 SGLPVSA

-3204 AKEVGFEYGEMRSAY
+3204 AKEAGFEYDEMRSAY

-3296 SEKDEDGNSV
+3296 SEKDEDGNNV

-3344 TPWE
+3344 TPWQ

>member
-577 SSNRRVGGGAIAELV
+577 NSNRRVGGGAIAELV

-628 QAAARLTA
+628 QAAAQLTA

-679 AVQEESAVPSAEQVR
+679 AVQEQSTAPSAEQVR

-745 LKELRVNPQATDNR
+745 LKELRVNPQATDSR

-882 KRAAKG
+882 KRAARG
-888 NDTPKAKKG
+888 NDTTKAQKG

-905 IGGKR
+905 IGGRR

-934 QATGIDIVLYQS
+934 QATGVDIVLYQS

-1007 YRDYVVGLLTEE
+1007 YRDYVVGLLIEE

-1073 RKIRA
+1073 QKIRS

-1127 RSRVEAEDKA
+1127 RSRAE

-1156 NRSEWNLL
+1156 NRSEWSLL

-1302 SLRAPVEQTRD
+1302 SLRDSAGRELTAAQQEYFRDSQVRDADGNLLVMYHQTEGAFTVFDTRHKGAGTGDDETPFGIFLKRTARD
-1313 LVAVHNLTEQN
+1313 IGIRGKNQMELYANIRNPLRVRDRAELVAR
-1324 LRDALRLGG
+1324 LRELSGTYAELKDQSGKIDKEYGAKFAEAKAAFKNFLLQWRKENPDAPSRAAYDAEGFDAAFDAEDNVVKEWTQKKDELALRAKEAITDALRKNGYDGVILESDRG
-1333 LPMPSIAVVKAAQ
+1333 SW
-1346 GHSMY
+1346 
-1351 GPISI
+1351 
-1356 VFGRESID
+1356 GRS
-1364 PQTDSR
+1364 T
-1370 NRIYGGDAYTPTA
+1370 DAYI
-1383 PAVEYPV
+1383 
-1390 NYDQMRAVEKRLARL
+1390 
-1405 SEKVAGGVFRNDSAL
+1405 AL
-1420 QRAGVDEESGMSAAE
+1420 D
-1435 LADKLARDD
+1435 
-1444 SIRAAY
+1444 
-1450 LANQGKTLDPVMQK
+1450 ANQVKNVTNQ
-1464 KEFNP
+1464 NP
-1469 FGNDALTKL
+1469 
-1478 VQKIGAQ
+1478 
-1485 KLADIEASME
+1485 
-1495 AGDYQPVQEIE
+1495 
-1506 DTVRQIIRDSY
+1506 
-1517 EDQHRRFLDRKPEL
+1517 
-1531 KEKRINYFMENNV
+1531 
-1544 HTYTVENFVR
+1544 
-1554 NAWEYYQ
+1554 
-1561 DQGATT
+1561 
-1567 SEIDRWATSDKLH
+1567 
-1580 EAASIEAVKAWLLPQ
+1580 
-1595 LEGVL
+1595 
-1600 GDPGIYNGSERFDR
+1600 
-1614 SGNRRSFSQLH
+1614 
-1625 WKYTLENI
+1625 
-1633 VRAMTETQAER
+1633 
-1644 GGQTFSASAKA
+1644 
-1655 MQAVS
+1655 
-1660 TEDFQ
+1660 TED
-1665 SIDAVKAASGR
+1665 
-1676 LGKVDT
+1676 
-1682 EQYKADVDAVEKR
+1682 
-1695 IEQATRAVMRENKAH
+1695 
-1710 SDNQFDEMQ
+1710 
-1719 IIGDVMMQ
+1719 
-1727 AAQGKQTESSIRRAF
+1727 
-1742 SQEGYSIS
+1742 
-1750 ESTAREIREVFRAA
+1750 
-1764 AELPT
+1764 P
-1769 GYFEAKPQ
+1769 
-1777 RAVRFDEAKAVIVPD
+1777 
-1792 DLSADIRDKLTEM
+1792 DIRYS
-1805 GAPVRE
+1805 A
-1811 YKAGDEESRLAELNA
+1811 
-1826 DESVKF
+1826 
-1832 STRDYGL
+1832 RDYGL

-1909 DFLSQF
+1909 EFLSQF
-1915 VKGEK
+1915 AKGR
-1920 TNLGGYLSAST
+1920 TVPMSSYLSAST
-1931 VPNESRTNGEYTV
+1931 VRNEDRTNGEYTV

-1951 TGRSLDGF
+1951 TGRSLNGF
-1959 GRNTENEVLLP
+1959 GRDTENEVLLS

-1985 HKIRMTVREV
+1985 HKVRITAREVVKNGTGTAADSASVGVRDVRESEQRT
-1995 INDENGA
+1995 DG
-2002 TADPTLS
+2002 
-2009 GMRGMRE
+2009 
-2016 SAPGRE
+2016 
-2022 NLRPVSGR
+2022 LRQVSGR
-2030 DSGAVQEEM
+2030 NPGGVQTESG
-2039 GRTAG
+2039 RSAG
-2044 RDRDAGLSGLRE
+2044 RDGDAGLSGLRE
-2056 GTRSGSLGESGVE
+2056 GTRSGSLGEPGVE

-2165 QQDERLLRLEKLKP
+2165 RQDERLLRLEKLKP

-2279 DFSSKTKLSSGA
+2279 DFSSKTKLSGGA

-2301 SMQRIEAVLAAQE
+2301 SMLQIETVLAAQE

-2390 ANGQF
+2390 ANGRF

-2408 LREKG
+2408 LRKKG

-2509 LYCLSRRKQALGHLL
+2509 LYCLSRRRQALGHLL

-2685 YKEGHKNEAGQVS
+2685 YREGHKNEAGQVS

-2713 ANRFVLQFLKDLN
+2713 ANRFVIQFLKDLN

-2905 ILTSFMSEPTVSY
+2905 IFTSFMSEPTVSY

-2940 VKRNWKTAWRAW
+2940 VKRNWKTAGRAW

-3074 SGLPMSA
+3074 SGLPVSA

-3219 ETGRIQKSEAV
+3219 EAGRIQKSEAV

-3296 SEKDEDGNSV
+3296 SEKDENGNNV

>member
-149 GSAKERVVAGS
+149 GSAKERIVAGS

-185 IQYDERGALALGKL
+185 IQYDERGAQALGKL

-228 DEMRRKATKV
+228 DEMRRKATQV

-290 VPETLT
+290 VPETLA

-325 LPYAKATAGRS
+325 LPYAMAKAGRS

-577 SSNRRVGGGAIAELV
+577 NSNRRVGGGAIAELV

-628 QAAARLTA
+628 QAAAQLTA

-679 AVQEESAVPSAEQVR
+679 AVQEQSTAPSAEQVR

-745 LKELRVNPQATDNR
+745 LKELRVNPQATDSR

-934 QATGIDIVLYQS
+934 QATGVDIVLYQS

-1073 RKIRA
+1073 QKIRS

-1105 KHLEELQKR
+1105 KHLEQLQQR

-1127 RSRVEAEDKA
+1127 RSRAE

-1156 NRSEWNLL
+1156 NRSEWSLL

-1302 SLRAPVEQTRD
+1302 SLRDSAGRELTAAQQEYFRD
-1313 LVAVHNLTEQN
+1313 SQV
-1324 LRDALRLGG
+1324 RDADGNLLVMYHQTEGAFTVFDTRHKGAGTGDDETPFGIFLKRTARDIGVRGKNQMELYANIRNPLRVRDRAELVERLRELSGTYAELKDQSG
-1333 LPMPSIAVVKAAQ
+1333 KIDKEYGAKFAEAKAAFKNFLLQ
-1346 GHSMY
+1346 WRKEN
-1351 GPISI
+1351 P
-1356 VFGRESID
+1356 
-1364 PQTDSR
+1364 
-1370 NRIYGGDAYTPTA
+1370 DAP
-1383 PAVEYPV
+1383 
-1390 NYDQMRAVEKRLARL
+1390 
-1405 SEKVAGGVFRNDSAL
+1405 S
-1420 QRAGVDEESGMSAAE
+1420 
-1435 LADKLARDD
+1435 
-1444 SIRAAY
+1444 RAAY
-1450 LANQGKTLDPVMQK
+1450 DAEGFDAAFDAEDNVVKEWTQKKDELALRAKEAITEALRKNGYDGVILESDRGSWGRSTDAYIALDANQVKNVTNQ
-1464 KEFNP
+1464 NP
-1469 FGNDALTKL
+1469 
-1478 VQKIGAQ
+1478 
-1485 KLADIEASME
+1485 
-1495 AGDYQPVQEIE
+1495 
-1506 DTVRQIIRDSY
+1506 
-1517 EDQHRRFLDRKPEL
+1517 
-1531 KEKRINYFMENNV
+1531 
-1544 HTYTVENFVR
+1544 
-1554 NAWEYYQ
+1554 
-1561 DQGATT
+1561 
-1567 SEIDRWATSDKLH
+1567 
-1580 EAASIEAVKAWLLPQ
+1580 
-1595 LEGVL
+1595 
-1600 GDPGIYNGSERFDR
+1600 
-1614 SGNRRSFSQLH
+1614 
-1625 WKYTLENI
+1625 
-1633 VRAMTETQAER
+1633 
-1644 GGQTFSASAKA
+1644 
-1655 MQAVS
+1655 
-1660 TEDFQ
+1660 TED
-1665 SIDAVKAASGR
+1665 
-1676 LGKVDT
+1676 
-1682 EQYKADVDAVEKR
+1682 
-1695 IEQATRAVMRENKAH
+1695 
-1710 SDNQFDEMQ
+1710 
-1719 IIGDVMMQ
+1719 
-1727 AAQGKQTESSIRRAF
+1727 
-1742 SQEGYSIS
+1742 
-1750 ESTAREIREVFRAA
+1750 
-1764 AELPT
+1764 P
-1769 GYFEAKPQ
+1769 
-1777 RAVRFDEAKAVIVPD
+1777 
-1792 DLSADIRDKLTEM
+1792 DIRYS
-1805 GAPVRE
+1805 A
-1811 YKAGDEESRLAELNA
+1811 
-1826 DESVKF
+1826 
-1832 STRDYGL
+1832 RDYGL

-1881 ALEKLPVYKGTVY
+1881 ALEKLPVYRGTVY

-1951 TGRSLDGF
+1951 TGRSLNGF
-1959 GRNTENEVLLP
+1959 GRNTENEVLLS

-1985 HKIRMTVREV
+1985 HKIRMMAREV

-2009 GMRGMRE
+2009 GVRGMRE

-2056 GTRSGSLGESGVE
+2056 REGSGSLGEPGVE

-2103 NERERSILADYRE
+2103 NERERSILTDYRE

-2165 QQDERLLRLEKLKP
+2165 RQDERLLRLEKLKP

-2279 DFSSKTKLSSGA
+2279 DFSSKTKLSGGA

-2301 SMQRIEAVLAAQE
+2301 SMLQIETVLAAQE

-2390 ANGQF
+2390 ANGRF

-2408 LREKG
+2408 LRKKG

-2509 LYCLSRRKQALGHLL
+2509 LYCLSRRRQALGHLL

-2685 YKEGHKNEAGQVS
+2685 YREGHKNEAGQVS

-2905 ILTSFMSEPTVSY
+2905 IFTSFMSEPTVSY

-2940 VKRNWKTAWRAW
+2940 VKRNWKTAGRAW

-3037 TIQLADG
+3037 TVQLADG
-3044 TIDEATD
+3044 TIDKATD

-3074 SGLPMSA
+3074 SGLPVSA

-3180 VDFLGSDAEKAAQQ
+3180 VDFLGSDAEKAAQL

-3283 AYYKAAQYTAAIV
+3283 AYYKAAQYTAAIE

>member
-1 MSDFLKRRIQER
+1 MITER
-13 DEQRRGTQETSA
+13 NGRLCEWRDLSQRS
-25 PASSF
+25 
-30 LQQRIQ
+30 
-36 QRDTQ
+36 
-41 RAESGYRAP
+41 
-50 TGTHKTMLGMSLEEY
+50 K
-65 KAKLDEAL
+65 
-73 AAWKSTSATTESGLA
+73 
-88 NPKEAQARKTY
+88 
-99 QTMRKQYKA
+99 
-108 LQQRESEK
+108 
-116 QQAQAAQQEYDELR
+116 
-130 VADLNA
+130 
-136 LKAKMDAAKESAD
+136 
-149 GSAKERVVAGS
+149 
-160 IVKQKDSGAQAAYE
+160 
-174 EAARKYNLAQQ
+174 
-185 IQYDERGALALGKL
+185 
-199 SEEEA
+199 
-204 AAVDTLAKS
+204 
-213 TNKGRKT
+213 
-220 DIVGAGVI
+220 
-228 DEMRRKATKV
+228 
-238 LTDAGYS
+238 
-245 AEEIDELANWRARQ
+245 
-259 QNAQKYDAAV
+259 
-269 EKREALAD
+269 
-277 KGFWGAAAATALS
+277 
-290 VPETLT
+290 
-296 SGIGVID
+296 
-303 VAVQNYENRGTDR
+303 
-316 PADYKRTAM
+316 
-325 LPYAKATAGRS
+325 
-336 TISNKLE
+336 
-343 QNTDAEIFGQN
+343 
-354 VAAGAYNIGTSM
+354 
-366 LDSTAVAGLAALGVP
+366 
-381 PLAATSLL
+381 
-389 GGAAATSAM
+389 
-398 VDAKDRGVSDE
+398 
-409 QAVLTGLAAGVA
+409 
-421 ESLFEEVSLEKLLK
+421 
-435 LKPAVGTLGQRV
+435 
-447 RTTIKN
+447 
-453 VGLQAATEGSE
+453 
-464 EFFTTLAN
+464 
-472 TMTDNLIN
+472 
-480 GGLSEFQQN
+480 
-489 LRGYMEQGMSEEEAR
+489 
-504 RRAYLDLAG
+504 
-513 QLALDFG
+513 
-520 GGAIAGGL
+520 
-528 MAGGQTA
+528 
-535 IQTGQ
+535 
-540 RNAAIAQEYG
+540 
-550 DIARGAAQERL
+550 
-561 ETNEGD
+561 
-567 RLAQDVQNRV
+567 
-577 SSNRRVGGGAIAELV
+577 
-592 SRNVQAQNAQTQTAI
+592 
-607 AEAAAQR
+607 AEA
-614 LTELGETENVETVA
+614 EN
-628 QAAARLTA
+628 
-636 DPTMSAGRRRAAE
+636 
-649 NVLKGSRYGERVLGE
+649 
-664 LTEGMQAGS
+664 
-673 AESAPA
+673 
-679 AVQEESAVPSAEQVR
+679 
-694 QAVESTQRSRGA
+694 
-706 QNLTESRGGE
+706 
-716 ERTQSGRRFASEWAG
+716 
-731 NLPQVLT
+731 
-738 EDAYVRR
+738 
-745 LKELRVNPQATDNR
+745 
-759 TVTGTAYNK
+759 
-768 ESGKLDV
+768 
-775 IVRGTDGKVETIP
+775 
-788 AAKAATTARQERLME
+788 
-803 LAADVGEAG
+803 
-812 PQMFAAIRDGQDV
+812 
-825 ETYARQ
+825 
-831 WKNAYTY
+831 
-838 GESNIPRAYAMQ
+838 
-850 SDAVKYLT
+850 
-858 AEQRDIAYEAG
+858 
-869 KAAYDQKQAQARE
+869 
-882 KRAAKG
+882 
-888 NDTPKAKKG
+888 
-897 TVKLTGAV
+897 
-905 IGGKR
+905 
-910 YDGVSKASLTERQRA
+910 
-925 NLKVLGQVA
+925 
-934 QATGIDIVLYQS
+934 
-946 RANARGEYEG
+946 
-956 QNGAYKDGT
+956 
-965 LYLDIN
+965 
-971 AGRNRVGDLS
+971 
-981 EVAVVRTAAHE
+981 
-992 LTHFIQDYNPAAYAE
+992 
-1007 YRDYVVGLLTEE
+1007 
-1019 QGMDFDAL
+1019 
-1027 VEHKQALQNDLSY
+1027 
-1040 DEAVDEVVADG
+1040 
-1051 SEMLLRDTA
+1051 
-1060 AVQRLAE
+1060 
-1067 ENRGLF
+1067 
-1073 RKIRA
+1073 
-1078 WLRKWLE
+1078 
-1085 NIKKAFDGVGAEHAE
+1085 
-1100 AKALE
+1100 
-1105 KHLEELQKR
+1105 
-1114 WDDALVGA
+1114 
-1122 SRNLQ
+1122 
-1127 RSRVEAEDKA
+1127 KA
-1137 AESAGEKASVRGK
+1137 AESTGEKASVRGK

-1156 NRSEWNLL
+1156 NRSEWSLL

-1205 EATPLYAVGGKQ
+1205 EATPLYAVGGKK
-1217 ARYAASL
+1217 ALKAHEFLTSKMEVL
-1224 MQDVIEEVGRSDGNA
+1224 ENDVDRNRENVGRWISGVRGDEKYDRYDTHALGRTGTVTNGTDQLHGGTSNGDSERIAGKGNRNGEVKFSLRDSAGRELTAAQQDYFKDSKVRDAEGNLLVMYHQTDGAFTVFDTRHKGAGTGDDETPFGIFLKRTARDIGVRGKNQMELYANIRNPLRVRDRAELVARLRELSGTYAELKDQSGKIDKEYGAKFAEAKDAFKNFLLQWRKENPDAPSRAAYDA
-1239 EGFDS
+1239 EGFDAAFD
-1244 WAENLRSKNG
+1244 AEDNVVKEWTQKKDEL
-1254 NYRRN
+1254 
-1259 YAQAGDGKPAGR
+1259 A
-1271 NAGLH
+1271 
-1276 GRSQGRNTGK
+1276 
-1286 PAGDGKGKS
+1286 
-1295 SGVREKF
+1295 
-1302 SLRAPVEQTRD
+1302 LRAKEAIT
-1313 LVAVHNLTEQN
+1313 
-1324 LRDALRLGG
+1324 DALRKNGYDGVILESDRG
-1333 LPMPSIAVVKAAQ
+1333 SW
-1346 GHSMY
+1346 
-1351 GPISI
+1351 
-1356 VFGRESID
+1356 GRS
-1364 PQTDSR
+1364 T
-1370 NRIYGGDAYTPTA
+1370 DAYI
-1383 PAVEYPV
+1383 
-1390 NYDQMRAVEKRLARL
+1390 
-1405 SEKVAGGVFRNDSAL
+1405 AL
-1420 QRAGVDEESGMSAAE
+1420 D
-1435 LADKLARDD
+1435 
-1444 SIRAAY
+1444 
-1450 LANQGKTLDPVMQK
+1450 ANQVKNVTNQ
-1464 KEFNP
+1464 NP
-1469 FGNDALTKL
+1469 
-1478 VQKIGAQ
+1478 
-1485 KLADIEASME
+1485 
-1495 AGDYQPVQEIE
+1495 
-1506 DTVRQIIRDSY
+1506 
-1517 EDQHRRFLDRKPEL
+1517 
-1531 KEKRINYFMENNV
+1531 
-1544 HTYTVENFVR
+1544 
-1554 NAWEYYQ
+1554 
-1561 DQGATT
+1561 
-1567 SEIDRWATSDKLH
+1567 
-1580 EAASIEAVKAWLLPQ
+1580 
-1595 LEGVL
+1595 
-1600 GDPGIYNGSERFDR
+1600 
-1614 SGNRRSFSQLH
+1614 
-1625 WKYTLENI
+1625 
-1633 VRAMTETQAER
+1633 
-1644 GGQTFSASAKA
+1644 
-1655 MQAVS
+1655 
-1660 TEDFQ
+1660 TED
-1665 SIDAVKAASGR
+1665 
-1676 LGKVDT
+1676 
-1682 EQYKADVDAVEKR
+1682 
-1695 IEQATRAVMRENKAH
+1695 
-1710 SDNQFDEMQ
+1710 
-1719 IIGDVMMQ
+1719 
-1727 AAQGKQTESSIRRAF
+1727 
-1742 SQEGYSIS
+1742 
-1750 ESTAREIREVFRAA
+1750 
-1764 AELPT
+1764 
-1769 GYFEAKPQ
+1769 
-1777 RAVRFDEAKAVIVPD
+1777 
-1792 DLSADIRDKLTEM
+1792 ADIRYS
-1805 GAPVRE
+1805 A
-1811 YKAGDEESRLAELNA
+1811 
-1826 DESVKF
+1826 
-1832 STRDYGL
+1832 RDYGL

-1869 ELQRSLRDHLDT
+1869 ELQRALRDHLDT
-1881 ALEKLPVYKGTVY
+1881 ALEKLPVYRGTVY

-1909 DFLSQF
+1909 EFLMQF
-1915 VKGEK
+1915 NADEA
-1920 TNLGGYLSAST
+1920 TNLGNYLSAST
-1931 VPNESRTNGEYTV
+1931 VRNEDRTNGEYTV

-1951 TGRSLDGF
+1951 TGRSLNGF
-1959 GRNTENEVLLP
+1959 GRDTENEVLLP
-1970 RTTEL
+1970 RTVRL
-1975 IADSMELISP
+1975 VVDSMELVSP
-1985 HKIRMTVREV
+1985 HKIRMIAREV
-1995 INDENGA
+1995 ISNETGTA
-2002 TADPTLS
+2002 ADPAST
-2009 GMRGMRE
+2009 GMRNVRE
-2016 SAPGRE
+2016 GTQGRDG
-2022 NLRPVSGR
+2022 LRPVPER
-2030 DSGAVQEEM
+2030 DSEEVL
-2039 GRTAG
+2039 GQGGGSAG
-2044 RDRDAGLSGLRE
+2044 RDGDAGLSGLRE
-2056 GTRSGSLGESGVE
+2056 GTRSGSLGEPGVE

-2368 LRKLRVMLSTLSSAV
+2368 LRKLKTMLSTLSSAV

-2390 ANGQF
+2390 ANGRF

-2482 TEVHEVELTDQDDNT
+2482 TEVHEVELTDQDNNT

-2713 ANRFVLQFLKDLN
+2713 ANRFVIQFLKDLN

-2905 ILTSFMSEPTVSY
+2905 IFTSFMSEPTVSY

-2940 VKRNWKTAWRAW
+2940 VKRNWKTAGRAW

-3029 KAIAIWKE
+3029 KAIAIWRE

-3074 SGLPMSA
+3074 SGLPVSA

-3107 NEKQRLIQ
+3107 NEKQRLVQ

-3127 AWQDAYAALE
+3127 AWQDTYAALE

-3204 AKEVGFEYGEMRSAY
+3204 AKEAGFEYGEMRSAY

>member
-185 IQYDERGALALGKL
+185 IQYDERGAQALGKL

-290 VPETLT
+290 VPETLL

-325 LPYAKATAGRS
+325 LPYAMATAGRS

-354 VAAGAYNIGTSM
+354 VAAGAYNIGTSV

-628 QAAARLTA
+628 QAAAQLTA

-664 LTEGMQAGS
+664 LTEGMQADS

-679 AVQEESAVPSAEQVR
+679 AVQEQSAVPSAEQVR

-745 LKELRVNPQATDNR
+745 LKELRVNPQATDSR

-869 KAAYDQKQAQARE
+869 KAAYDQKQAKART
-882 KRAAKG
+882 KRAARG
-888 NDTPKAKKG
+888 NDTHKAKKG

-934 QATGIDIVLYQS
+934 QATGVDIVLYQS

-1073 RKIRA
+1073 QKIRS

-1127 RSRVEAEDKA
+1127 RSRAEAEDSGKTQYQIRQLDGKTTVVLDTQNDTRDYKA
-1137 AESAGEKASVRGK
+1137 AETYLKTLVNTAKPFSTILTDALPVYIGKDLPSEYKGSEYTLGMNRALREVKMQAATNLDEMLLLAENGEWRENVKDKHRRDAQNGWYRYETQFAVPVLNAKKAVDHYTVYSGTLLIRNDADGKSYLYDMIDVEKKKVISSPSFSAQAHSDVFEPKPSQAQYTRGKGGSQAENSGKEQLSVRESAGRIVHLGNGESYWNDLSYRG
-1150 YWRPDL
+1150 YTEDSAIP
-1156 NRSEWNLL
+1156 NS
-1164 NRRLEEEIESS
+1164 I
-1175 GQYLDES
+1175 G
-1182 TKWLYADEKGV
+1182 YAM
-1193 QVFALYGIGDGT
+1193 FADDPHAIANYGD
-1205 EATPLYAVGGKQ
+1205 
-1217 ARYAASL
+1217 
-1224 MQDVIEEVGRSDGNA
+1224 
-1239 EGFDS
+1239 
-1244 WAENLRSKNG
+1244 
-1254 NYRRN
+1254 
-1259 YAQAGDGKPAGR
+1259 
-1271 NAGLH
+1271 
-1276 GRSQGRNTGK
+1276 
-1286 PAGDGKGKS
+1286 
-1295 SGVREKF
+1295 KF
-1302 SLRAPVEQTRD
+1302 SAVFHGDLAPIDDFKDAIARAWERD
-1313 LVAVHNLTEQN
+1313 KAKYL
-1324 LRDALRLGG
+1324 
-1333 LPMPSIAVVKAAQ
+1333 LP
-1346 GHSMY
+1346 
-1351 GPISI
+1351 
-1356 VFGRESID
+1356 
-1364 PQTDSR
+1364 
-1370 NRIYGGDAYTPTA
+1370 
-1383 PAVEYPV
+1383 
-1390 NYDQMRAVEKRLARL
+1390 
-1405 SEKVAGGVFRNDSAL
+1405 
-1420 QRAGVDEESGMSAAE
+1420 
-1435 LADKLARDD
+1435 
-1444 SIRAAY
+1444 
-1450 LANQGKTLDPVMQK
+1450 
-1464 KEFNP
+1464 
-1469 FGNDALTKL
+1469 
-1478 VQKIGAQ
+1478 
-1485 KLADIEASME
+1485 
-1495 AGDYQPVQEIE
+1495 
-1506 DTVRQIIRDSY
+1506 
-1517 EDQHRRFLDRKPEL
+1517 PEL
-1531 KEKRINYFMENNV
+1531 EVF
-1544 HTYTVENFVR
+1544 
-1554 NAWEYYQ
+1554 
-1561 DQGATT
+1561 
-1567 SEIDRWATSDKLH
+1567 S
-1580 EAASIEAVKAWLLPQ
+1580 
-1595 LEGVL
+1595 
-1600 GDPGIYNGSERFDR
+1600 DR
-1614 SGNRRSFSQLH
+1614 SGTEMADHFDPADIVDGADAWDTPELITWAFSH
-1625 WKYTLENI
+1625 GI
-1633 VRAMTETQAER
+1633 
-1644 GGQTFSASAKA
+1644 
-1655 MQAVS
+1655 
-1660 TEDFQ
+1660 
-1665 SIDAVKAASGR
+1665 
-1676 LGKVDT
+1676 
-1682 EQYKADVDAVEKR
+1682 
-1695 IEQATRAVMRENKAH
+1695 
-1710 SDNQFDEMQ
+1710 FDEVGGVKTSDGA
-1719 IIGDVMMQ
+1719 IVWD
-1727 AAQGKQTESSIRRAF
+1727 ESLLHGTSDDGGVWGGNLHGEDYSAF
-1742 SQEGYSIS
+1742 RKSTNS
-1750 ESTAREIREVFRAA
+1750 ER
-1764 AELPT
+1764 
-1769 GYFEAKPQ
+1769 
-1777 RAVRFDEAKAVIVPD
+1777 
-1792 DLSADIRDKLTEM
+1792 ADIR
-1805 GAPVRE
+1805 
-1811 YKAGDEESRLAELNA
+1811 Y
-1826 DESVKF
+1826 SV
-1832 STRDYGL
+1832 RDYGL

-1869 ELQRSLRDHLDT
+1869 ELQRALRDHLDT
-1881 ALEKLPVYKGTVY
+1881 ALEKLPVYRGTVY

-1909 DFLSQF
+1909 EFLQLF
-1915 VKGEK
+1915 RKGK
-1920 TNLGGYLSAST
+1920 PTNIGNYLSAST
-1931 VPNESRTNGEYTV
+1931 VRNEDRTNGEYTV

-1951 TGRSLDGF
+1951 TGRSLNGF

-1970 RTTEL
+1970 RTVRL
-1975 IADSMELISP
+1975 AVDSMELISP
-1985 HKIRMTVREV
+1985 HKIRMMAREV
-1995 INDENGA
+1995 ITDETGA
-2002 TADPTLS
+2002 TADSTS
-2009 GMRGMRE
+2009 TGVRNVRE
-2016 SAPGRE
+2016 STLWRDG
-2022 NLRPVSGR
+2022 LRPVSERNSEEVLGQGGGTSGR
-2030 DSGAVQEEM
+2030 NGS
-2039 GRTAG
+2039 
-2044 RDRDAGLSGLRE
+2044 AGLPGLRE
-2056 GTRSGSLGESGVE
+2056 GEGSGSMGGSGVE

-2165 QQDERLLRLEKLKP
+2165 QQDERLLQLEKLKP

-2212 LSEERKRGEE
+2212 LSEERRRGEE

-2279 DFSSKTKLSSGA
+2279 DFSSRTKLSSGA

-2390 ANGQF
+2390 ANGRF

-2455 DKLAFNTQKILKFRK
+2455 DKLAFNTQKILEFRK

-2497 VKAKLTTAQLMS
+2497 VTAKLTTAQLMS

-2669 YNAMVLPILD
+2669 YNAMVLPIID

-2685 YKEGHKNEAGQVS
+2685 YREGHKNEAGQVS

-2713 ANRFVLQFLKDLN
+2713 ANRFVIQFLKDLN

-2875 RFREVIYRTQV
+2875 RFREVIYQTQV

-2905 ILTSFMSEPTVSY
+2905 IFTSFMSEPTVSY

-2940 VKRNWKTAWRAW
+2940 VKRNWKTAGRAW

-2993 SDLNPLN
+2993 SNLNPLN

-3037 TIQLADG
+3037 TIQLSDG

-3074 SGLPMSA
+3074 SGLPVSA

-3283 AYYKAAQYTAAIV
+3283 AYYKAAQYTAAIE

>member
-13 DEQRRGTQETSA
+13 DGQRRGTQETSA

-108 LQQRESEK
+108 MQQRESEK
-116 QQAQAAQQEYDELR
+116 QQTQAAQQEYDELR

-136 LKAKMDAAKESAD
+136 LKEKMDAAKESAD

-185 IQYDERGALALGKL
+185 IQYDERGAQALDKL

-220 DIVGAGVI
+220 DIAGAGVI

-238 LTDAGYS
+238 LADAGYS

-290 VPETLT
+290 VPETLL

-303 VAVQNYENRGTDR
+303 VAVQNNENRGTDR

-607 AEAAAQR
+607 AEAAALR

-636 DPTMSAGRRRAAE
+636 NPTMSAGRRRAAE

-679 AVQEESAVPSAEQVR
+679 AVQEQSTAPSAEQVR

-738 EDAYVRR
+738 EDAYVRQ

-775 IVRGTDGKVETIP
+775 IVRGTDGKVETIQ

-869 KAAYDQKQAQARE
+869 KAAYGQKQAQARE
-882 KRAAKG
+882 KRAARG
-888 NDTPKAKKG
+888 NDAPKAKKG

-934 QATGIDIVLYQS
+934 QATGVDIVLYQS
-946 RANARGEYEG
+946 RANSRGEYEG

-1040 DEAVDEVVADG
+1040 DEAVDELVADG

-1073 RKIRA
+1073 QKIRS

-1127 RSRVEAEDKA
+1127 RSKVE

-1205 EATPLYAVGGKQ
+1205 EATPLYAYGGKE
-1217 ARYAASL
+1217 AAAYNAAMAKYLEGKEHADKSAVDFDGWIKSHRSAGMDQSRSVL
-1224 MQDVIEEVGRSDGNA
+1224 HGGQRGSNGHADGGVYRGSSERTGGSVSGRS
-1239 EGFDS
+1239 
-1244 WAENLRSKNG
+1244 SKD
-1254 NYRRN
+1254 
-1259 YAQAGDGKPAGR
+1259 QW
-1271 NAGLH
+1271 
-1276 GRSQGRNTGK
+1276 
-1286 PAGDGKGKS
+1286 
-1295 SGVREKF
+1295 GVKEKF
-1302 SLRAPVEQTRD
+1302 SLRDSAGRELTAAQQEYFRDSQVRDADGNLLVMYHQTEGAFTVFDTRHKGAGTGDDETPFGIFLKRTARD
-1313 LVAVHNLTEQN
+1313 IGVRGKNQMELYANIRNPLRVRDRAELVAR
-1324 LRDALRLGG
+1324 LRELSGTYAELKDQSGKIDKEYGAKFAEAKDAFKNFLLQWRKENPDAPSRAAYDAEGFDAAFDAEDNVVKEWTHKKDELALRAKEAITDALRKNGYDGVILESDRG
-1333 LPMPSIAVVKAAQ
+1333 SW
-1346 GHSMY
+1346 
-1351 GPISI
+1351 
-1356 VFGRESID
+1356 GRS
-1364 PQTDSR
+1364 T
-1370 NRIYGGDAYTPTA
+1370 DAYI
-1383 PAVEYPV
+1383 
-1390 NYDQMRAVEKRLARL
+1390 
-1405 SEKVAGGVFRNDSAL
+1405 AL
-1420 QRAGVDEESGMSAAE
+1420 D
-1435 LADKLARDD
+1435 
-1444 SIRAAY
+1444 
-1450 LANQGKTLDPVMQK
+1450 ANQVKNVTNQ
-1464 KEFNP
+1464 NP
-1469 FGNDALTKL
+1469 
-1478 VQKIGAQ
+1478 
-1485 KLADIEASME
+1485 
-1495 AGDYQPVQEIE
+1495 
-1506 DTVRQIIRDSY
+1506 
-1517 EDQHRRFLDRKPEL
+1517 
-1531 KEKRINYFMENNV
+1531 
-1544 HTYTVENFVR
+1544 
-1554 NAWEYYQ
+1554 
-1561 DQGATT
+1561 
-1567 SEIDRWATSDKLH
+1567 
-1580 EAASIEAVKAWLLPQ
+1580 
-1595 LEGVL
+1595 
-1600 GDPGIYNGSERFDR
+1600 
-1614 SGNRRSFSQLH
+1614 
-1625 WKYTLENI
+1625 
-1633 VRAMTETQAER
+1633 
-1644 GGQTFSASAKA
+1644 
-1655 MQAVS
+1655 
-1660 TEDFQ
+1660 TED
-1665 SIDAVKAASGR
+1665 
-1676 LGKVDT
+1676 
-1682 EQYKADVDAVEKR
+1682 
-1695 IEQATRAVMRENKAH
+1695 
-1710 SDNQFDEMQ
+1710 
-1719 IIGDVMMQ
+1719 
-1727 AAQGKQTESSIRRAF
+1727 
-1742 SQEGYSIS
+1742 
-1750 ESTAREIREVFRAA
+1750 
-1764 AELPT
+1764 P
-1769 GYFEAKPQ
+1769 
-1777 RAVRFDEAKAVIVPD
+1777 
-1792 DLSADIRDKLTEM
+1792 DIRYS
-1805 GAPVRE
+1805 A
-1811 YKAGDEESRLAELNA
+1811 
-1826 DESVKF
+1826 
-1832 STRDYGL
+1832 RDYGL

-1849 YKSGDS
+1849 YKLGDS
-1855 YALNGKLATGGKLT
+1855 YALNGKLATGGELT

-1881 ALEKLPVYKGTVY
+1881 ALEKLPVYRGTVY

-1909 DFLSQF
+1909 EFLSMF
-1915 VKGEK
+1915 EKGEATPMK
-1920 TNLGGYLSAST
+1920 SYLSAST
-1931 VPNESRTNGEYTV
+1931 VRNEDRTNGEYTV

-1951 TGRSLDGF
+1951 TGRSLNGF

-1985 HKIRMTVREV
+1985 HKVRIIAREV
-1995 INDENGA
+1995 IKNGEGA
-2002 TADPTLS
+2002 TADAGAAGVRDVREGSQGLE
-2009 GMRGMRE
+2009 GM
-2016 SAPGRE
+2016 
-2022 NLRPVSGR
+2022 RPVSGR
-2030 DSGAVQEEM
+2030 NSEEVQGQGRRDS
-2039 GRTAG
+2039 G

-2056 GTRSGSLGESGVE
+2056 GTRPGSLGESGVE

-2222 RLQQYRKGREER
+2222 RLQQYRKGSEER

-2279 DFSSKTKLSSGA
+2279 DFSSRTKLSSGA

-2390 ANGQF
+2390 ANGRF

-2444 QSIFAELQDGW
+2444 QSIFTELQDGW

-2669 YNAMVLPILD
+2669 YNAMVLPIID

-2713 ANRFVLQFLKDLN
+2713 ANRFVIQFLKDLN

-2793 MLARSGIGLWK
+2793 MLERSGIGLWK

-2847 ARLWRACKLEVADKQ
+2847 ARLWRACKLEVQDRQ

-2905 ILTSFMSEPTVSY
+2905 IFTSFMSESTVSY

-2940 VKRNWKTAWRAW
+2940 VKRNWKTAGRAW
-2952 QAYILSAVASA
+2952 YAYILSAVASA

-2979 DTQKLLNAFRDNLG
+2979 DTLKLLNAFRDNLG
-2993 SDLNPLN
+2993 SNLNTLN

-3044 TIDEATD
+3044 TIDKATD

-3074 SGLPMSA
+3074 SGLPVSA

-3180 VDFLGSDAEKAAQQ
+3180 VDFIGSDAEKAAQQ

-3204 AKEVGFEYGEMRSAY
+3204 AKEAGFEYGEMRSAY

-3270 YYDYCRQ
+3270 YYDYCQ
-3277 AGVGVA
+3277 KAGVGVA

-3296 SEKDEDGNSV
+3296 SEKDENGNNV

>member
-290 VPETLT
+290 VPETLA

-325 LPYAKATAGRS
+325 LPYAMAKAGRS

-628 QAAARLTA
+628 QAAAQLTA

-679 AVQEESAVPSAEQVR
+679 AVQEESAAPSVEQVR

-745 LKELRVNPQATDNR
+745 LKELRVNPQATDSR

-775 IVRGTDGKVETIP
+775 IVWGTDGKVETIP

-838 GESNIPRAYAMQ
+838 GESNIPRAYAIQ

-869 KAAYDQKQAQARE
+869 KAAYDQKQAKARE

-934 QATGIDIVLYQS
+934 QATGVDIVLYQS
-946 RANARGEYEG
+946 RANVRGEYEG

-1007 YRDYVVGLLTEE
+1007 YRDYVVGLLIEE

-1073 RKIRA
+1073 QKIRS

-1105 KHLEELQKR
+1105 KHLEQLQQR

-1127 RSRVEAEDKA
+1127 RSKAE

-1156 NRSEWNLL
+1156 NRSEWSLL

-1175 GQYLDES
+1175 GQYIDES

-1302 SLRAPVEQTRD
+1302 SLRDSAGRELTAAQQEYFRDSQVRDADGNLLVMYHQTEGAFTVFDTRHKGAGTGDDETPFGIFLKRTARD
-1313 LVAVHNLTEQN
+1313 IGVRGKNQMELYANIRNPLRVRDRAELVAR
-1324 LRDALRLGG
+1324 LRELSGTYAELKDQSGKIDKEYGAKFAEAKAAFKNFLLQWRKENPDAPSRAAYDAEGFDAAFDAEDNVVKEWTQKKDELALRAKEAITDALRKNGYDGVILESDRG
-1333 LPMPSIAVVKAAQ
+1333 SW
-1346 GHSMY
+1346 
-1351 GPISI
+1351 
-1356 VFGRESID
+1356 GRS
-1364 PQTDSR
+1364 T
-1370 NRIYGGDAYTPTA
+1370 DAYI
-1383 PAVEYPV
+1383 
-1390 NYDQMRAVEKRLARL
+1390 
-1405 SEKVAGGVFRNDSAL
+1405 AL
-1420 QRAGVDEESGMSAAE
+1420 D
-1435 LADKLARDD
+1435 
-1444 SIRAAY
+1444 
-1450 LANQGKTLDPVMQK
+1450 ANQVKNVTNQ
-1464 KEFNP
+1464 NP
-1469 FGNDALTKL
+1469 
-1478 VQKIGAQ
+1478 
-1485 KLADIEASME
+1485 
-1495 AGDYQPVQEIE
+1495 
-1506 DTVRQIIRDSY
+1506 
-1517 EDQHRRFLDRKPEL
+1517 
-1531 KEKRINYFMENNV
+1531 
-1544 HTYTVENFVR
+1544 
-1554 NAWEYYQ
+1554 
-1561 DQGATT
+1561 
-1567 SEIDRWATSDKLH
+1567 
-1580 EAASIEAVKAWLLPQ
+1580 
-1595 LEGVL
+1595 
-1600 GDPGIYNGSERFDR
+1600 
-1614 SGNRRSFSQLH
+1614 
-1625 WKYTLENI
+1625 
-1633 VRAMTETQAER
+1633 
-1644 GGQTFSASAKA
+1644 
-1655 MQAVS
+1655 
-1660 TEDFQ
+1660 TED
-1665 SIDAVKAASGR
+1665 
-1676 LGKVDT
+1676 
-1682 EQYKADVDAVEKR
+1682 
-1695 IEQATRAVMRENKAH
+1695 
-1710 SDNQFDEMQ
+1710 
-1719 IIGDVMMQ
+1719 
-1727 AAQGKQTESSIRRAF
+1727 
-1742 SQEGYSIS
+1742 
-1750 ESTAREIREVFRAA
+1750 
-1764 AELPT
+1764 
-1769 GYFEAKPQ
+1769 
-1777 RAVRFDEAKAVIVPD
+1777 
-1792 DLSADIRDKLTEM
+1792 ADIRYS
-1805 GAPVRE
+1805 A
-1811 YKAGDEESRLAELNA
+1811 
-1826 DESVKF
+1826 
-1832 STRDYGL
+1832 RDYGL

-1909 DFLSQF
+1909 EFLSQF
-1915 VKGEK
+1915 AKGRAVPMSS
-1920 TNLGGYLSAST
+1920 YLSAST
-1931 VPNESRTNGEYTV
+1931 VRNEDRTNGEYTV

-1951 TGRSLDGF
+1951 TGRSLNGF
-1959 GRNTENEVLLP
+1959 GRDTENEVLLS

-1985 HKIRMTVREV
+1985 HKVRITAREVVKNGTGTAADSASVGVRDVRESEQRT
-1995 INDENGA
+1995 DG
-2002 TADPTLS
+2002 
-2009 GMRGMRE
+2009 
-2016 SAPGRE
+2016 
-2022 NLRPVSGR
+2022 LRQVSGR
-2030 DSGAVQEEM
+2030 NPGGVQTESG
-2039 GRTAG
+2039 RSAG
-2044 RDRDAGLSGLRE
+2044 RDGDAGLSGLRE
-2056 GTRSGSLGESGVE
+2056 GTRSGSLGEPGVE

-2130 REQKIADHRSGK
+2130 REQKLADHRSGK

-2301 SMQRIEAVLAAQE
+2301 SMQRIEGVLAAQE

-2390 ANGQF
+2390 ANGRF

-2509 LYCLSRRKQALGHLL
+2509 LYCLSRRRQALGHLL

-2713 ANRFVLQFLKDLN
+2713 ANRFVIQFLKDLN
-2726 GVKENGARGEGL
+2726 GVKENGARGEGF

-2905 ILTSFMSEPTVSY
+2905 IFTSFMSEPTVSY

-2940 VKRNWKTAWRAW
+2940 VKRNWKTAGRAW

-3037 TIQLADG
+3037 TVQLADG

-3074 SGLPMSA
+3074 SGLPVSA

-3204 AKEVGFEYGEMRSAY
+3204 AKEAGFEYGEMRSAY

-3296 SEKDEDGNSV
+3296 SEKDENGNNV

-3327 QKALWQALKNA
+3327 QKALWQVLKNA

>member
-13 DEQRRGTQETSA
+13 DEQRQGTQETSA

-185 IQYDERGALALGKL
+185 IQYDERGAQALGKL

-290 VPETLT
+290 VPETLA

-325 LPYAKATAGRS
+325 LPYAMATAGRS

-489 LRGYMEQGMSEEEAR
+489 LRGYMEQGMSEEQAR

-673 AESAPA
+673 VESAPA
-679 AVQEESAVPSAEQVR
+679 AVQEESAAPSAEQVR

-745 LKELRVNPQATDNR
+745 LKELRVNPQATDSR

-775 IVRGTDGKVETIP
+775 IVRGTDGKVETIL

-869 KAAYDQKQAQARE
+869 KAAYDQKQAKART
-882 KRAAKG
+882 KRAARG
-888 NDTPKAKKG
+888 NDTHKAQKG

-934 QATGIDIVLYQS
+934 QATGVDIVLYQS

-1073 RKIRA
+1073 QKIRS

-1127 RSRVEAEDKA
+1127 RSRAE

-1150 YWRPDL
+1150 YWWPDL
-1156 NRSEWNLL
+1156 NRSEWSLL

-1175 GQYLDES
+1175 GQYIDES

-1205 EATPLYAVGGKQ
+1205 EATPLYAVGGKK
-1217 ARYAASL
+1217 AAAYNAAMTKYLEGKEHADESAV
-1224 MQDVIEEVGRSDGNA
+1224 DFDGWIKSHRSAGMDQ
-1239 EGFDS
+1239 S
-1244 WAENLRSKNG
+1244 RSV
-1254 NYRRN
+1254 
-1259 YAQAGDGKPAGR
+1259 
-1271 NAGLH
+1271 LH
-1276 GRSQGRNTGK
+1276 GGQRGANGHADGGVYRGSSERTGGSVSERSSKDQRRVK
-1286 PAGDGKGKS
+1286 
-1295 SGVREKF
+1295 EKF
-1302 SLRAPVEQTRD
+1302 SLRDPVEQTRD

-1324 LRDALRLGG
+1324 LRDAFYLGG

-1370 NRIYGGDAYTPTA
+1370 NKIYGGDAYTPTA

-1390 NYDQMRAVEKRLARL
+1390 DYDRMRAVEKRLAGL

-1420 QRAGVDEESGMSAAE
+1420 QRAGVDEESGMSTAE

-1450 LANQGKTLDPVMQK
+1450 LADQGKTLEPVMQK

-1469 FGNDALTKL
+1469 FGNDALAKL

-1517 EDQHRRFLDRKPEL
+1517 EEQHRRFLDRKPEL

-1544 HTYTVENFVR
+1544 HTYTVDNFIIS
-1554 NAWEYYQ
+1554 AWEYYQ

-1580 EAASIEAVKAWLLPQ
+1580 EAASVEDVKAWLLPR

-1600 GDPGIYNGSERFDR
+1600 GEPGIYNGLDRFDR
-1614 SGNRRSFSQLH
+1614 SGNRRSFSKLH

-1633 VRAMTETQAER
+1633 VRAMTEMQAER
-1644 GGQTFSASAKA
+1644 GGQTFGASAKT

-1727 AAQGKQTESSIRRAF
+1727 AAQGKQTEAAIRRAF

-1832 STRDYGL
+1832 SVRDYGL

-1909 DFLSQF
+1909 EFLMQF
-1915 VKGEK
+1915 NADEA
-1920 TNLGGYLSAST
+1920 TNLGNYLSAST
-1931 VPNESRTNGEYTV
+1931 VRNEDRTNGEYTV

-1951 TGRSLDGF
+1951 TGRSLNGF
-1959 GRNTENEVLLP
+1959 GRDTENEVLLP
-1970 RTTEL
+1970 RTVRL
-1975 IADSMELISP
+1975 VVDSMELVSP
-1985 HKIRMTVREV
+1985 HKIRMIAREV
-1995 INDENGA
+1995 ISNETGTA
-2002 TADPTLS
+2002 ADPAST
-2009 GMRGMRE
+2009 GMRNVRE
-2016 SAPGRE
+2016 GTQGRDG
-2022 NLRPVSGR
+2022 LRPVPER
-2030 DSGAVQEEM
+2030 DSEEVL
-2039 GRTAG
+2039 GQGGGSAG
-2044 RDRDAGLSGLRE
+2044 RDGDAGLSGLRE
-2056 GTRSGSLGESGVE
+2056 GTRSGSLGEPGVE

-2116 KAAKMAFYERELAK
+2116 KAKKLAFYEREMAK

-2147 DKIRRAEV
+2147 DKIRQAEV

-2279 DFSSKTKLSSGA
+2279 DFSSKTKLSGGA

-2301 SMQRIEAVLAAQE
+2301 SMLQIETVLAAQE
-2314 RFDETGEGG
+2314 RFDETGKGG
-2323 DLITGTLDLPK
+2323 DLIKGTLDLPK

-2390 ANGQF
+2390 ANGRF

-2419 PKVESFVRWD
+2419 PRVESFVRWD

-2455 DKLAFNTQKILKFRK
+2455 DKLAFNTQKILEFRK

-2509 LYCLSRRKQALGHLL
+2509 LYCLSRRRQALGHLL

-2669 YNAMVLPILD
+2669 YNAMVLPIID

-2685 YKEGHKNEAGQVS
+2685 YREGHKNKAGQVS
-2698 TWTVQRTLTQVYGRD
+2698 TWTVQRTLTQVYGRG

-2905 ILTSFMSEPTVSY
+2905 IFTSFMSEPTVSY

-2940 VKRNWKTAWRAW
+2940 VKRNWKTAGRAW

-3000 KLPGLRDIFSIFEG
+3000 KLPYLRDIFSIFEG

-3037 TIQLADG
+3037 TIQLANG

-3051 TTYHGNMTIYGK
+3051 TTYYGKMTIYGK

-3074 SGLPMSA
+3074 SGLPVSA

-3180 VDFLGSDAEKAAQQ
+3180 VDFLGSDAEKAAQL

-3204 AKEVGFEYGEMRSAY
+3204 AKEAGFEYGEMRSAY

-3320 LGLSAAQ
+3320 LGLSEAQ

>member
-13 DEQRRGTQETSA
+13 DGQRRGTQETSA

-88 NPKEAQARKTY
+88 NPKEAQARKMY

-108 LQQRESEK
+108 LQQRESE
-116 QQAQAAQQEYDELR
+116 QQQTQAAQQEYDELR

-136 LKAKMDAAKESAD
+136 LKEKMDAAKESAD

-220 DIVGAGVI
+220 DIAGAGVI

-290 VPETLT
+290 VPETLA

-303 VAVQNYENRGTDR
+303 VAVQNNENRGTDR

-325 LPYAKATAGRS
+325 LPYAKAKAGRS

-614 LTELGETENVETVA
+614 LKELGETENVETVA
-628 QAAARLTA
+628 QAAAQLTA

-679 AVQEESAVPSAEQVR
+679 AVQEQSTVPSAEQVR

-745 LKELRVNPQATDNR
+745 LKELRVNPQATDSR

-869 KAAYDQKQAQARE
+869 KAAYGQKQAQARE
-882 KRAAKG
+882 KRAARG

-1007 YRDYVVGLLTEE
+1007 YRDYVVGLLIEE

-1073 RKIRA
+1073 QKIRS

-1085 NIKKAFDGVGAEHAE
+1085 NIRKAFDGVGAEHAE

-1105 KHLEELQKR
+1105 KHLEQLQKR

-1127 RSRVEAEDKA
+1127 RSKAEAEDSGKTQYQIRQLDGKTTVVLDTQNDTRDYKA
-1137 AESAGEKASVRGK
+1137 AETYLKTLVNTAKPFSTILTDALPVYIGKDLPSEYKGSEYTLGMNRALREVKMQAATNLDEMLLLAENGEWRENVKDKHRRDAQNGWYRYETQFAVPVLNAKKAVDHYTVYSGTLLIRNDADGKSYLYDMIDVEKKKVISSPSFSAQAHSDVFEPKPSQAQYTRGKGGSQAENSGKEQLSVRESAGRIVHPSNGESYWNDLSYRGYTEDSAIPNSIGYAMFADDPHAIANYGDKFSAVFHGDLAPIDDFKDAIARAWERDKKKYLLPPELEVFSDRSGAEMADHFDPADIVDGADAWDTPELITWAFSQGIFDEVGGVKTSDGAIVWDESLLHGTSDDGGVWGGNLHEEKYSIRDSAGRELTAAQQDYFRDSQVRDADGNLLVMYHQTEGAFTVFDTRHKGAGTGDDETPFGIFLKRTARDIGVRGK
-1150 YWRPDL
+1150 
-1156 NRSEWNLL
+1156 NQME
-1164 NRRLEEEIESS
+1164 
-1175 GQYLDES
+1175 
-1182 TKWLYADEKGV
+1182 LYANIRNPLRVRDRAELVARLRELSGTYAELKDQSGKIDKEYGAK
-1193 QVFALYGIGDGT
+1193 FA
-1205 EATPLYAVGGKQ
+1205 EAKDAFKNFLLQWRKENPDAPS
-1217 ARYAASL
+1217 RAAY
-1224 MQDVIEEVGRSDGNA
+1224 DA
-1239 EGFDS
+1239 EGFDAAFD
-1244 WAENLRSKNG
+1244 AEDNVVKEWTQKKDEL
-1254 NYRRN
+1254 
-1259 YAQAGDGKPAGR
+1259 A
-1271 NAGLH
+1271 
-1276 GRSQGRNTGK
+1276 
-1286 PAGDGKGKS
+1286 
-1295 SGVREKF
+1295 
-1302 SLRAPVEQTRD
+1302 LRAKEAIT
-1313 LVAVHNLTEQN
+1313 
-1324 LRDALRLGG
+1324 DALRKNGYDGVILESDRG
-1333 LPMPSIAVVKAAQ
+1333 SW
-1346 GHSMY
+1346 
-1351 GPISI
+1351 
-1356 VFGRESID
+1356 GRS
-1364 PQTDSR
+1364 T
-1370 NRIYGGDAYTPTA
+1370 DAYI
-1383 PAVEYPV
+1383 
-1390 NYDQMRAVEKRLARL
+1390 
-1405 SEKVAGGVFRNDSAL
+1405 AL
-1420 QRAGVDEESGMSAAE
+1420 D
-1435 LADKLARDD
+1435 
-1444 SIRAAY
+1444 
-1450 LANQGKTLDPVMQK
+1450 ANQVKNVTNQ
-1464 KEFNP
+1464 NP
-1469 FGNDALTKL
+1469 
-1478 VQKIGAQ
+1478 
-1485 KLADIEASME
+1485 
-1495 AGDYQPVQEIE
+1495 
-1506 DTVRQIIRDSY
+1506 
-1517 EDQHRRFLDRKPEL
+1517 
-1531 KEKRINYFMENNV
+1531 
-1544 HTYTVENFVR
+1544 
-1554 NAWEYYQ
+1554 
-1561 DQGATT
+1561 
-1567 SEIDRWATSDKLH
+1567 
-1580 EAASIEAVKAWLLPQ
+1580 
-1595 LEGVL
+1595 
-1600 GDPGIYNGSERFDR
+1600 
-1614 SGNRRSFSQLH
+1614 
-1625 WKYTLENI
+1625 
-1633 VRAMTETQAER
+1633 
-1644 GGQTFSASAKA
+1644 
-1655 MQAVS
+1655 
-1660 TEDFQ
+1660 TED
-1665 SIDAVKAASGR
+1665 
-1676 LGKVDT
+1676 
-1682 EQYKADVDAVEKR
+1682 
-1695 IEQATRAVMRENKAH
+1695 
-1710 SDNQFDEMQ
+1710 
-1719 IIGDVMMQ
+1719 
-1727 AAQGKQTESSIRRAF
+1727 
-1742 SQEGYSIS
+1742 
-1750 ESTAREIREVFRAA
+1750 
-1764 AELPT
+1764 P
-1769 GYFEAKPQ
+1769 
-1777 RAVRFDEAKAVIVPD
+1777 
-1792 DLSADIRDKLTEM
+1792 DIRYS
-1805 GAPVRE
+1805 A
-1811 YKAGDEESRLAELNA
+1811 
-1826 DESVKF
+1826 
-1832 STRDYGL
+1832 RDYGL

-1881 ALEKLPVYKGTVY
+1881 ALEKLPVYRGTVY

-1909 DFLSQF
+1909 EFLMQF
-1915 VKGEK
+1915 NADEA
-1920 TNLGGYLSAST
+1920 TNLGNYLSAST
-1931 VPNESRTNGEYTV
+1931 VRNEDRTNGEYTV

-1951 TGRSLDGF
+1951 TGRSLNGF
-1959 GRNTENEVLLP
+1959 GRDTENEVLLP
-1970 RTTEL
+1970 RTVRL
-1975 IADSMELISP
+1975 VVDSMELVSP
-1985 HKIRMTVREV
+1985 HKIRMIAREV
-1995 INDENGA
+1995 ISNETGTA
-2002 TADPTLS
+2002 ADPAST
-2009 GMRGMRE
+2009 GMRNVRE
-2016 SAPGRE
+2016 GTQGRDG
-2022 NLRPVSGR
+2022 LRPVPER
-2030 DSGAVQEEM
+2030 DSKEVLGQ
-2039 GRTAG
+2039 GGGSAG
-2044 RDRDAGLSGLRE
+2044 RDGDAGLSGLRE
-2056 GTRSGSLGESGVE
+2056 GTRSGSLGEPGVE

-2142 AVLEP
+2142 AVLGP

-2155 SAQKYAALIS
+2155 SVQKYAALIS

-2245 KLAKRLTTY
+2245 KLAQRLTTY

-2279 DFSSKTKLSSGA
+2279 DFSSRTKLSSGA

-2368 LRKLRVMLSTLSSAV
+2368 LRKLKTMLSTLSIAV

-2390 ANGQF
+2390 ANGRF

-2713 ANRFVLQFLKDLN
+2713 ANRFVIQFLKDLN

-2905 ILTSFMSEPTVSY
+2905 IFTSFMSEPTVSY

-2940 VKRNWKTAWRAW
+2940 VKRNWKTAGRAW

-2979 DTQKLLNAFRDNLG
+2979 DTQKLLNAFLDNLG
-2993 SDLNPLN
+2993 SDLNPIN

-3037 TIQLADG
+3037 TVQLADG

-3074 SGLPMSA
+3074 SGLPVSA

-3204 AKEVGFEYGEMRSAY
+3204 AKEAGFEYGEMRSAY

-3296 SEKDEDGNSV
+3296 SEKDENGNNV

>member
-73 AAWKSTSATTESGLA
+73 AAWKSTIAPTERDLA

-136 LKAKMDAAKESAD
+136 LKEKMDAAKESAD

-160 IVKQKDSGAQAAYE
+160 IVKQKDSGAQAVYE

-185 IQYDERGALALGKL
+185 IQYDERGAAELRKL
-199 SEEEA
+199 SADQA
-204 AAVDTLAKS
+204 AVVDTLAKIPY
-213 TNKGRKT
+213 NGRE
-220 DIVGAGVI
+220 ANSAAARSI

-245 AEEIDELANWRARQ
+245 AEEIDELVNWRARQ

-290 VPETLT
+290 VPETLA

-325 LPYAKATAGRS
+325 LPYAMAKAGRS

-489 LRGYMEQGMSEEEAR
+489 LRGYMEQGMSEEQAR

-592 SRNVQAQNAQTQTAI
+592 RRNVQAQNAQTQTAI

-614 LTELGETENVETVA
+614 LAELGETENVETVA

-679 AVQEESAVPSAEQVR
+679 AVQEQSTAPSAEQVQ

-768 ESGKLDV
+768 ENGKLDV

-897 TVKLTGAV
+897 AVKLTGAV

-1073 RKIRA
+1073 QKIRS

-1085 NIKKAFDGVGAEHAE
+1085 NIRKAFDGVGAEHAE

-1105 KHLEELQKR
+1105 QHLEELQKR

-1127 RSRVEAEDKA
+1127 RSRAEAEDSGKTQYQIRQLDGKTTVVLDTQNDTRDYKA
-1137 AESAGEKASVRGK
+1137 AETYLKTLVNTAKPFSTILTDALPVYIGKDLPSEYKGSEYTLGMNRALREVKMQAATNLDEMLLLAENGEWRENVKDKHRRDAQNGWYRYETQFAVPVLNAKKAVDHYTVYSGTLLIRNDADGKSYLYDMIDVEKKKVISSPSFSAQAHSDVFEPKPSQTQYTRGKGGSQAENSGKEQLSVRESAGRIVHPGNGESYWNDLSYRG
-1150 YWRPDL
+1150 YTEDSAIP
-1156 NRSEWNLL
+1156 NS
-1164 NRRLEEEIESS
+1164 I
-1175 GQYLDES
+1175 G
-1182 TKWLYADEKGV
+1182 YAM
-1193 QVFALYGIGDGT
+1193 FADDPHAIANYGD
-1205 EATPLYAVGGKQ
+1205 
-1217 ARYAASL
+1217 
-1224 MQDVIEEVGRSDGNA
+1224 
-1239 EGFDS
+1239 
-1244 WAENLRSKNG
+1244 
-1254 NYRRN
+1254 
-1259 YAQAGDGKPAGR
+1259 
-1271 NAGLH
+1271 
-1276 GRSQGRNTGK
+1276 
-1286 PAGDGKGKS
+1286 
-1295 SGVREKF
+1295 KF
-1302 SLRAPVEQTRD
+1302 SAVFHGDLAPIDDFKDAIARAWERD
-1313 LVAVHNLTEQN
+1313 KAKYL
-1324 LRDALRLGG
+1324 
-1333 LPMPSIAVVKAAQ
+1333 LP
-1346 GHSMY
+1346 
-1351 GPISI
+1351 
-1356 VFGRESID
+1356 
-1364 PQTDSR
+1364 
-1370 NRIYGGDAYTPTA
+1370 
-1383 PAVEYPV
+1383 
-1390 NYDQMRAVEKRLARL
+1390 
-1405 SEKVAGGVFRNDSAL
+1405 
-1420 QRAGVDEESGMSAAE
+1420 
-1435 LADKLARDD
+1435 
-1444 SIRAAY
+1444 
-1450 LANQGKTLDPVMQK
+1450 
-1464 KEFNP
+1464 
-1469 FGNDALTKL
+1469 
-1478 VQKIGAQ
+1478 
-1485 KLADIEASME
+1485 
-1495 AGDYQPVQEIE
+1495 
-1506 DTVRQIIRDSY
+1506 
-1517 EDQHRRFLDRKPEL
+1517 PEL
-1531 KEKRINYFMENNV
+1531 EVF
-1544 HTYTVENFVR
+1544 
-1554 NAWEYYQ
+1554 
-1561 DQGATT
+1561 
-1567 SEIDRWATSDKLH
+1567 S
-1580 EAASIEAVKAWLLPQ
+1580 
-1595 LEGVL
+1595 
-1600 GDPGIYNGSERFDR
+1600 DR
-1614 SGNRRSFSQLH
+1614 SGAEMADHFDPADIVDGADAWDTPELITWAFSHGIFDEVGGVKTSDGAIVWDESLLH
-1625 WKYTLENI
+1625 GTSDDGGVWGGNLHGEDYSAFRKSTNS
-1633 VRAMTETQAER
+1633 ER
-1644 GGQTFSASAKA
+1644 GGIRYSA
-1655 MQAVS
+1655 
-1660 TEDFQ
+1660 
-1665 SIDAVKAASGR
+1665 
-1676 LGKVDT
+1676 
-1682 EQYKADVDAVEKR
+1682 
-1695 IEQATRAVMRENKAH
+1695 
-1710 SDNQFDEMQ
+1710 
-1719 IIGDVMMQ
+1719 
-1727 AAQGKQTESSIRRAF
+1727 
-1742 SQEGYSIS
+1742 
-1750 ESTAREIREVFRAA
+1750 
-1764 AELPT
+1764 
-1769 GYFEAKPQ
+1769 
-1777 RAVRFDEAKAVIVPD
+1777 
-1792 DLSADIRDKLTEM
+1792 
-1805 GAPVRE
+1805 
-1811 YKAGDEESRLAELNA
+1811 
-1826 DESVKF
+1826 
-1832 STRDYGL
+1832 RDYGL

-1855 YALNGKLATGGKLT
+1855 YSLNGKLATGGKLT

-1909 DFLSQF
+1909 EFLQLF
-1915 VKGEK
+1915 RKGK
-1920 TNLGGYLSAST
+1920 PTNIGNYLSAST
-1931 VPNESRTNGEYTV
+1931 VRNEDRTGGEYTV

-1951 TGRSLDGF
+1951 TGRSLNGF
-1959 GRNTENEVLLP
+1959 GRDTENEVLLP
-1970 RTTEL
+1970 RTVRL
-1975 IADSMELISP
+1975 AVDSMELISP
-1985 HKIRMTVREV
+1985 HKIRMMAREV
-1995 INDENGA
+1995 ITDETGA
-2002 TADPTLS
+2002 TADSTS
-2009 GMRGMRE
+2009 TGVRNVRE
-2016 SAPGRE
+2016 STLWRSG
-2022 NLRPVSGR
+2022 LRPVSERNSEEVLGQGGGTSGR
-2030 DSGAVQEEM
+2030 NGS
-2039 GRTAG
+2039 
-2044 RDRDAGLSGLRE
+2044 AGLPGLRE
-2056 GTRSGSLGESGVE
+2056 GEGPGSLGGSGVE

-2090 RQILANALERVAQ
+2090 RQILANALESVAQ

-2116 KAAKMAFYERELAK
+2116 KAKKLAFYEREMAK

-2147 DKIRRAEV
+2147 DKLRRAEV
-2155 SAQKYAALIS
+2155 SAQQYAALIS

-2279 DFSSKTKLSSGA
+2279 DFSSKTKLSGGA

-2301 SMQRIEAVLAAQE
+2301 SMLQIETVLAAQE
-2314 RFDETGEGG
+2314 RFDETGKGG
-2323 DLITGTLDLPK
+2323 DLIKGTLDLPK

-2368 LRKLRVMLSTLSSAV
+2368 LRKLKTMLSTLSSAV

-2390 ANGQF
+2390 ANGRF

-2509 LYCLSRRKQALGHLL
+2509 LYCLSRRRQALGHLL

-2669 YNAMVLPILD
+2669 YNAMVLPIID

-2685 YKEGHKNEAGQVS
+2685 YREGHKNKAGQVS
-2698 TWTVQRTLTQVYGRD
+2698 TWTVQRTLTQVYGRG
-2713 ANRFVLQFLKDLN
+2713 ANRFVIQFLKDLN

-2905 ILTSFMSEPTVSY
+2905 IFTSFMSEPTVSY

-2940 VKRNWKTAWRAW
+2940 VKRNWKTAGRAW

-3000 KLPGLRDIFSIFEG
+3000 KLPYLRDIFSIFEG

-3037 TIQLADG
+3037 TVQLANG

-3051 TTYHGNMTIYGK
+3051 TTYYGKMTIYGK

-3074 SGLPMSA
+3074 SGLPVSA

-3180 VDFLGSDAEKAAQQ
+3180 VDFLGSDAEKAAQL

-3338 TWSDKG
+3338 AWSDKG

>member
-1 MSDFLKRRIQER
+1 M
-13 DEQRRGTQETSA
+13 
-25 PASSF
+25 
-30 LQQRIQ
+30 
-36 QRDTQ
+36 
-41 RAESGYRAP
+41 
-50 TGTHKTMLGMSLEEY
+50 
-65 KAKLDEAL
+65 
-73 AAWKSTSATTESGLA
+73 
-88 NPKEAQARKTY
+88 
-99 QTMRKQYKA
+99 
-108 LQQRESEK
+108 
-116 QQAQAAQQEYDELR
+116 
-130 VADLNA
+130 
-136 LKAKMDAAKESAD
+136 
-149 GSAKERVVAGS
+149 
-160 IVKQKDSGAQAAYE
+160 
-174 EAARKYNLAQQ
+174 
-185 IQYDERGALALGKL
+185 
-199 SEEEA
+199 
-204 AAVDTLAKS
+204 
-213 TNKGRKT
+213 
-220 DIVGAGVI
+220 
-228 DEMRRKATKV
+228 
-238 LTDAGYS
+238 
-245 AEEIDELANWRARQ
+245 
-259 QNAQKYDAAV
+259 
-269 EKREALAD
+269 
-277 KGFWGAAAATALS
+277 
-290 VPETLT
+290 
-296 SGIGVID
+296 
-303 VAVQNYENRGTDR
+303 
-316 PADYKRTAM
+316 
-325 LPYAKATAGRS
+325 
-336 TISNKLE
+336 
-343 QNTDAEIFGQN
+343 
-354 VAAGAYNIGTSM
+354 
-366 LDSTAVAGLAALGVP
+366 
-381 PLAATSLL
+381 
-389 GGAAATSAM
+389 GG
-398 VDAKDRGVSDE
+398 
-409 QAVLTGLAAGVA
+409 
-421 ESLFEEVSLEKLLK
+421 
-435 LKPAVGTLGQRV
+435 
-447 RTTIKN
+447 
-453 VGLQAATEGSE
+453 
-464 EFFTTLAN
+464 
-472 TMTDNLIN
+472 
-480 GGLSEFQQN
+480 
-489 LRGYMEQGMSEEEAR
+489 
-504 RRAYLDLAG
+504 
-513 QLALDFG
+513 
-520 GGAIAGGL
+520 
-528 MAGGQTA
+528 
-535 IQTGQ
+535 
-540 RNAAIAQEYG
+540 
-550 DIARGAAQERL
+550 
-561 ETNEGD
+561 
-567 RLAQDVQNRV
+567 
-577 SSNRRVGGGAIAELV
+577 
-592 SRNVQAQNAQTQTAI
+592 
-607 AEAAAQR
+607 
-614 LTELGETENVETVA
+614 
-628 QAAARLTA
+628 
-636 DPTMSAGRRRAAE
+636 
-649 NVLKGSRYGERVLGE
+649 
-664 LTEGMQAGS
+664 
-673 AESAPA
+673 
-679 AVQEESAVPSAEQVR
+679 
-694 QAVESTQRSRGA
+694 
-706 QNLTESRGGE
+706 
-716 ERTQSGRRFASEWAG
+716 
-731 NLPQVLT
+731 
-738 EDAYVRR
+738 
-745 LKELRVNPQATDNR
+745 
-759 TVTGTAYNK
+759 
-768 ESGKLDV
+768 
-775 IVRGTDGKVETIP
+775 
-788 AAKAATTARQERLME
+788 
-803 LAADVGEAG
+803 
-812 PQMFAAIRDGQDV
+812 
-825 ETYARQ
+825 
-831 WKNAYTY
+831 
-838 GESNIPRAYAMQ
+838 
-850 SDAVKYLT
+850 
-858 AEQRDIAYEAG
+858 
-869 KAAYDQKQAQARE
+869 
-882 KRAAKG
+882 
-888 NDTPKAKKG
+888 
-897 TVKLTGAV
+897 
-905 IGGKR
+905 
-910 YDGVSKASLTERQRA
+910 
-925 NLKVLGQVA
+925 
-934 QATGIDIVLYQS
+934 
-946 RANARGEYEG
+946 
-956 QNGAYKDGT
+956 
-965 LYLDIN
+965 
-971 AGRNRVGDLS
+971 
-981 EVAVVRTAAHE
+981 
-992 LTHFIQDYNPAAYAE
+992 
-1007 YRDYVVGLLTEE
+1007 
-1019 QGMDFDAL
+1019 
-1027 VEHKQALQNDLSY
+1027 
-1040 DEAVDEVVADG
+1040 
-1051 SEMLLRDTA
+1051 
-1060 AVQRLAE
+1060 
-1067 ENRGLF
+1067 
-1073 RKIRA
+1073 
-1078 WLRKWLE
+1078 
-1085 NIKKAFDGVGAEHAE
+1085 
-1100 AKALE
+1100 
-1105 KHLEELQKR
+1105 
-1114 WDDALVGA
+1114 
-1122 SRNLQ
+1122 
-1127 RSRVEAEDKA
+1127 
-1137 AESAGEKASVRGK
+1137 
-1150 YWRPDL
+1150 
-1156 NRSEWNLL
+1156 
-1164 NRRLEEEIESS
+1164 
-1175 GQYLDES
+1175 
-1182 TKWLYADEKGV
+1182 
-1193 QVFALYGIGDGT
+1193 
-1205 EATPLYAVGGKQ
+1205 
-1217 ARYAASL
+1217 
-1224 MQDVIEEVGRSDGNA
+1224 
-1239 EGFDS
+1239 
-1244 WAENLRSKNG
+1244 
-1254 NYRRN
+1254 
-1259 YAQAGDGKPAGR
+1259 
-1271 NAGLH
+1271 
-1276 GRSQGRNTGK
+1276 
-1286 PAGDGKGKS
+1286 
-1295 SGVREKF
+1295 
-1302 SLRAPVEQTRD
+1302 
-1313 LVAVHNLTEQN
+1313 
-1324 LRDALRLGG
+1324 
-1333 LPMPSIAVVKAAQ
+1333 
-1346 GHSMY
+1346 
-1351 GPISI
+1351 
-1356 VFGRESID
+1356 
-1364 PQTDSR
+1364 
-1370 NRIYGGDAYTPTA
+1370 
-1383 PAVEYPV
+1383 
-1390 NYDQMRAVEKRLARL
+1390 
-1405 SEKVAGGVFRNDSAL
+1405 
-1420 QRAGVDEESGMSAAE
+1420 
-1435 LADKLARDD
+1435 
-1444 SIRAAY
+1444 
-1450 LANQGKTLDPVMQK
+1450 
-1464 KEFNP
+1464 
-1469 FGNDALTKL
+1469 
-1478 VQKIGAQ
+1478 
-1485 KLADIEASME
+1485 
-1495 AGDYQPVQEIE
+1495 
-1506 DTVRQIIRDSY
+1506 
-1517 EDQHRRFLDRKPEL
+1517 
-1531 KEKRINYFMENNV
+1531 
-1544 HTYTVENFVR
+1544 
-1554 NAWEYYQ
+1554 
-1561 DQGATT
+1561 
-1567 SEIDRWATSDKLH
+1567 
-1580 EAASIEAVKAWLLPQ
+1580 
-1595 LEGVL
+1595 
-1600 GDPGIYNGSERFDR
+1600 
-1614 SGNRRSFSQLH
+1614 
-1625 WKYTLENI
+1625 
-1633 VRAMTETQAER
+1633 
-1644 GGQTFSASAKA
+1644 
-1655 MQAVS
+1655 
-1660 TEDFQ
+1660 
-1665 SIDAVKAASGR
+1665 
-1676 LGKVDT
+1676 
-1682 EQYKADVDAVEKR
+1682 
-1695 IEQATRAVMRENKAH
+1695 
-1710 SDNQFDEMQ
+1710 
-1719 IIGDVMMQ
+1719 
-1727 AAQGKQTESSIRRAF
+1727 
-1742 SQEGYSIS
+1742 
-1750 ESTAREIREVFRAA
+1750 
-1764 AELPT
+1764 
-1769 GYFEAKPQ
+1769 
-1777 RAVRFDEAKAVIVPD
+1777 
-1792 DLSADIRDKLTEM
+1792 
-1805 GAPVRE
+1805 
-1811 YKAGDEESRLAELNA
+1811 
-1826 DESVKF
+1826 
-1832 STRDYGL
+1832 
-1839 TEDEEHAIVS
+1839 
-1849 YKSGDS
+1849 
-1855 YALNGKLATGGKLT
+1855 
-1869 ELQRSLRDHLDT
+1869 
-1881 ALEKLPVYKGTVY
+1881 
-1894 RHYDFDSFGGYEAMA
+1894 
-1909 DFLSQF
+1909 
-1915 VKGEK
+1915 
-1920 TNLGGYLSAST
+1920 
-1931 VPNESRTNGEYTV
+1931 
-1944 DMVIQSE
+1944 
-1951 TGRSLDGF
+1951 
-1959 GRNTENEVLLP
+1959 
-1970 RTTEL
+1970 
-1975 IADSMELISP
+1975 
-1985 HKIRMTVREV
+1985 
-1995 INDENGA
+1995 
-2002 TADPTLS
+2002 
-2009 GMRGMRE
+2009 
-2016 SAPGRE
+2016 
-2022 NLRPVSGR
+2022 
-2030 DSGAVQEEM
+2030 
-2039 GRTAG
+2039 
-2044 RDRDAGLSGLRE
+2044 
-2056 GTRSGSLGESGVE
+2056 SGVE

-2090 RQILANALERVAQ
+2090 RQILANALESVAQ

-2116 KAAKMAFYERELAK
+2116 KAKKLAFYEREMAK

-2147 DKIRRAEV
+2147 DKLRRAEV

-2279 DFSSKTKLSSGA
+2279 DFSSKTKLSGGA

-2301 SMQRIEAVLAAQE
+2301 SMLQIETVLAAQE
-2314 RFDETGEGG
+2314 RFDETGKGG
-2323 DLITGTLDLPK
+2323 DLIKGTLDLPK

-2368 LRKLRVMLSTLSSAV
+2368 LRKLKTMLSTLSSAV

-2390 ANGQF
+2390 ANGRF

-2419 PKVESFVRWD
+2419 LKVESFVRWD

-2509 LYCLSRRKQALGHLL
+2509 LYCLSRRRQALGHLL

-2669 YNAMVLPILD
+2669 YNAMVLPIID

-2685 YKEGHKNEAGQVS
+2685 YREGHKNKAGQVS
-2698 TWTVQRTLTQVYGRD
+2698 TWTVQRTLTQVYGRG
-2713 ANRFVLQFLKDLN
+2713 ANRFVIQFLKDLN

-2905 ILTSFMSEPTVSY
+2905 IFTSFMSEPTVSY

-2940 VKRNWKTAWRAW
+2940 VKRNWKTAGRAW

-3000 KLPGLRDIFSIFEG
+3000 KLPYLRDIFSIFEG

-3037 TIQLADG
+3037 TVQLANG

-3051 TTYHGNMTIYGK
+3051 TTYYGNMTIYGK

-3074 SGLPMSA
+3074 SGLPVSA

-3180 VDFLGSDAEKAAQQ
+3180 VDFLGSDAEKAAQL

-3338 TWSDKG
+3338 AWSDKG

>member
-185 IQYDERGALALGKL
+185 IQYDERGAQALGKL

-325 LPYAKATAGRS
+325 LPYAMAKAGRS

-453 VGLQAATEGSE
+453 VGLQAATEGSD

-489 LRGYMEQGMSEEEAR
+489 LRGYMEQGMSEEQAR

-592 SRNVQAQNAQTQTAI
+592 GRNVQAQNAQTQTAI

-628 QAAARLTA
+628 QAAAQLTA

-679 AVQEESAVPSAEQVR
+679 AVQEQSTAPSAEQVR

-745 LKELRVNPQATDNR
+745 LKELRVNPQATDSR

-882 KRAAKG
+882 KRAARG
-888 NDTPKAKKG
+888 NDTTKAQKG

-905 IGGKR
+905 IGGRR
-910 YDGVSKASLTERQRA
+910 YDGVSKASLAERQRA

-934 QATGIDIVLYQS
+934 QATGVDIVLYQS

-1073 RKIRA
+1073 QKIRS

-1105 KHLEELQKR
+1105 QHLEELQKR

-1127 RSRVEAEDKA
+1127 RSRAE

-1295 SGVREKF
+1295 SDVREKF
-1302 SLRAPVEQTRD
+1302 SLRDSAGRELTAAQQEYFRDSQVRDADGNLLVMYHQTEGAFTVFDTRHKGAGTGDDETPFGIFLKRTARD
-1313 LVAVHNLTEQN
+1313 IGVRGKNQMELYANIRNPLRVRDRAELVAR
-1324 LRDALRLGG
+1324 LRELSGTYAELKDQSGKIDKEYGAKFAEAKAAFKNFLLQWRKENPDAPSRAAYDAEGFDAAFDAEDNVVKEWTQKKDELALRAKEAITDALRKNGYDGVILESDRG
-1333 LPMPSIAVVKAAQ
+1333 SW
-1346 GHSMY
+1346 
-1351 GPISI
+1351 
-1356 VFGRESID
+1356 GRS
-1364 PQTDSR
+1364 T
-1370 NRIYGGDAYTPTA
+1370 DAYI
-1383 PAVEYPV
+1383 
-1390 NYDQMRAVEKRLARL
+1390 
-1405 SEKVAGGVFRNDSAL
+1405 AL
-1420 QRAGVDEESGMSAAE
+1420 D
-1435 LADKLARDD
+1435 
-1444 SIRAAY
+1444 
-1450 LANQGKTLDPVMQK
+1450 ANQVKNVTNQ
-1464 KEFNP
+1464 NP
-1469 FGNDALTKL
+1469 
-1478 VQKIGAQ
+1478 
-1485 KLADIEASME
+1485 
-1495 AGDYQPVQEIE
+1495 
-1506 DTVRQIIRDSY
+1506 
-1517 EDQHRRFLDRKPEL
+1517 
-1531 KEKRINYFMENNV
+1531 
-1544 HTYTVENFVR
+1544 
-1554 NAWEYYQ
+1554 
-1561 DQGATT
+1561 
-1567 SEIDRWATSDKLH
+1567 
-1580 EAASIEAVKAWLLPQ
+1580 
-1595 LEGVL
+1595 
-1600 GDPGIYNGSERFDR
+1600 
-1614 SGNRRSFSQLH
+1614 
-1625 WKYTLENI
+1625 
-1633 VRAMTETQAER
+1633 
-1644 GGQTFSASAKA
+1644 
-1655 MQAVS
+1655 
-1660 TEDFQ
+1660 TED
-1665 SIDAVKAASGR
+1665 
-1676 LGKVDT
+1676 
-1682 EQYKADVDAVEKR
+1682 
-1695 IEQATRAVMRENKAH
+1695 
-1710 SDNQFDEMQ
+1710 
-1719 IIGDVMMQ
+1719 
-1727 AAQGKQTESSIRRAF
+1727 
-1742 SQEGYSIS
+1742 
-1750 ESTAREIREVFRAA
+1750 
-1764 AELPT
+1764 P
-1769 GYFEAKPQ
+1769 
-1777 RAVRFDEAKAVIVPD
+1777 
-1792 DLSADIRDKLTEM
+1792 DIRYS
-1805 GAPVRE
+1805 A
-1811 YKAGDEESRLAELNA
+1811 
-1826 DESVKF
+1826 
-1832 STRDYGL
+1832 RDYGL

-1909 DFLSQF
+1909 EFLSQF
-1915 VKGEK
+1915 AKGRAVSMSS
-1920 TNLGGYLSAST
+1920 YLSAST
-1931 VPNESRTNGEYTV
+1931 VRNEDRTNGEYTV

-1951 TGRSLDGF
+1951 TGRSLNGF
-1959 GRNTENEVLLP
+1959 GRDTENEVLLS

-1985 HKIRMTVREV
+1985 HKVRITAREVVKNGTGTAADSASVGVRDVRESEQRT
-1995 INDENGA
+1995 DG
-2002 TADPTLS
+2002 
-2009 GMRGMRE
+2009 
-2016 SAPGRE
+2016 
-2022 NLRPVSGR
+2022 LRQVSGR
-2030 DSGAVQEEM
+2030 NPGGVQTESG
-2039 GRTAG
+2039 RSAG
-2044 RDRDAGLSGLRE
+2044 RDGDAGLSGLRE
-2056 GTRSGSLGESGVE
+2056 GTRSGSLGEPGVE

-2116 KAAKMAFYERELAK
+2116 NAAKMAFYERELAK
-2130 REQKIADHRSGK
+2130 REQKLADHRSGK

-2279 DFSSKTKLSSGA
+2279 DFSSKTKLSGGA

-2301 SMQRIEAVLAAQE
+2301 SMLQIETVLAAQE

-2390 ANGQF
+2390 ANGRF

-2509 LYCLSRRKQALGHLL
+2509 LYCLSRRRQALGHLL

-2713 ANRFVLQFLKDLN
+2713 ANRFVIQFLKDLN
-2726 GVKENGARGEGL
+2726 GVKENGARGEGF

-2847 ARLWRACKLEVADKQ
+2847 ARLWRACKLEVQDRQ

-2940 VKRNWKTAWRAW
+2940 VKRNWKTAGRAW
-2952 QAYILSAVASA
+2952 YAYILSAVASA

-3037 TIQLADG
+3037 TVQLADG
-3044 TIDEATD
+3044 TIDKATD

-3074 SGLPMSA
+3074 SGLPVSA

-3204 AKEVGFEYGEMRSAY
+3204 AKEAGFEYGEMRSAY

>member
-1 MSDFLKRRIQER
+1 M
-13 DEQRRGTQETSA
+13 
-25 PASSF
+25 
-30 LQQRIQ
+30 
-36 QRDTQ
+36 
-41 RAESGYRAP
+41 
-50 TGTHKTMLGMSLEEY
+50 
-65 KAKLDEAL
+65 
-73 AAWKSTSATTESGLA
+73 
-88 NPKEAQARKTY
+88 
-99 QTMRKQYKA
+99 
-108 LQQRESEK
+108 
-116 QQAQAAQQEYDELR
+116 
-130 VADLNA
+130 
-136 LKAKMDAAKESAD
+136 
-149 GSAKERVVAGS
+149 
-160 IVKQKDSGAQAAYE
+160 
-174 EAARKYNLAQQ
+174 
-185 IQYDERGALALGKL
+185 
-199 SEEEA
+199 
-204 AAVDTLAKS
+204 
-213 TNKGRKT
+213 
-220 DIVGAGVI
+220 
-228 DEMRRKATKV
+228 
-238 LTDAGYS
+238 
-245 AEEIDELANWRARQ
+245 
-259 QNAQKYDAAV
+259 
-269 EKREALAD
+269 
-277 KGFWGAAAATALS
+277 
-290 VPETLT
+290 PETLL

-303 VAVQNYENRGTDR
+303 VAVQNNENRGTDR

-343 QNTDAEIFGQN
+343 QDTDAEIFGQN
-354 VAAGAYNIGTSM
+354 VAAGAYNIGTSV

-489 LRGYMEQGMSEEEAR
+489 LRGYMEQGMSEEQAR

-561 ETNEGD
+561 ETNGGD

-577 SSNRRVGGGAIAELV
+577 NSNRRVGGGAIAELV

-614 LTELGETENVETVA
+614 LAELGETENVETVA

-679 AVQEESAVPSAEQVR
+679 AVQEQSTAPSAEQVR

-745 LKELRVNPQATDNR
+745 LKELRVNPKATDNR

-882 KRAAKG
+882 KRAARG

-905 IGGKR
+905 IGGRR

-934 QATGIDIVLYQS
+934 QATGVDIVLYQS
-946 RANARGEYEG
+946 RANSRGEFEG

-1007 YRDYVVGLLTEE
+1007 YRDYVVGLLIEE

-1027 VEHKQALQNDLSY
+1027 VEHKQVLQNDLSY

-1073 RKIRA
+1073 QKIRS

-1127 RSRVEAEDKA
+1127 RSRAE

-1156 NRSEWNLL
+1156 NRSEWSLL

-1205 EATPLYAVGGKQ
+1205 DATPLYAYGGKE
-1217 ARYAASL
+1217 AAAYNAA
-1224 MQDVIEEVGRSDGNA
+1224 MAEYIERSGKYDRDGRSV
-1239 EGFDS
+1239 DS
-1244 WAENLRSKNG
+1244 WIELLRRKKRSRGGNLSQTQG
-1254 NYRRN
+1254 
-1259 YAQAGDGKPAGR
+1259 ATADAGEIH
-1271 NAGLH
+1271 GLH
-1276 GRSQGRNTGK
+1276 GG
-1286 PAGDGKGKS
+1286 S
-1295 SGVREKF
+1295 SGGNIRGSSERSSEDQRGVKEKF
-1302 SLRAPVEQTRD
+1302 SLRE
-1313 LVAVHNLTEQN
+1313 H
-1324 LRDALRLGG
+1324 
-1333 LPMPSIAVVKAAQ
+1333 
-1346 GHSMY
+1346 
-1351 GPISI
+1351 
-1356 VFGRESID
+1356 
-1364 PQTDSR
+1364 
-1370 NRIYGGDAYTPTA
+1370 
-1383 PAVEYPV
+1383 
-1390 NYDQMRAVEKRLARL
+1390 
-1405 SEKVAGGVFRNDSAL
+1405 
-1420 QRAGVDEESGMSAAE
+1420 
-1435 LADKLARDD
+1435 
-1444 SIRAAY
+1444 
-1450 LANQGKTLDPVMQK
+1450 
-1464 KEFNP
+1464 
-1469 FGNDALTKL
+1469 
-1478 VQKIGAQ
+1478 
-1485 KLADIEASME
+1485 
-1495 AGDYQPVQEIE
+1495 
-1506 DTVRQIIRDSY
+1506 
-1517 EDQHRRFLDRKPEL
+1517 
-1531 KEKRINYFMENNV
+1531 
-1544 HTYTVENFVR
+1544 
-1554 NAWEYYQ
+1554 
-1561 DQGATT
+1561 
-1567 SEIDRWATSDKLH
+1567 
-1580 EAASIEAVKAWLLPQ
+1580 
-1595 LEGVL
+1595 
-1600 GDPGIYNGSERFDR
+1600 
-1614 SGNRRSFSQLH
+1614 
-1625 WKYTLENI
+1625 
-1633 VRAMTETQAER
+1633 
-1644 GGQTFSASAKA
+1644 
-1655 MQAVS
+1655 
-1660 TEDFQ
+1660 
-1665 SIDAVKAASGR
+1665 
-1676 LGKVDT
+1676 
-1682 EQYKADVDAVEKR
+1682 
-1695 IEQATRAVMRENKAH
+1695 
-1710 SDNQFDEMQ
+1710 
-1719 IIGDVMMQ
+1719 
-1727 AAQGKQTESSIRRAF
+1727 
-1742 SQEGYSIS
+1742 
-1750 ESTAREIREVFRAA
+1750 
-1764 AELPT
+1764 
-1769 GYFEAKPQ
+1769 
-1777 RAVRFDEAKAVIVPD
+1777 
-1792 DLSADIRDKLTEM
+1792 
-1805 GAPVRE
+1805 
-1811 YKAGDEESRLAELNA
+1811 
-1826 DESVKF
+1826 
-1832 STRDYGL
+1832 GL

-1894 RHYDFDSFGGYEAMA
+1894 RHYDFDSFGGYDAMA

-1931 VPNESRTNGEYTV
+1931 VPNESRTGGEYTV

-1951 TGRSLDGF
+1951 TGRSLNGF

-1985 HKIRMTVREV
+1985 HKIRMMAREV

-2009 GMRGMRE
+2009 GVRRMRE

-2039 GRTAG
+2039 GRPAG
-2044 RDRDAGLSGLRE
+2044 RDRDAGLPGLRE
-2056 GTRSGSLGESGVE
+2056 GEGPGSMGESGVE

-2147 DKIRRAEV
+2147 DKLRRVEI
-2155 SAQKYAALIS
+2155 SANKYAALIS
-2165 QQDERLLRLEKLKP
+2165 QQDERLLQLEKLKP

-2279 DFSSKTKLSSGA
+2279 DFSSRTKLSSGA

-2368 LRKLRVMLSTLSSAV
+2368 LRKLKTMLSTLSSAV

-2390 ANGQF
+2390 ANGRF

-2455 DKLAFNTQKILKFRK
+2455 DKLAFNTQKILEFRK

-2497 VKAKLTTAQLMS
+2497 VMAKLTTAQLMS

-2572 REIAQKM
+2572 REIAKKM

-2713 ANRFVLQFLKDLN
+2713 ANRFVIQFLKDLN

-2905 ILTSFMSEPTVSY
+2905 IFTSFMSEPTVSY

-2940 VKRNWKTAWRAW
+2940 VKRNWKTAGRAW

-3037 TIQLADG
+3037 TIQLANG

-3074 SGLPMSA
+3074 SGLPVSA

-3115 KAGTAMWNGDKD
+3115 NAGTAMWNGDKD

-3204 AKEVGFEYGEMRSAY
+3204 AKEAGFEYGEMRSAY

-3270 YYDYCRQ
+3270 YYDYCQ
-3277 AGVGVA
+3277 KAGVGVA

-3296 SEKDEDGNSV
+3296 SEKDEDGNNV

>member
-13 DEQRRGTQETSA
+13 DGQRRGTQETSA

-50 TGTHKTMLGMSLEEY
+50 RGTHKTMLGMSLEEY

-136 LKAKMDAAKESAD
+136 LKEKMDAAKESAD

-160 IVKQKDSGAQAAYE
+160 IVKQKDSGAQAVYE

-185 IQYDERGALALGKL
+185 IQYDEKGEQALAKL
-199 SEEEA
+199 SIDTA
-204 AAVDTLAKS
+204 DAVDTLIRSPETGTSVMS
-213 TNKGRKT
+213 TGLTRDRKRS
-220 DIVGAGVI
+220 
-228 DEMRRKATKV
+228 EATQT
-238 LTDAGYS
+238 LERAGYTQQ
-245 AEEIDELANWRARQ
+245 EISDLVNWRQRQ
-259 QNAQKYDAAV
+259 IDREKYQKAV
-269 EKREALAD
+269 ENREKLA
-277 KGFWGAAAATALS
+277 KGGFLGAAAATLLS
-290 VPETLT
+290 VPETLA
-296 SGIGVID
+296 SGVGVAD
-303 VAVQNYENRGTDR
+303 LAMQNAMNSGTDR
-316 PADYKRTAM
+316 PANYYSAAM
-325 LPYAKATAGRS
+325 RPYAKANTARS
-336 TISNKLE
+336 TISQKLE

-354 VAAGAYNIGTSM
+354 IAAGAYNIGTSM

-389 GGAAATSAM
+389 GGSAATSAM

-480 GGLSEFQQN
+480 GGLSDFQQN
-489 LRGYMEQGMSEEEAR
+489 LREYMEQGMSEDEAR
-504 RRAYLDLAG
+504 RRAYLDFAG

-535 IQTGQ
+535 VQTGQ

-561 ETNEGD
+561 DTNEGD

-628 QAAARLTA
+628 QAAAQLTA

-664 LTEGMQAGS
+664 LTEGMQADS

-679 AVQEESAVPSAEQVR
+679 AVQEQSAVPSAEQVR

-706 QNLTESRGGE
+706 QNLTESRGSE

-745 LKELRVNPQATDNR
+745 LKELRVNPQATDSR

-775 IVRGTDGKVETIP
+775 IVRGTDGKTETIP
-788 AAKAATTARQERLME
+788 AAKAATTARQERLMD

-869 KAAYDQKQAQARE
+869 KAAFEQKQAQARE

-888 NDTPKAKKG
+888 NDTPKAQKG

-934 QATGIDIVLYQS
+934 QATGVDIVLYQS

-1073 RKIRA
+1073 QKIRS

-1085 NIKKAFDGVGAEHAE
+1085 NIKKAFGGVGAEHAE

-1127 RSRVEAEDKA
+1127 RSKAEA
-1137 AESAGEKASVRGK
+1137 AESDGEKASVRGK

-1156 NRSEWNLL
+1156 NRSEWSLL

-1302 SLRAPVEQTRD
+1302 SLRDSAGRELTAAQQDYFRDSQVRDADGNLLVMYHQTEGAFTVFDTRHKGAGTGDDETPFGIFLKRTARDIGVRGKNQMELYANIRNPLRVRDRAELVERLRELSGTYAELKDQSGKIDKEYGAKFAEAKAAFKNFLLQWRKENPDAPSRAAYDAEGFDAAFDAEDNVVKEWTQKKD
-1313 LVAVHNLTEQN
+1313 ELA
-1324 LRDALRLGG
+1324 LRAKEAITDALRKNGYDGVILESDRG
-1333 LPMPSIAVVKAAQ
+1333 SW
-1346 GHSMY
+1346 
-1351 GPISI
+1351 
-1356 VFGRESID
+1356 GRS
-1364 PQTDSR
+1364 T
-1370 NRIYGGDAYTPTA
+1370 DAYI
-1383 PAVEYPV
+1383 
-1390 NYDQMRAVEKRLARL
+1390 
-1405 SEKVAGGVFRNDSAL
+1405 AL
-1420 QRAGVDEESGMSAAE
+1420 D
-1435 LADKLARDD
+1435 
-1444 SIRAAY
+1444 
-1450 LANQGKTLDPVMQK
+1450 ANQVKNVTNQ
-1464 KEFNP
+1464 NP
-1469 FGNDALTKL
+1469 
-1478 VQKIGAQ
+1478 
-1485 KLADIEASME
+1485 
-1495 AGDYQPVQEIE
+1495 
-1506 DTVRQIIRDSY
+1506 
-1517 EDQHRRFLDRKPEL
+1517 
-1531 KEKRINYFMENNV
+1531 
-1544 HTYTVENFVR
+1544 
-1554 NAWEYYQ
+1554 
-1561 DQGATT
+1561 
-1567 SEIDRWATSDKLH
+1567 
-1580 EAASIEAVKAWLLPQ
+1580 
-1595 LEGVL
+1595 
-1600 GDPGIYNGSERFDR
+1600 
-1614 SGNRRSFSQLH
+1614 
-1625 WKYTLENI
+1625 
-1633 VRAMTETQAER
+1633 
-1644 GGQTFSASAKA
+1644 
-1655 MQAVS
+1655 
-1660 TEDFQ
+1660 TED
-1665 SIDAVKAASGR
+1665 
-1676 LGKVDT
+1676 
-1682 EQYKADVDAVEKR
+1682 
-1695 IEQATRAVMRENKAH
+1695 
-1710 SDNQFDEMQ
+1710 
-1719 IIGDVMMQ
+1719 
-1727 AAQGKQTESSIRRAF
+1727 
-1742 SQEGYSIS
+1742 
-1750 ESTAREIREVFRAA
+1750 
-1764 AELPT
+1764 P
-1769 GYFEAKPQ
+1769 
-1777 RAVRFDEAKAVIVPD
+1777 
-1792 DLSADIRDKLTEM
+1792 DIRYS
-1805 GAPVRE
+1805 A
-1811 YKAGDEESRLAELNA
+1811 
-1826 DESVKF
+1826 
-1832 STRDYGL
+1832 RDYGL

-1855 YALNGKLATGGKLT
+1855 YSLNGKLATGGELT

-1881 ALEKLPVYKGTVY
+1881 ALEKLPVYRGTVY
-1894 RHYDFDSFGGYEAMA
+1894 RHYDFDSFGGYDAMA
-1909 DFLSQF
+1909 EFLSQF
-1915 VKGEK
+1915 TKGRAVPMSS
-1920 TNLGGYLSAST
+1920 YLSAST
-1931 VPNESRTNGEYTV
+1931 VRNEDRTNGEYTV

-1951 TGRSLDGF
+1951 TGRSLNGF
-1959 GRNTENEVLLP
+1959 GRNTENEVLLS

-1985 HKIRMTVREV
+1985 HKVRITAREV
-1995 INDENGA
+1995 VKNGTG
-2002 TADPTLS
+2002 TAADS
-2009 GMRGMRE
+2009 ASVGVRDVRE
-2016 SAPGRE
+2016 SAQRTDG
-2022 NLRPVSGR
+2022 LRQVSGR
-2030 DSGAVQEEM
+2030 NPGGVQTESG
-2039 GRTAG
+2039 RSAG
-2044 RDRDAGLSGLRE
+2044 RDGNTGLPGLRE
-2056 GTRSGSLGESGVE
+2056 GTRPGSMGESGVE

-2204 YTAEFERQ
+2204 YTEEFERQ
-2212 LSEERKRGEE
+2212 LSEERRRGEE

-2279 DFSSKTKLSSGA
+2279 DFSSRTKLSSGA

-2368 LRKLRVMLSTLSSAV
+2368 LRKLKTMLSTLSSAV

-2390 ANGQF
+2390 ANGRF

-2455 DKLAFNTQKILKFRK
+2455 DKLAFNTQKILEFRK

-2713 ANRFVLQFLKDLN
+2713 ANRFVIQFLKDLN

-2738 AKKMISN
+2738 AKKMIQN

-2905 ILTSFMSEPTVSY
+2905 IFTSFMSEPTVSY

-2940 VKRNWKTAWRAW
+2940 VKRNWKTAGRAW

-2993 SDLNPLN
+2993 SNLNPLN

-3037 TIQLADG
+3037 TVQLAEG

-3074 SGLPMSA
+3074 SGLPVSA

-3296 SEKDEDGNSV
+3296 SEKDENGNNV